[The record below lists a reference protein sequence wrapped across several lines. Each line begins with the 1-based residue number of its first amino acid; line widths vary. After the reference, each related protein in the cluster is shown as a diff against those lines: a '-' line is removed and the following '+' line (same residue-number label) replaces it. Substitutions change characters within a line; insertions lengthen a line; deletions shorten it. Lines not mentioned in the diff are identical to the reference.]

1 MRKRVISWLLTVVMV
16 VSMLPTSVLADTLA
30 ADQEQ
35 QTQQEQIA
43 PADTE
48 NTVPAGNEETQEQQ
62 EPAEEVPVSR
72 SARSGGAAP
81 MLAAAG
87 AVQNIG
93 TAEEFAAMEPGGNY
107 QLTADI
113 TVTAPYANEFTDF
126 SGTFDG
132 NGHTVTLAISGDSDY
147 QALFAKLAAGAVV
160 KNVMVD
166 GEVTGTDNIGGIAG
180 IATNATIIAC
190 ANKATVA
197 ATGRY
202 VGGLVGKGTG
212 LTMTSCYNQGAVSST
227 RTRPINMGGI
237 AGYVDGGASVENCYN
252 TGSITGSGSNT
263 AAVVGWD
270 AATVK
275 NCYYLESTYKVGA
288 CGNDG
293 YTDPT
298 VSKTDAEMRSGDIV
312 ALLGSAFMVKSGD
325 YPALSWETPTAA
337 VKFTVSPANA
347 VVEINGVKYTGSC
360 TVGLPVG
367 DYTYTVSCPGYTQQT
382 GSVTVTGED
391 NPVANPN
398 SVSVTLEKDAAKWVT
413 VTFTVTPENATLTL
427 KDGETQVTP
436 TEGTTYKLLKGV
448 TYTYTAVSD
457 DEGYEPASGEVTP
470 TADGTQ
476 TVALKKVQ
484 SIAVKNGST
493 HKTEFEQGDALDT
506 TGLTVTVTYS
516 DNSTKDITEGFTVT
530 GFNSV
535 NVAENQTLTVHY
547 KGAETTYSVK
557 INKKLF
563 PSKAFNALEGYATVE
578 YSHTGKYTAGDGKEF
593 VDDAQEGA
601 LRSNSAGMNSTTVTV
616 TITFLEN
623 APKMLLSF
631 DYKVS
636 SESNYD
642 KLLVAQNRET
652 KLTKSGTVAWTA
664 DNSLTVKGGDIVTL
678 TYSKDRST
686 ASGSDCIW
694 LKNFTVSPLYTLTI
708 APNQTDAT
716 VTLKDKEGKTVSG
729 SNGVFAVKA
738 AADYT
743 YTVTKK
749 GYEPAT
755 GKVTM
760 SAENQTVNV
769 TLVKLPVITLQFT
782 PDDAAVTLKQGNT
795 TVYKESAASST
806 GKNVYIAAKNT
817 DYTYTVSKFGY
828 ETATGMISVATGDVN
843 KTVTLTEAAKY
854 SVTFQITKP
863 EGVSASPTVTVEY
876 NGTKVYEGSGANC
889 TLPAGDYTY
898 KATLKDCDDLSG
910 SFTVAAAAVTVNLPF
925 EKKLTFA
932 DIFQGVEGIT
942 ASNGTKGFKPIKS
955 AAGNYLESNKSY
967 YGTTSL
973 TLTATKPCVISFEY
987 FAQGHEDNWDEDD
1000 SAFFT
1005 VKKGTTTLL
1014 TVYEENGWKTF
1025 STALNT
1031 GETLTLSFNEN
1042 GNSYYVRLKN
1052 FAVSPAY
1059 TITLTTTPTADKV
1072 ELKDESGNK
1081 LTGSGG
1087 KYAVA
1092 PGTYTYT
1099 VSKKDY
1105 ETATGEITVT
1115 DADVTQPVKLTAKPV
1130 ITLTA
1135 TPADATVKLEK
1146 GSLPA
1151 SPKTTDKETGVYTY
1165 VVEKGAEYTYTVS
1178 KFGYE
1183 TETGS
1188 ITVNADVNK
1197 TVTLSELAS
1206 CTLTFAVTPAENAKV
1221 TVTHPVGGTIKPEAD
1236 GGYKLY
1242 LGETYAYTVAKADYI
1257 TVSGSFTAAKNDT
1270 ITVTLTYAGAGWDG
1284 TTKTAPT
1291 QDKSGVYL
1299 IDTAAKLAWFADAV
1313 NGGQKAING
1322 KLTANINLNGK
1333 PWTAIGTSS
1342 NKFAG
1347 TLDGDNYTVSGLVTT
1362 GLVGELAEGGVVENL
1377 RVNCAIVS
1385 TSSLLG
1391 GVANSSAGTIRN
1403 CMVSGSITFSS
1414 EGHNGASAIGGIAG
1428 RTTGNGV
1435 ISGCVS
1441 RAVVK
1446 DAYDNSTYGTSA
1458 PLGGIAGYAY
1468 GVVENCYF
1476 TGTLAVKK
1484 TQPNKIIQQK
1494 RGGLVGELN
1503 ANAELKGSYVA
1514 GEFAIADE
1522 SKFGAV
1528 VGKVNSGATITNC
1541 AYLDTVAPQ
1550 AAADGTTSGMTA
1562 HTADYMRS
1570 AEFAVDMGMNQDD
1583 GTLNGGFPVL
1593 PWQGGTVL
1601 SADDLKAAAAAANAL
1616 ELRGMS
1622 AADAAKKAK
1631 ADWYAETVLGLY
1643 DLTDY
1648 NDKADLCE
1656 KYGIEAPGEAVTNLH
1671 DYFLNALQ
1679 KHFYKE
1685 LGLDAENADRLK
1697 ADATGVYQLR
1707 GLTPVSGDPEEEEET
1722 AQTYTACLTLP
1733 ASVTVPVEGS
1743 GEKIVSLTWTADNAL
1758 VNTATGALTAPAAD
1772 KVTVTLTATL
1782 QSGAATK
1789 TKTFTLCLWSENAEK
1804 VQTLEDIAAEF
1815 ARKNTAVQP
1824 LQGMGLYDETNITQ
1838 AFRRLLAEQGY
1849 ADVADNSEI
1858 TYVNGSA
1865 KANGFDG
1872 TKVQYIA
1879 DNGKITYFTGDGTAR
1894 QTVQYTGLKFNITY
1908 AGVTKEITLRA
1919 TVGRSADAVQ
1929 KLLES
1934 AAESLNWE
1942 LIRGENTN
1950 GATQS
1955 EVAGWTLYT
1964 VNDRITSNLT
1974 LPSSI
1979 AGRYDVKVQWGTRNT
1994 EWLYIT
2000 NGTNGTGVGTVNRPL
2015 QPADGTAL
2023 PEKSGKFRLIAR
2035 VTYDAF
2041 DDYTLAH
2048 ITGDNGVEVYADVF
2062 FDATVAPFDSSVTSE
2077 MQNALAEKYQGLL
2090 RDFVDKT
2097 KPVDLTAVS
2106 DDMQMPRPALLEEK
2120 GIMSDSYNQKV
2131 TMVSL
2136 TPDVLDFN
2144 GYHAMVY
2151 RPLPGEKPVEA
2162 KYVVTIT
2169 TRSSGLLLARQ
2180 EFSFTIQ
2187 PFTQPELDGAA
2198 AFMTEALTGDVYWD
2212 GIKNKNTVKTKV
2224 TSDLYPFAEI
2234 CKNEDGTLK
2243 YVRGTVNM
2251 TFDGIEAD
2259 DIPGWL
2265 DTEKY
2270 RCFRS
2275 SRPSVIENE
2284 LLRVHQPEYN
2294 TTVTLDSVLTYTKYA
2309 QYWEKFGINGTE
2321 ESKERYKDFAQFYK
2335 QPIHIDLTVI
2345 GEKNAADPNENQTL
2359 TVKVK
2364 VDGYNKNGHT
2374 FQGISDFTFTGKANE
2389 DPTAW
2394 DAVKACLDSAKYT
2407 YTGSGAYIKSITDAA
2422 GHTLKEKGD
2431 GKSSGWMFGIAV
2443 KGGNETLP
2451 KTTLDNTYLKD
2462 GDTLRLFFTD
2472 TYIPLDPTDP
2482 MVPGAEVPGFDE
2494 AYAGAKAYIQS
2505 AVSAPVVSYLF
2516 GEWAVLGQARAKVP
2530 LSEAYIA
2537 AYYEKV
2543 VAYVKANIGSD
2554 GILRKPDDKNTPVIT
2569 DNERIILALTAIGKD
2584 PTNVGDKNLLTALQD
2599 KDIMKVT
2606 DTSKTDINGLVM
2618 GLLALNSRNY
2628 TSDTSWLVQA
2638 VLEQQNKDGSWSA
2651 SADTKPVGD
2660 VDMTAMALQALA
2672 PYHKDGGNE
2681 TVNTAVEKALNWLS
2695 GKYRSGYDSSES
2707 CAQVVIALSALNLDA
2722 NTDARFTKT
2731 VEGKT
2736 LSVLG
2741 NLLQYRVA
2749 ENGGFKHQFADKA
2762 VNEMATE
2769 QALCAMAA
2777 YARFTEKANALYDMT
2792 DAACAHRFG
2801 EWKVTVAATCT
2812 KDGVSRR
2819 ICSICGVVEEKPVPA
2834 TGHKFS
2840 AWTVTKAATCTES
2853 GISTR
2858 KCSVCG
2864 TKETMIVPSLGH
2876 SMTATAGKA
2885 ATCTEAGNS
2894 AYWTCS
2900 RCHKYFSDAAGK
2912 TEIAKDSWIIAALGH
2927 DEATRAAVAAT
2938 CYASGHEADTYCK
2951 RCGIVITAGATIPAT
2966 GKHTYVDGVCTTCGT
2981 RNPAGGIKGDD
2992 LKVDSKDNTIVTGGG
3007 LTIKTDKPVTDEKLA
3022 EIKAAVENGSI
3033 VITVNN
3039 TPILQLTKEDKESD
3053 GGKKALMQAGAAASG
3068 ELKKELDKLAEKLDA
3083 LRGDKSRKNAQLE
3096 KVVDV
3101 TVALVKTEGNE
3112 IKTVAQLIELP
3123 HSVTLTIPITDEL
3136 YAALQGKHVC
3146 VVRSHTDSS
3155 GNVTTAELSAT
3166 LGGTKGN
3173 YVLTFQTDKASAFAI
3188 VSYETVSS
3196 GYYYGGSGTAD
3207 SGKKDSANTADDSQ
3221 MVLWLG
3227 SAVLAAAAVVV
3238 LTRKKRVSK

>member
-1 MRKRVISWLLTVVMV
+1 MKKRVISWLLTVVMV
-16 VSMLPTSVLADTLA
+16 VSLLPTSVLADTLA

-43 PADTE
+43 PVDTE
-48 NTVPAGNEETQEQQ
+48 NTVPAEDEETQEQQ
-62 EPAEEVPVSR
+62 EPAEEVPVSQM
-72 SARSGGAAP
+72 ARSGGTDSAP
-81 MLAAAG
+81 TAINDADDFRDMVAGGSYKLA
-87 AVQNIG
+87 
-93 TAEEFAAMEPGGNY
+93 
-107 QLTADI
+107 ADI
-113 TVTAPYANEFTDF
+113 TVTEPYANDF

-132 NGHTVTLAISGDSDY
+132 NGHTVTLDITASTANVG
-147 QALFAKLAAGAVV
+147 LFSKLAGGAVV
-160 KNVMVD
+160 KNVITAGSVTVD
-166 GEVTGTDNIGGIAG
+166 HTNKKSYVGGIAGYANAYENPILIENCKNTAAISGYKAVGGILGQGTNTNGITIYSCANTGTIAGANTQIGGIAG
-180 IATNATIIAC
+180 SITATATIE
-190 ANKATVA
+190 
-197 ATGRY
+197 
-202 VGGLVGKGTG
+202 
-212 LTMTSCYNQGAVSST
+212 S
-227 RTRPINMGGI
+227 
-237 AGYVDGGASVENCYN
+237 CYN
-252 TGSITGSGSNT
+252 TGDVNGFSNVAGIVGSGSSGT
-263 AAVVGWD
+263 SLQ
-270 AATVK
+270 VK
-275 NCYYLESTYKVGA
+275 NCYTTGQIGIIEGSSNLSYGLVGGGKNKCSVANSYALENTASSKALVPKANSSSYQIQI
-288 CGNDG
+288 D
-293 YTDPT
+293 D
-298 VSKTDAEMRSGDIV
+298 VSCFKPLDEMQSAEF
-312 ALLGSAFMVKSGD
+312 AATLGSAFQYNGGGYPTLKDPEPVVEKNVVSISVKSAKTTCCTGDELELSVTVTYDDNSSEVITKGFTVAGFDNTAPGKQTVTVTYKEKTDSIEIEVIKKPEFDDFFAGIVNSVEVTNDATYPYVVDMTDSDGLCLRSSNPVQGNTSSTSTITLKAKANVTLSFKYWGCNYDSSYAALTIVKNNSYNPEMRSWGSTQWKDFTIDLKKGDTLRLNLIKTYVSGD
-325 YPALSWETPTAA
+325 YY
-337 VKFTVSPANA
+337 VKLKDFTVSSLYEVKLTAEPEEADA
-347 VVEINGVKYTGSC
+347 VVALKDSTGAELKGTNGVYIVSAGE
-360 TVGLPVG
+360 
-367 DYTYTVSCPGYTQQT
+367 YTYTVSAYGYDTVTETINVAADVAKTVPLTKSAAYSVAFDISRPAGITADPTVTVKTNGKAVYTGDGTGCSLSNGSYAYTVACDGCDNAGGIFSVNGDKVNITVTLAKKAIFEDFFANCQGITVSGDKGKFTIEGAGKDSYLKTTETTTLALTATKNVKLSFSYIANAAGYVEGDWEYDEPDEYYYFTIKKNSTQVKRAYSETSWKDFSVELTQGDVLTISYDGYTRDYYAALKNFA
-382 GSVTVTGED
+382 TV
-391 NPVANPN
+391 P
-398 SVSVTLEKDAAKWVT
+398 
-413 VTFTVTPENATLTL
+413 FYTLTL
-427 KDGETQVTP
+427 KTP
-436 TEGTTYKLLKGV
+436 AG
-448 TYTYTAVSD
+448 
-457 DEGYEPASGEVTP
+457 
-470 TADGTQ
+470 
-476 TVALKKVQ
+476 
-484 SIAVKNGST
+484 
-493 HKTEFEQGDALDT
+493 
-506 TGLTVTVTYS
+506 
-516 DNSTKDITEGFTVT
+516 
-530 GFNSV
+530 
-535 NVAENQTLTVHY
+535 
-547 KGAETTYSVK
+547 
-557 INKKLF
+557 
-563 PSKAFNALEGYATVE
+563 ATV
-578 YSHTGKYTAGDGKEF
+578 
-593 VDDAQEGA
+593 V
-601 LRSNSAGMNSTTVTV
+601 L
-616 TITFLEN
+616 
-623 APKMLLSF
+623 
-631 DYKVS
+631 
-636 SESNYD
+636 
-642 KLLVAQNRET
+642 
-652 KLTKSGTVAWTA
+652 
-664 DNSLTVKGGDIVTL
+664 
-678 TYSKDRST
+678 KDRS
-686 ASGSDCIW
+686 G
-694 LKNFTVSPLYTLTI
+694 
-708 APNQTDAT
+708 
-716 VTLKDKEGKTVSG
+716 
-729 SNGVFAVKA
+729 
-738 AADYT
+738 
-743 YTVTKK
+743 
-749 GYEPAT
+749 
-755 GKVTM
+755 
-760 SAENQTVNV
+760 AE
-769 TLVKLPVITLQFT
+769 I
-782 PDDAAVTLKQGNT
+782 
-795 TVYKESAASST
+795 T
-806 GKNVYIAAKNT
+806 GKN
-817 DYTYTVSKFGY
+817 
-828 ETATGMISVATGDVN
+828 
-843 KTVTLTEAAKY
+843 
-854 SVTFQITKP
+854 
-863 EGVSASPTVTVEY
+863 
-876 NGTKVYEGSGANC
+876 GA
-889 TLPAGDYTY
+889 Y
-898 KATLKDCDDLSG
+898 
-910 SFTVAAAAVTVNLPF
+910 TVAA
-925 EKKLTFA
+925 
-932 DIFQGVEGIT
+932 
-942 ASNGTKGFKPIKS
+942 
-955 AAGNYLESNKSY
+955 
-967 YGTTSL
+967 
-973 TLTATKPCVISFEY
+973 
-987 FAQGHEDNWDEDD
+987 
-1000 SAFFT
+1000 
-1005 VKKGTTTLL
+1005 
-1014 TVYEENGWKTF
+1014 
-1025 STALNT
+1025 
-1031 GETLTLSFNEN
+1031 
-1042 GNSYYVRLKN
+1042 
-1052 FAVSPAY
+1052 
-1059 TITLTTTPTADKV
+1059 
-1072 ELKDESGNK
+1072 
-1081 LTGSGG
+1081 
-1087 KYAVA
+1087 
-1092 PGTYTYT
+1092 GTY
-1099 VSKKDY
+1099 
-1105 ETATGEITVT
+1105 A
-1115 DADVTQPVKLTAKPV
+1115 
-1130 ITLTA
+1130 
-1135 TPADATVKLEK
+1135 
-1146 GSLPA
+1146 
-1151 SPKTTDKETGVYTY
+1151 
-1165 VVEKGAEYTYTVS
+1165 YTVS

-1221 TVTHPVGGTIKPEAD
+1221 TVTHPVGGTIKPEAN

-1242 LGETYAYTVAKADYI
+1242 LGETYAYTVTKADY
-1257 TVSGSFTAAKNDT
+1257 VPVHGSITAAEDKT
-1270 ITVTLTYAGAGWDG
+1270 LSFTLTYAGEGWDG
-1284 TTKTAPT
+1284 TAKTAPT
-1291 QDKSGVYL
+1291 QDKNGVYQ
-1299 IDTAAKLAWFADAV
+1299 IGTAAELAWFADAV
-1313 NGGQKAING
+1313 QNGQTAISA

-1333 PWTAIGTSS
+1333 TWTAIGTSS

-1347 TLDGDNYTVSGLVTT
+1347 TLDGDSHTVSGLVTT

-1414 EGHNGASAIGGIAG
+1414 GGYNGASAIGGIAG
-1428 RTTGNGV
+1428 RNTGNGV

-1484 TQPNKIIQQK
+1484 TQPNKIINQK

-1601 SADDLKAAAAAANAL
+1601 SADDLRAVSQAQQSL
-1616 ELRGMS
+1616 SLRGMT

-1815 ARKNTAVQP
+1815 TRKNTAVQP
-1824 LQGMGLYDETNITQ
+1824 LQGVGLYDETNITQ

-1879 DNGKITYFTGDGTAR
+1879 DNGDIIYFTGDGTAR

-1934 AAESLNWE
+1934 AAGSLNWE

-1974 LPSSI
+1974 LPSGI

-2015 QPADGTAL
+2015 QPADGTPL
-2023 PEKSGKFRLIAR
+2023 PEKAGKFRLIAR

-2048 ITGDNGVEVYADVF
+2048 ITGDNGVEVYADVL

-2187 PFTQPELDGAA
+2187 PFTQQELDGAA

-2212 GIKNKNTVKTKV
+2212 GIKNENTDKTKV

-2431 GKSSGWMFGIAV
+2431 GKSSGWMFGLTLQ
-2443 KGGNETLP
+2443 GGTETLP

-2482 MVPGAEVPGFDE
+2482 AVPGAEVPGFDE

-2543 VAYVKANIGSD
+2543 VAYVQKNMGAD
-2554 GILRKPDDKNTPVIT
+2554 GVLVDPESRNPTVT

-2584 PTNVGDKNLLTALQD
+2584 PANVGGENLLKALQN
-2599 KDIMKVT
+2599 KDIMQVT
-2606 DTSKTDINGLVM
+2606 DTSNTDINGLVM

-2638 VLEQQNKDGSWSA
+2638 VLAQQNEDGSWRA

-2672 PYHKDGGNE
+2672 PYYKDGGNE

-2938 CYASGHEADTYCK
+2938 CYVSGRTAETYCK
-2951 RCGIVITAGATIPAT
+2951 RCGLVLVPSTSIPAT

-3022 EIKAAVENGSI
+3022 EIKAAVSDGA
-3033 VITVNN
+3033 ITV
-3039 TPILQLTKEDKESD
+3039 TVTDTLQLTNEQKAAD
-3053 GGKKALMQAGAAASG
+3053 GGKSALTEAAKTAGD
-3068 ELKKELDKLAEKLDA
+3068 EVKKELNKLAEKLDA

-3123 HSVTLTIPITDEL
+3123 HSVTVTIPITDEL
-3136 YAALQGKHVC
+3136 YAALQGKRVC
-3146 VVRSHTDSS
+3146 VMRSHTDSS

-3196 GYYYGGSGTAD
+3196 GNYYGGSGTAD

>member
-1 MRKRVISWLLTVVMV
+1 MKKRVISWLLTVVMV
-16 VSMLPTSVLADTLA
+16 VSLLPTSVLADTLA

-48 NTVPAGNEETQEQQ
+48 NTVPAEDEETQEQQ
-62 EPAEEVPVSR
+62 EQQEPAPETPASQM
-72 SARSGGAAP
+72 ARSGGTA
-81 MLAAAG
+81 LALAE
-87 AVQNIG
+87 G
-93 TAEEFAAMEPGGNY
+93 TVSSAKEFAEMVASGSY
-107 QLTADI
+107 TLTKDI
-113 TVTAPYANEFTDF
+113 IVTEPYASDF

-132 NGHTVTLAISGDSDY
+132 NGHTVTLNITSSSAKSYTG
-147 QALFAKLAAGAVV
+147 LFGTLAGGAVV
-160 KNVMVD
+160 KNVITA
-166 GEVTGTDNIGGIAG
+166 GKIEATGKDNVGGIAG
-180 IATNATIIAC
+180 FANTYSGDVTIENCKNTAAITGNNEVGGILGYCSGSAHSVTVTDC
-190 ANKATVA
+190 AN
-197 ATGRY
+197 TGTISGTRKL
-202 VGGLVGKGTG
+202 GGICGNLENAHFIKN
-212 LTMTSCYNQGAVSST
+212 CYNSGTVTGSAIGGILGRGARGYSST
-227 RTRPINMGGI
+227 TDTPIL
-237 AGYVDGGASVENCYN
+237 ENCYN
-252 TGSITGSGSNT
+252 VGDIVYSGTNGSAIVGTGY
-263 AAVVGWD
+263 AKKPVE
-270 AATVK
+270 VK
-275 NCYYLESTYKVGA
+275 NCYALKGSAQAFVVNGVNKDSASGFK
-288 CGNDG
+288 
-293 YTDPT
+293 
-298 VSKTDAEMRSGDIV
+298 SAEEMKS
-312 ALLGSAFMVKSGD
+312 AAFAATLGSAFQYNVGGYPTLKDPEPVVEKNVVSISVKSAKTTCYTGDELELSVTVTYDDNSSEVITKGFTVAGFDNTAPGKQTVTVTYKEKTDSIEIEVIKKPEFDDFFAGIVNSVEVTNDATYPYVVDMTDSDGLCLRSSNPNQGNTSSTSTITLKAKANVTLSFKYWGCNYDYSSAALTIVKNNSYNPEMRSWGSTQWKDFTIDLKKGDTLRLNLIKTYVSGD
-325 YPALSWETPTAA
+325 YY
-337 VKFTVSPANA
+337 VKLKDFTVSSLYEVKLTAEPEEADA
-347 VVEINGVKYTGSC
+347 VVALKDSTGAELKGTNGVYIVSAGE
-360 TVGLPVG
+360 
-367 DYTYTVSCPGYTQQT
+367 YTYTVSAYGYDTVTETINVAADVAKTVPLTKSAAYSVAFDISRPAGITADPTVTVKTNGKAVYTGDGTGCSLSNGSYAYTVACDGCDNAGGIFSVNGDKVNITVTLAKKAIFEDFFANCQGITVSGDKGKFTIEGAGKDSYLKTTETTTLALTATKNVKLSFSYIANAAGYVEGDWEYDEPDEYYYFTIKKNSTQVKRAYSETSWKDFSVELTQGDVLTISYDGYT
-382 GSVTVTGED
+382 SYYY
-391 NPVANPN
+391 
-398 SVSVTLEKDAAKWVT
+398 AALKNFAAVP
-413 VTFTVTPENATLTL
+413 FYTLTL
-427 KDGETQVTP
+427 KTPDG
-436 TEGTTYKLLKGV
+436 
-448 TYTYTAVSD
+448 
-457 DEGYEPASGEVTP
+457 
-470 TADGTQ
+470 
-476 TVALKKVQ
+476 
-484 SIAVKNGST
+484 
-493 HKTEFEQGDALDT
+493 
-506 TGLTVTVTYS
+506 
-516 DNSTKDITEGFTVT
+516 
-530 GFNSV
+530 
-535 NVAENQTLTVHY
+535 
-547 KGAETTYSVK
+547 
-557 INKKLF
+557 
-563 PSKAFNALEGYATVE
+563 ATV
-578 YSHTGKYTAGDGKEF
+578 
-593 VDDAQEGA
+593 V
-601 LRSNSAGMNSTTVTV
+601 L
-616 TITFLEN
+616 
-623 APKMLLSF
+623 
-631 DYKVS
+631 
-636 SESNYD
+636 
-642 KLLVAQNRET
+642 
-652 KLTKSGTVAWTA
+652 
-664 DNSLTVKGGDIVTL
+664 
-678 TYSKDRST
+678 KDRS
-686 ASGSDCIW
+686 G
-694 LKNFTVSPLYTLTI
+694 
-708 APNQTDAT
+708 
-716 VTLKDKEGKTVSG
+716 
-729 SNGVFAVKA
+729 
-738 AADYT
+738 
-743 YTVTKK
+743 
-749 GYEPAT
+749 
-755 GKVTM
+755 
-760 SAENQTVNV
+760 AE
-769 TLVKLPVITLQFT
+769 I
-782 PDDAAVTLKQGNT
+782 
-795 TVYKESAASST
+795 T
-806 GKNVYIAAKNT
+806 GKN
-817 DYTYTVSKFGY
+817 
-828 ETATGMISVATGDVN
+828 
-843 KTVTLTEAAKY
+843 
-854 SVTFQITKP
+854 
-863 EGVSASPTVTVEY
+863 
-876 NGTKVYEGSGANC
+876 GA
-889 TLPAGDYTY
+889 Y
-898 KATLKDCDDLSG
+898 
-910 SFTVAAAAVTVNLPF
+910 TVAA
-925 EKKLTFA
+925 
-932 DIFQGVEGIT
+932 
-942 ASNGTKGFKPIKS
+942 
-955 AAGNYLESNKSY
+955 
-967 YGTTSL
+967 
-973 TLTATKPCVISFEY
+973 
-987 FAQGHEDNWDEDD
+987 
-1000 SAFFT
+1000 
-1005 VKKGTTTLL
+1005 
-1014 TVYEENGWKTF
+1014 
-1025 STALNT
+1025 
-1031 GETLTLSFNEN
+1031 
-1042 GNSYYVRLKN
+1042 
-1052 FAVSPAY
+1052 
-1059 TITLTTTPTADKV
+1059 
-1072 ELKDESGNK
+1072 
-1081 LTGSGG
+1081 
-1087 KYAVA
+1087 
-1092 PGTYTYT
+1092 GTYTYT
-1099 VSKKDY
+1099 VSKY
-1105 ETATGEITVT
+1105 
-1115 DADVTQPVKLTAKPV
+1115 
-1130 ITLTA
+1130 
-1135 TPADATVKLEK
+1135 
-1146 GSLPA
+1146 
-1151 SPKTTDKETGVYTY
+1151 
-1165 VVEKGAEYTYTVS
+1165 
-1178 KFGYE
+1178 GYE
-1183 TETGS
+1183 TKTGTIKVEGGDVS
-1188 ITVNADVNK
+1188 KDVALTALTAYQVKFAADLADAS
-1197 TVTLSELAS
+1197 VTL
-1206 CTLTFAVTPAENAKV
+1206 
-1221 TVTHPVGGTIKPEAD
+1221 THPVGGTITAD
-1236 GGYKLY
+1236 ENGAYIVY
-1242 LGETYAYTVAKADYI
+1242 AGETYAYTVAKEGYI

-1270 ITVTLTYAGAGWDG
+1270 IKVTLTYAGAGWDG
-1284 TTKTAPT
+1284 TTKTEPKT
-1291 QDKSGVYL
+1291 ENGVYQ

-1313 NGGQKAING
+1313 QNGQTAISA

-1333 PWTAIGTSS
+1333 PWTAIGTDS

-1347 TLDGDNYTVSGLVTT
+1347 TLDGDSHTVSGLAGTG
-1362 GLVGELAEGGVVENL
+1362 GLVYYLSANGTVKSLCVD
-1377 RVNCAIVS
+1377 CAIDG
-1385 TSSLLG
+1385 TSN
-1391 GVANSSAGTIRN
+1391 V
-1403 CMVSGSITFSS
+1403 
-1414 EGHNGASAIGGIAG
+1414 GGIADKSEG
-1428 RTTGNGV
+1428 RIENCLVSGYIKGGDDAIFGVGGIVGHGVAGNV

-1441 RAVVK
+1441 TADILFKYSRYAVQNGAGGIVG
-1446 DAYDNSTYGTSA
+1446 YTYGT
-1458 PLGGIAGYAY
+1458 
-1468 GVVENCYF
+1468 VENCYF
-1476 TGTLAVKK
+1476 AGNVHTNAKSVMAGGF
-1484 TQPNKIIQQK
+1484 
-1494 RGGLVGELN
+1494 GGLVGCAYSN
-1503 ANAELKGSYVA
+1503 AVMKDCYTVGAVTGP
-1514 GEFAIADE
+1514 E
-1522 SKFGAV
+1522 SSFGAV

-1616 ELRGMS
+1616 QLRGMS

-1631 ADWYAETVLGLY
+1631 ADWYAEIVLEIY
-1643 DLTDY
+1643 DLNNY

-1656 KYGIEAPGEAVTNLH
+1656 KYGIEEPGEAVTDLH

-1685 LGLDAENADRLK
+1685 QGLDAENADLLK

-1722 AQTYTACLTLP
+1722 AQTYTGFLTLP
-1733 ASVTVPVEGS
+1733 ASVAVPVEDS
-1743 GEKIVSLTWTADNAL
+1743 GEKTVSLTWTADNAL

-1804 VQTLEDIAAEF
+1804 VQTLEDIAVEF
-1815 ARKNTAVQP
+1815 TRKNTAVQP
-1824 LQGMGLYDETNITQ
+1824 LQGVGLYDETNITQ

-1872 TKVQYIA
+1872 TKVKYIA
-1879 DNGKITYFTGDGTAR
+1879 DNGDITYFTGDGTAR

-1908 AGVTKEITLRA
+1908 AGATKEITLRA

-1929 KLLES
+1929 QLVES

-1974 LPSSI
+1974 LPSGI

-2023 PEKSGKFRLIAR
+2023 PEKAGKFRLIAR
-2035 VTYDAF
+2035 VTYDGF

-2097 KPVDLTAVS
+2097 KPVDTTAVS

-2151 RPLPGEKPVEA
+2151 RPLPGEEPVEA

-2198 AFMTEALTGDVYWD
+2198 AFMTEARTEDAYWD

-2345 GEKNAADPNENQTL
+2345 GEKNAVDPNENQTL

-2374 FQGISDFTFTGKANE
+2374 FTGISGFTFTGKANE

-2407 YTGSGAYIKSITDAA
+2407 YTGSGTYIKSITDAA
-2422 GHTLKEKGD
+2422 GNTLKEKGD
-2431 GKSSGWMFGIAV
+2431 GKSSGWMFGLTLQ
-2443 KGGNETLP
+2443 GGTETLP

-2482 MVPGAEVPGFDE
+2482 VVPGAEVPGFDE

-2516 GEWAVLGQARAKVP
+2516 GEWAVLGLARAKVP

-2543 VAYVKANIGSD
+2543 VAYVQKNMGAD
-2554 GILRKPDDKNTPVIT
+2554 GVLVDPESRNPTVT

-2584 PTNVGDKNLLTALQD
+2584 PANVGGKNLLTALQD

-2638 VLEQQNKDGSWSA
+2638 VLAQQNKDGSWSA
-2651 SADTKPVGD
+2651 SAETKSVGD

-2672 PYHKDGGNE
+2672 PYYKDGGNE

-2695 GKYRSGYDSSES
+2695 GKYQSGYDSSES

-2801 EWKVTVAATCT
+2801 EWQVTVAATCT

-2819 ICSICGVVEEKPVPA
+2819 ICSICGAVEEKSVPA
-2834 TGHKFS
+2834 TGHKFGE
-2840 AWTVTKAATCTES
+2840 WTTTKEPTCTET
-2853 GISTR
+2853 GTEKR
-2858 KCSVCG
+2858 TCSVCD
-2864 TKETMIVPSLGH
+2864 KVETRV
-2876 SMTATAGKA
+2876 
-2885 ATCTEAGNS
+2885 
-2894 AYWTCS
+2894 
-2900 RCHKYFSDAAGK
+2900 
-2912 TEIAKDSWIIAALGH
+2912 IAALGH
-2927 DEATRAAVAAT
+2927 TPGTEVSVDKEYHWNTCEVCHQPVNKTEHTYVNGIQCVCGVRKGAEGDADTTIKRVVVSDEITFVLEDNDKLNTPDKVKAELQLQITLKNSKSNKDNTVFMDVSLLVFENNGWRPATKADLVNGKITVLLPYPEAVAAK
-2938 CYASGHEADTYCK
+2938 YGQY
-2951 RCGIVITAGATIPAT
+2951 
-2966 GKHTYVDGVCTTCGT
+2966 
-2981 RNPAGGIKGDD
+2981 NF
-2992 LKVDSKDNTIVTGGG
+2992 
-3007 LTIKTDKPVTDEKLA
+3007 
-3022 EIKAAVENGSI
+3022 
-3033 VITVNN
+3033 
-3039 TPILQLTKEDKESD
+3039 
-3053 GGKKALMQAGAAASG
+3053 
-3068 ELKKELDKLAEKLDA
+3068 
-3083 LRGDKSRKNAQLE
+3083 
-3096 KVVDV
+3096 
-3101 TVALVKTEGNE
+3101 TVAHIVAMADCGLDVGTVEFPAVTKTPSG
-3112 IKTVAQLIELP
+3112 LL
-3123 HSVTLTIPITDEL
+3123 VTLT
-3136 YAALQGKHVC
+3136 G
-3146 VVRSHTDSS
+3146 
-3155 GNVTTAELSAT
+3155 LSP
-3166 LGGTKGN
+3166 
-3173 YVLTFQTDKASAFAI
+3173 VAI
-3188 VSYETVSS
+3188 SWTESTNH
-3196 GYYYGGSGTAD
+3196 YYYNPATTPD
-3207 SGKKDSANTADDSQ
+3207 KTDSANTADDSQ

>member
-1 MRKRVISWLLTVVMV
+1 MKKRVISWLLTVVMV

-43 PADTE
+43 PVDTE
-48 NTVPAGNEETQEQQ
+48 NTVPAEDEETQEQQ

-87 AVQNIG
+87 AVQDIG
-93 TAEEFAAMEPGGNY
+93 TAEAFAAMEPGGNY

-113 TVTAPYANEFTDF
+113 IVTAPYAKDYFT
-126 SGTFDG
+126 GTFDG
-132 NGHTVTLAISGDSDY
+132 NGHTVTLDITASTANVG
-147 QALFAKLAAGAVV
+147 LFSKLAGGAVV
-160 KNVMVD
+160 KNVITA
-166 GEVTGTDNIGGIAG
+166 GSVTTTGKK
-180 IATNATIIAC
+180 C
-190 ANKATVA
+190 VA
-197 ATGRY
+197 
-202 VGGLVGKGTG
+202 
-212 LTMTSCYNQGAVSST
+212 
-227 RTRPINMGGI
+227 GI
-237 AGYVDGGASVENCYN
+237 AGYATDNVKIENCKN
-252 TGSITGSGSNT
+252 TASITGNKNVGGILGEAYNNEESISVGIKNCANEGAVNGTGS
-263 AAVVGWD
+263 AVGGIVGKMEGQNSIID
-270 AATVK
+270 CYNRGNITGFNNYAGIVGQSTGALVATIK
-275 NCYYLESTYKVGA
+275 NCYSVGA
-288 CGNDG
+288 VTAYGASTNAGYALIGGGKNYALTNCYAIKQDG
-293 YTDPT
+293 LNLAYKGTNATTEECDLK
-298 VSKTDAEMRSGDIV
+298 SADDMKSAEF
-312 ALLGSAFMVKSGD
+312 AATLGSAFQYNVGGYPTLKDPEPVVEKNVVSISVKSAKTTCYTGDELELSVTVTYDDNSSEVITKGFTVAGFDNTAPGKQTVTVTYKEKTDSIEIEVIKKPEFDDFFAGIVNSVEVTNDATYPYVVDMTDSDGLCLRSSNPDQGNTSSTSTITLKAKANVTLSFKYWGCNYDSSYAALTIVKNNSYNPEMRSWGSTQWKDFTIDLKKGDTLRLNLIKTYVSGD
-325 YPALSWETPTAA
+325 YY
-337 VKFTVSPANA
+337 VKLKDFTVSSLYEVKLTAEPKEADA
-347 VVEINGVKYTGSC
+347 VVALKDSTGAELKGTNGVYIVSAGE
-360 TVGLPVG
+360 
-367 DYTYTVSCPGYTQQT
+367 YTYTVSAYGYDTVTETINVAADVAKTVPLTKSAAYSVAFDISRPAGITADPTVTVKTNGKAVYTGDGTGCSLSNGSYAYTVACDGCDNAGGIFSVNGDKVNITVTLAKKAIFEDFFANCQGITVSGDKGKFTIEGAGKDSYLKTTETTTLALTATKNVKLSFSYIANAAGYVEGDWDYDEPDEYYYFTIKKNSTQVKRADSETSWKDFSVELTQGDVLTISYDGYT
-382 GSVTVTGED
+382 SYYY
-391 NPVANPN
+391 
-398 SVSVTLEKDAAKWVT
+398 AALKNFAAVP
-413 VTFTVTPENATLTL
+413 FYTLTL
-427 KDGETQVTP
+427 KTPDG
-436 TEGTTYKLLKGV
+436 
-448 TYTYTAVSD
+448 
-457 DEGYEPASGEVTP
+457 
-470 TADGTQ
+470 
-476 TVALKKVQ
+476 
-484 SIAVKNGST
+484 
-493 HKTEFEQGDALDT
+493 
-506 TGLTVTVTYS
+506 
-516 DNSTKDITEGFTVT
+516 
-530 GFNSV
+530 
-535 NVAENQTLTVHY
+535 
-547 KGAETTYSVK
+547 
-557 INKKLF
+557 
-563 PSKAFNALEGYATVE
+563 ATV
-578 YSHTGKYTAGDGKEF
+578 
-593 VDDAQEGA
+593 V
-601 LRSNSAGMNSTTVTV
+601 L
-616 TITFLEN
+616 
-623 APKMLLSF
+623 
-631 DYKVS
+631 
-636 SESNYD
+636 
-642 KLLVAQNRET
+642 
-652 KLTKSGTVAWTA
+652 
-664 DNSLTVKGGDIVTL
+664 
-678 TYSKDRST
+678 KDRS
-686 ASGSDCIW
+686 G
-694 LKNFTVSPLYTLTI
+694 
-708 APNQTDAT
+708 
-716 VTLKDKEGKTVSG
+716 
-729 SNGVFAVKA
+729 
-738 AADYT
+738 
-743 YTVTKK
+743 
-749 GYEPAT
+749 
-755 GKVTM
+755 
-760 SAENQTVNV
+760 AE
-769 TLVKLPVITLQFT
+769 I
-782 PDDAAVTLKQGNT
+782 
-795 TVYKESAASST
+795 T
-806 GKNVYIAAKNT
+806 GKNGAYTVAAGT
-817 DYTYTVSKFGY
+817 YAYTVSKFGY
-828 ETATGMISVATGDVN
+828 ETKTGN
-843 KTVTLTEAAKY
+843 
-854 SVTFQITKP
+854 IT
-863 EGVSASPTVTVEY
+863 VSA
-876 NGTKVYEGSGANC
+876 
-889 TLPAGDYTY
+889 D
-898 KATLKDCDDLSG
+898 
-910 SFTVAAAAVTVNLPF
+910 
-925 EKKLTFA
+925 
-932 DIFQGVEGIT
+932 
-942 ASNGTKGFKPIKS
+942 
-955 AAGNYLESNKSY
+955 
-967 YGTTSL
+967 
-973 TLTATKPCVISFEY
+973 
-987 FAQGHEDNWDEDD
+987 
-1000 SAFFT
+1000 
-1005 VKKGTTTLL
+1005 VK
-1014 TVYEENGWKTF
+1014 E
-1025 STALNT
+1025 
-1031 GETLTLSFNEN
+1031 
-1042 GNSYYVRLKN
+1042 
-1052 FAVSPAY
+1052 
-1059 TITLTTTPTADKV
+1059 
-1072 ELKDESGNK
+1072 
-1081 LTGSGG
+1081 
-1087 KYAVA
+1087 
-1092 PGTYTYT
+1092 
-1099 VSKKDY
+1099 
-1105 ETATGEITVT
+1105 
-1115 DADVTQPVKLTAKPV
+1115 
-1130 ITLTA
+1130 
-1135 TPADATVKLEK
+1135 
-1146 GSLPA
+1146 
-1151 SPKTTDKETGVYTY
+1151 
-1165 VVEKGAEYTYTVS
+1165 
-1178 KFGYE
+1178 
-1183 TETGS
+1183 
-1188 ITVNADVNK
+1188 
-1197 TVTLSELAS
+1197 TVTLSELATR
-1206 CTLTFAVTPAENAKV
+1206 TLTFAVTPADATV
-1221 TVTHPVGGTIKPEAD
+1221 TVTHPVGGTITAD
-1236 GGYKLY
+1236 ENGAYIVY
-1242 LGETYAYTVAKADYI
+1242 AGETYAYTVAKAEYI

-1270 ITVTLTYAGAGWDG
+1270 IKVTLTYAGEGWDG
-1284 TTKTAPT
+1284 TAKTAPT
-1291 QDKSGVYL
+1291 QDKNGVYQ
-1299 IDTAAKLAWFADAV
+1299 IGTAAELAWFADAV
-1313 NGGQKAING
+1313 QNGQTAISA

-1333 PWTAIGTSS
+1333 TWTAFGKYDYKLEGKSG
-1342 NKFAG
+1342 FAG
-1347 TLDGDNYTVSGLVTT
+1347 TLDGDRHIVSGLKSTE
-1362 GLVGELAEGGVVENL
+1362 GLVSCL
-1377 RVNCAIVS
+1377 
-1385 TSSLLG
+1385 
-1391 GVANSSAGTIRN
+1391 SSAGTVKNLTVIGT
-1403 CMVSGSITFSS
+1403 VSGSSHVGGIAATSYGAVENCLFDGTVTTSS
-1414 EGHNGASAIGGIAG
+1414 GSASAGGIVGRAQKGNRIVNCVNTGDIKNTCAYYNSTLNIGGIMGYTYGTVENCYSTGNVSARADRGTNKGIGGIAG
-1428 RTTGNGV
+1428 QVYASAVLRNCYVTGAVTGPKAG
-1435 ISGCVS
+1435 ISP
-1441 RAVVK
+1441 VVNLV
-1446 DAYDNSTYGTSA
+1446 ASGAT
-1458 PLGGIAGYAY
+1458 
-1468 GVVENCYF
+1468 VENCYYLHAAG
-1476 TGTLAVKK
+1476 TGAAIVGTAQK
-1484 TQPNKIIQQK
+1484 T
-1494 RGGLVGELN
+1494 
-1503 ANAELKGSYVA
+1503 AEEMRTP
-1514 GEFAIADE
+1514 EFA
-1522 SKFGAV
+1522 
-1528 VGKVNSGATITNC
+1528 
-1541 AYLDTVAPQ
+1541 
-1550 AAADGTTSGMTA
+1550 
-1562 HTADYMRS
+1562 
-1570 AEFAVDMGMNQDD
+1570 AEMGMHLDSGNS
-1583 GTLNGGFPVL
+1583 NGGFPVL
-1593 PWQGGTVL
+1593 PWQGGTPVNN
-1601 SADDLKAAAAAANAL
+1601 ADLKAAADAASAL

-1631 ADWYAETVLGLY
+1631 ADWYAETVLRFY

-1656 KYGIEAPGEAVTNLH
+1656 KYGIEEPGEAVTDLH

-1685 LGLDAENADRLK
+1685 LGLDAENADLLK

-1707 GLTPVSGDPEEEEET
+1707 GLTPVSSDPEEEEEI
-1722 AQTYTACLTLP
+1722 AQTYTGFLTLP

-1743 GEKIVSLTWTADNAL
+1743 GEKTVSLAWTADNAL

-1815 ARKNTAVQP
+1815 TRKNTAVQP
-1824 LQGMGLYDETNITQ
+1824 LEGVGLYYETNITQ

-1934 AAESLNWE
+1934 AAGSLNWE

-2015 QPADGTAL
+2015 QPTDGTPL
-2023 PEKSGKFRLIAR
+2023 PEKAGKFRLIAR

-2151 RPLPGEKPVEA
+2151 RPLPGEEPVKA

-2187 PFTQPELDGAA
+2187 PFTQPELNGAA
-2198 AFMTEALTGDVYWD
+2198 DFMTEALTGDVYWD
-2212 GIKNKNTVKTKV
+2212 GIKNENTDKTKV

-2321 ESKERYKDFAQFYK
+2321 ETKERYKDFAQFYK

-2422 GHTLKEKGD
+2422 GNTLKEKGD
-2431 GKSSGWMFGIAV
+2431 GKSSGWMFGLTLQ
-2443 KGGNETLP
+2443 GGTETLP

-2482 MVPGAEVPGFDE
+2482 AVPGAEVPGFDE

-2543 VAYVKANIGSD
+2543 VAYVQKNMGAD
-2554 GILRKPDDKNTPVIT
+2554 GVLVDPESRNPTVT

-2584 PTNVGDKNLLTALQD
+2584 PANVGGENLLKALQD

-2606 DTSKTDINGLVM
+2606 DTSNTDINGLVM

-2638 VLEQQNKDGSWSA
+2638 VLAQQNEDGSWSA
-2651 SADTKPVGD
+2651 SADTKSVGD

-2801 EWKVTVAATCT
+2801 EWQVTVAATCT

-2819 ICSICGVVEEKPVPA
+2819 ICSICGAVEEKPVPA
-2834 TGHKFS
+2834 TGHKFG

-2864 TKETMIVPSLGH
+2864 TEETMIVPSLGH

-2900 RCHKYFSDAAGK
+2900 RCHKFFSDAAGK
-2912 TEIAKDSWIIAALGH
+2912 TEIAKDSWVIAALGH

-3022 EIKAAVENGSI
+3022 EIKAAVSDGA
-3033 VITVNN
+3033 ITV
-3039 TPILQLTKEDKESD
+3039 TVTDTLQLTNEQKAAD
-3053 GGKKALMQAGAAASG
+3053 GGKSALTEAAKTAGD
-3068 ELKKELDKLAEKLDA
+3068 EVKKELNKLAEKLDA

-3123 HSVTLTIPITDEL
+3123 HSVTVTIPITDEL
-3136 YAALQGKHVC
+3136 YAALQGKRVC
-3146 VVRSHTDSS
+3146 VMRSHTDSS

>member
-1 MRKRVISWLLTVVMV
+1 MKKRVISWLLTVVMV
-16 VSMLPTSVLADTLA
+16 VSLLPTSVLADTLA

-43 PADTE
+43 PVDTE

-62 EPAEEVPVSR
+62 EPAPETPVSR

-87 AVQNIG
+87 AVQDIG
-93 TAEEFAAMEPGGNY
+93 TAEAFAAMEPDGNY

-113 TVTAPYANEFTDF
+113 TVTAPYGNDITGFTGF
-126 SGTFDG
+126 TGTFDG
-132 NGHTVTLAISGDSDY
+132 NGHTVTLNITDSTADVG
-147 QALFAKLAAGAVV
+147 LFSKLAGGAVV
-160 KNVMVD
+160 RNVITAGSVTATGKNNVGGIAGVAD
-166 GEVTGTDNIGGIAG
+166 TELGAITISNCKNEAAIKGNKVVGGILGGCTEDDYALTISACANEGNISGTRNIGGICG
-180 IATNATIIAC
+180 TLENAHFIK
-190 ANKATVA
+190 N
-197 ATGRY
+197 
-202 VGGLVGKGTG
+202 
-212 LTMTSCYNQGAVSST
+212 CYNSGAVTGSTIGGILGRGARGYSST
-227 RTRPINMGGI
+227 TDTPIL
-237 AGYVDGGASVENCYN
+237 ENCYN
-252 TGSITGSGSNT
+252 VGNIVYSGTNGSAIVGTGY
-263 AAVVGWD
+263 AKKPVE
-270 AATVK
+270 VK
-275 NCYYLESTYKVGA
+275 NCYALEGSAQAFV
-288 CGNDG
+288 
-293 YTDPT
+293 
-298 VSKTDAEMRSGDIV
+298 VSGVNADSNSDFKSAEEMQS
-312 ALLGSAFMVKSGD
+312 AEFAATLGSAFQYNGGGYPTLKDPEPVVEKNVVSISVKSAKTTCYTGDELELSVTVTYDDNSSEVITKGFTVAGFDNTAPGKQTVTVTYKEKTDSIEIEVIKKPEFDDFFAGIVNSVEVTNDATYPYVVDMTDSDGLCLRSSNPAQGNTSSTSTITLKAKANVTLSFKYWGCNYDSSYAALTIVKNNSYNPEMRSWGSTQWKDFTIDLKKGDTLRLNLIKTYVSGD
-325 YPALSWETPTAA
+325 YY
-337 VKFTVSPANA
+337 VKLKDFTVSSLYEVKLTAEPEEADA
-347 VVEINGVKYTGSC
+347 VVALKDSTGAELKGTNGVYIVSAGE
-360 TVGLPVG
+360 
-367 DYTYTVSCPGYTQQT
+367 YTYTVSAYGYDTVTETINVAADVAKTVPLTKSAAYSVAFDISRPAGITADPTVTVRTNGKAVYTGDGTGCSLSNGSYAYTVACDGCDNAGGIFSVNGDKVNITVTLAKKAIFEDFFANCQGITVSGDKGKFTIEGAGKDSYLKTTETTTLALTATKNVKLSFSYIANAAGCVEGDWYDEPDEYYYFTIKKNSKQVKLADRETSWKDFSVELTQGDVLTISYDGYT
-382 GSVTVTGED
+382 SYYY
-391 NPVANPN
+391 
-398 SVSVTLEKDAAKWVT
+398 AALKNFAAVP
-413 VTFTVTPENATLTL
+413 FYTLTL
-427 KDGETQVTP
+427 KTPDG
-436 TEGTTYKLLKGV
+436 
-448 TYTYTAVSD
+448 
-457 DEGYEPASGEVTP
+457 
-470 TADGTQ
+470 
-476 TVALKKVQ
+476 
-484 SIAVKNGST
+484 
-493 HKTEFEQGDALDT
+493 
-506 TGLTVTVTYS
+506 
-516 DNSTKDITEGFTVT
+516 
-530 GFNSV
+530 
-535 NVAENQTLTVHY
+535 
-547 KGAETTYSVK
+547 
-557 INKKLF
+557 
-563 PSKAFNALEGYATVE
+563 ATV
-578 YSHTGKYTAGDGKEF
+578 
-593 VDDAQEGA
+593 V
-601 LRSNSAGMNSTTVTV
+601 L
-616 TITFLEN
+616 
-623 APKMLLSF
+623 
-631 DYKVS
+631 
-636 SESNYD
+636 
-642 KLLVAQNRET
+642 
-652 KLTKSGTVAWTA
+652 
-664 DNSLTVKGGDIVTL
+664 
-678 TYSKDRST
+678 KDRS
-686 ASGSDCIW
+686 G
-694 LKNFTVSPLYTLTI
+694 
-708 APNQTDAT
+708 
-716 VTLKDKEGKTVSG
+716 
-729 SNGVFAVKA
+729 
-738 AADYT
+738 
-743 YTVTKK
+743 
-749 GYEPAT
+749 
-755 GKVTM
+755 
-760 SAENQTVNV
+760 AE
-769 TLVKLPVITLQFT
+769 I
-782 PDDAAVTLKQGNT
+782 
-795 TVYKESAASST
+795 T
-806 GKNVYIAAKNT
+806 GKNGAYTVAAGT
-817 DYTYTVSKFGY
+817 YAYTVSKFGY
-828 ETATGMISVATGDVN
+828 ETKTGNI
-843 KTVTLTEAAKY
+843 
-854 SVTFQITKP
+854 
-863 EGVSASPTVTVEY
+863 
-876 NGTKVYEGSGANC
+876 
-889 TLPAGDYTY
+889 
-898 KATLKDCDDLSG
+898 
-910 SFTVAAAAVTVNLPF
+910 
-925 EKKLTFA
+925 
-932 DIFQGVEGIT
+932 
-942 ASNGTKGFKPIKS
+942 
-955 AAGNYLESNKSY
+955 
-967 YGTTSL
+967 
-973 TLTATKPCVISFEY
+973 
-987 FAQGHEDNWDEDD
+987 
-1000 SAFFT
+1000 
-1005 VKKGTTTLL
+1005 
-1014 TVYEENGWKTF
+1014 
-1025 STALNT
+1025 
-1031 GETLTLSFNEN
+1031 
-1042 GNSYYVRLKN
+1042 
-1052 FAVSPAY
+1052 
-1059 TITLTTTPTADKV
+1059 
-1072 ELKDESGNK
+1072 
-1081 LTGSGG
+1081 
-1087 KYAVA
+1087 
-1092 PGTYTYT
+1092 T
-1099 VSKKDY
+1099 VS
-1105 ETATGEITVT
+1105 
-1115 DADVTQPVKLTAKPV
+1115 
-1130 ITLTA
+1130 
-1135 TPADATVKLEK
+1135 
-1146 GSLPA
+1146 
-1151 SPKTTDKETGVYTY
+1151 
-1165 VVEKGAEYTYTVS
+1165 
-1178 KFGYE
+1178 
-1183 TETGS
+1183 
-1188 ITVNADVNK
+1188 ADVNE

-1221 TVTHPVGGTIKPEAD
+1221 TVTHPVGGTIKPEAN

-1242 LGETYAYTVAKADYI
+1242 LGETYAYTVTKADY
-1257 TVSGSFTAAKNDT
+1257 VPVHGSITAAEDKT
-1270 ITVTLTYAGAGWDG
+1270 LSFTLTYAGEGWDG
-1284 TTKTAPT
+1284 TAKTAPT
-1291 QDKSGVYL
+1291 QDKNGVYQ
-1299 IDTAAKLAWFADAV
+1299 IGTAAKLAWFADAV
-1313 NGGQKAING
+1313 NKGDTTISG
-1322 KLTANINLNGK
+1322 KLTANINLNDK
-1333 PWTAIGTSS
+1333 AWTAIGTDS

-1347 TLDGDNYTVSGLVTT
+1347 TLDGDNYTVSGLAGTG
-1362 GLVGELAEGGVVENL
+1362 GLVYYLSANGTVKSLCVD
-1377 RVNCAIVS
+1377 CAIDG
-1385 TSSLLG
+1385 TSN
-1391 GVANSSAGTIRN
+1391 V
-1403 CMVSGSITFSS
+1403 
-1414 EGHNGASAIGGIAG
+1414 GGIADKSEG
-1428 RTTGNGV
+1428 RIENCLVSGYIKGGDDVIFGVGGIVGHGVAGNV

-1441 RAVVK
+1441 TADILFKYSRYAVQNGAGGIVG
-1446 DAYDNSTYGTSA
+1446 YTYGT
-1458 PLGGIAGYAY
+1458 
-1468 GVVENCYF
+1468 VENCYF
-1476 TGTLAVKK
+1476 AGNVHTNAKSVSAGGF
-1484 TQPNKIIQQK
+1484 
-1494 RGGLVGELN
+1494 GGLVGCARSN
-1503 ANAELKGSYVA
+1503 AVMKDCYTVGAVTGP
-1514 GEFAIADE
+1514 E
-1522 SKFGAV
+1522 SSFGAV

-1562 HTADYMRS
+1562 RTADYMRTP
-1570 AEFAVDMGMNQDD
+1570 EFAAEMGMHLDSGNS
-1583 GTLNGGFPVL
+1583 NGGFPVL
-1593 PWQGGTVL
+1593 PWQGGTPVDN
-1601 SADDLKAAAAAANAL
+1601 ADLKAAAAAANAL

-1631 ADWYAETVLGLY
+1631 ADWYAETVLRFY

-1656 KYGIEAPGEAVTNLH
+1656 KYGIEEPGEAVTDLH

-1685 LGLDAENADRLK
+1685 LGLDAENADLLK

-1707 GLTPVSGDPEEEEET
+1707 GLTPVSSDPEEEEEI
-1722 AQTYTACLTLP
+1722 AQTYTGFLTLP

-1743 GEKIVSLTWTADNAL
+1743 GEKTVSLAWTADNAL

-1789 TKTFTLCLWSENAEK
+1789 VKTFTLCLWSEKAEK
-1804 VQTLEDIAAEF
+1804 AQTLEDIAAEF
-1815 ARKNTAVQP
+1815 TRKNTAVQP
-1824 LQGMGLYDETNITQ
+1824 LEGVGLYDETNITQ

-1934 AAESLNWE
+1934 AAGSLNWE

-2015 QPADGTAL
+2015 QPTDGTAL
-2023 PEKSGKFRLIAR
+2023 PEKAGKFRLIAR

-2187 PFTQPELDGAA
+2187 PFTQQELNGAA
-2198 AFMTEALTGDVYWD
+2198 VFMTEARTENAYWD

-2321 ESKERYKDFAQFYK
+2321 ESKERYKNFAQFYK
-2335 QPIHIDLTVI
+2335 QPIQIDLTVP
-2345 GEKNAADPNENQTL
+2345 GTTGQNDPNENQTL

-2374 FQGISDFTFTGKANE
+2374 FTGISGFTFTGKANE

-2431 GKSSGWMFGIAV
+2431 GKSSGWMFGLTLQ
-2443 KGGNETLP
+2443 GGTETLP

-2482 MVPGAEVPGFDE
+2482 AVPGAEVPGFDE

-2554 GILRKPDDKNTPVIT
+2554 GILRAPDDKNTPVIT
-2569 DNERIILALTAIGKD
+2569 DNERIALALTAIGKD
-2584 PTNVGDKNLLTALQD
+2584 PANVGGENLLKALQN
-2599 KDIMKVT
+2599 KDIMQVT
-2606 DTSKTDINGLVM
+2606 DTSNTDINGLVM

-2638 VLEQQNKDGSWSA
+2638 VLAQQNEDGSWRA

-2672 PYHKDGGNE
+2672 PYYKDGGNE

-2762 VNEMATE
+2762 VNEIATE

-2801 EWKVTVAATCT
+2801 EWQVTVAATCT

-2819 ICSICGVVEEKPVPA
+2819 ICSICGAVEEKSVPA
-2834 TGHKFS
+2834 TGHNFG

-2864 TKETMIVPSLGH
+2864 TEETMIVPSLGH

-2912 TEIAKDSWIIAALGH
+2912 TEIAKDSWVIAALGH

-2966 GKHTYVDGVCTTCGT
+2966 GKHTYVNGVCTVCGVK
-2981 RNPAGGIKGDD
+2981 NPMANVKGDD
-2992 LKVDSKDNTIVTGGG
+2992 IKVDSKDNTIVTGGG

-3022 EIKAAVENGSI
+3022 DIKAAVSDGA
-3033 VITVNN
+3033 ITV
-3039 TPILQLTKEDKESD
+3039 TVTDTLRLTNEQKAAD
-3053 GGKKALMQAGAAASG
+3053 GGKSALTEAAKTAGD
-3068 ELKKELDKLAEKLDA
+3068 EVKKELNKLAEKLDA

-3123 HSVTLTIPITDEL
+3123 HSVTVTIPITDEL

-3207 SGKKDSANTADDSQ
+3207 SGKTDSANTADDSQ

>member
-1 MRKRVISWLLTVVMV
+1 MKKRVISWLLTVVMV
-16 VSMLPTSVLADTLA
+16 VSLLPTSVLADTLA

-43 PADTE
+43 PVDTE

-62 EPAEEVPVSR
+62 EPAPETP
-72 SARSGGAAP
+72 APQMTRSGGAA
-81 MLAAAG
+81 LALAE
-87 AVQNIG
+87 G
-93 TAEEFAAMEPGGNY
+93 TVSSAKEFAAMDASGSY
-107 QLTADI
+107 TLTKDI
-113 TVTAPYANEFTDF
+113 IVTEPYAYDF
-126 SGTFDG
+126 IGTFDG
-132 NGHTVTLAISGDSDY
+132 NGHTVTLDITASTANVG
-147 QALFAKLAAGAVV
+147 LFSKLAGGAVV
-160 KNVMVD
+160 KNVITAGSISGKVNN
-166 GEVTGTDNIGGIAG
+166 VGGIAG
-180 IATNATIIAC
+180 TADGNVTIENCKNTASIKGGKGAGGILGYSEPGSGFVTISSC
-190 ANKATVA
+190 ANMGSVSGTRKQ
-197 ATGRY
+197 
-202 VGGLVGKGTG
+202 VGGIAGNVVGTHIIRN
-212 LTMTSCYNQGAVSST
+212 CYNQGDISDGA
-227 RTRPINMGGI
+227 GI
-237 AGYVDGGASVENCYN
+237 LGRGTKGVLVENCY
-252 TGSITGSGSNT
+252 TVGSVETNGAIIAVSSSSYSSDEPCRIVNCYAPSETVTALVPSTVKISNSGTKSS
-263 AAVVGWD
+263 AEMQSAEF
-270 AATVK
+270 AAT
-275 NCYYLESTYKVGA
+275 
-288 CGNDG
+288 
-293 YTDPT
+293 
-298 VSKTDAEMRSGDIV
+298 
-312 ALLGSAFMVKSGD
+312 LGSAFQYNGGGYPTLKDPEPVVEKNVVSISVKSAKTTCYTGDELELSVTVTYDDNSSEVITKGFTVEGFDNTAPGKQTVTVTYKEKTDSIEIEVIKKPEFDDFFAGIVNSVEVTNDATYPYVVDMTDSDGLCLRSSNPVQGNTSSTSTITLKAKANVTLSFKYWGCNYDSSYAALTIVKNNSYNPEMRSWGSTQWKDFTIDLKKGDTLRLNLIKTYVSGD
-325 YPALSWETPTAA
+325 YY
-337 VKFTVSPANA
+337 VKLKDFTVSSLYEVKLTAEPEEADA
-347 VVEINGVKYTGSC
+347 VVALKDSTGAELKGTNGVYIVSAGE
-360 TVGLPVG
+360 
-367 DYTYTVSCPGYTQQT
+367 YTYTVSAYGYD
-382 GSVTVTGED
+382 TVT
-391 NPVANPN
+391 
-398 SVSVTLEKDAAKWVT
+398 
-413 VTFTVTPENATLTL
+413 
-427 KDGETQVTP
+427 ET
-436 TEGTTYKLLKGV
+436 
-448 TYTYTAVSD
+448 
-457 DEGYEPASGEVTP
+457 
-470 TADGTQ
+470 
-476 TVALKKVQ
+476 
-484 SIAVKNGST
+484 I
-493 HKTEFEQGDALDT
+493 
-506 TGLTVTVTYS
+506 
-516 DNSTKDITEGFTVT
+516 
-530 GFNSV
+530 
-535 NVAENQTLTVHY
+535 NVAADVAKTV
-547 KGAETTYSVK
+547 
-557 INKKLF
+557 
-563 PSKAFNALEGYATVE
+563 P
-578 YSHTGKYTAGDGKEF
+578 
-593 VDDAQEGA
+593 
-601 LRSNSAGMNSTTVTV
+601 
-616 TITFLEN
+616 
-623 APKMLLSF
+623 
-631 DYKVS
+631 
-636 SESNYD
+636 
-642 KLLVAQNRET
+642 
-652 KLTKSGTVAWTA
+652 LTKSAAYSVAFDISRPAGITA
-664 DNSLTVKGGDIVTL
+664 D
-678 TYSKDRST
+678 
-686 ASGSDCIW
+686 
-694 LKNFTVSPLYTLTI
+694 
-708 APNQTDAT
+708 
-716 VTLKDKEGKTVSG
+716 
-729 SNGVFAVKA
+729 
-738 AADYT
+738 
-743 YTVTKK
+743 
-749 GYEPAT
+749 
-755 GKVTM
+755 
-760 SAENQTVNV
+760 
-769 TLVKLPVITLQFT
+769 
-782 PDDAAVTLKQGNT
+782 
-795 TVYKESAASST
+795 
-806 GKNVYIAAKNT
+806 
-817 DYTYTVSKFGY
+817 
-828 ETATGMISVATGDVN
+828 
-843 KTVTLTEAAKY
+843 
-854 SVTFQITKP
+854 
-863 EGVSASPTVTVEY
+863 PTVTVKT
-876 NGTKVYEGSGANC
+876 NGKAVYTGDGTGCSLSNGSYAYTVACDGCDNAGGIFSVNGDKVNITVTLAKKAIFEDFFANC
-889 TLPAGDYTY
+889 
-898 KATLKDCDDLSG
+898 
-910 SFTVAAAAVTVNLPF
+910 
-925 EKKLTFA
+925 
-932 DIFQGVEGIT
+932 QGIT
-942 ASNGTKGFKPIKS
+942 VSGDKGKFTIEG
-955 AAGNYLESNKSY
+955 AGKDSYLK
-967 YGTTSL
+967 TTETTTL
-973 TLTATKPCVISFEY
+973 ALTATK
-987 FAQGHEDNWDEDD
+987 N
-1000 SAFFT
+1000 
-1005 VKKGTTTLL
+1005 VK
-1014 TVYEENGWKTF
+1014 
-1025 STALNT
+1025 
-1031 GETLTLSFNEN
+1031 LSFSYIANAAGYVEGDWYYDEPDEYYYFTIKKN
-1042 GNSYYVRLKN
+1042 STQVKRAYSETSWKDFSVELTQGDVLTISYDGYTSYYYAALKN
-1052 FAVSPAY
+1052 FAAVPFYTLTLNTPDGATVVLKDRSGAEITGKNGAY
-1059 TITLTTTPTADKV
+1059 T
-1072 ELKDESGNK
+1072 
-1081 LTGSGG
+1081 
-1087 KYAVA
+1087 VA
-1092 PGTYTYT
+1092 AGTY
-1099 VSKKDY
+1099 
-1105 ETATGEITVT
+1105 A
-1115 DADVTQPVKLTAKPV
+1115 
-1130 ITLTA
+1130 
-1135 TPADATVKLEK
+1135 
-1146 GSLPA
+1146 
-1151 SPKTTDKETGVYTY
+1151 
-1165 VVEKGAEYTYTVS
+1165 YTVS

-1221 TVTHPVGGTIKPEAD
+1221 TVTHPVGGTIKPETD

-1242 LGETYAYTVAKADYI
+1242 LGETYAYTVTKADYI
-1257 TVSGSFTAAKNDT
+1257 PVHGSITAAEDKT
-1270 ITVTLTYAGAGWDG
+1270 LSFTLTYAGEGWDG
-1284 TTKTAPT
+1284 TAKTAPT
-1291 QDKSGVYL
+1291 QDKNGVYQ
-1299 IDTAAKLAWFADAV
+1299 IGTAAELAWFADAV
-1313 NGGQKAING
+1313 NKDGTTISG

-1333 PWTAIGTSS
+1333 TWTAIGTDS

-1347 TLDGDNYTVSGLVTT
+1347 TLDGDNYTVSGLAGTG
-1362 GLVGELAEGGVVENL
+1362 GLVYYLSANGTVKSLCVD
-1377 RVNCAIVS
+1377 CAIDG
-1385 TSSLLG
+1385 TSN
-1391 GVANSSAGTIRN
+1391 V
-1403 CMVSGSITFSS
+1403 
-1414 EGHNGASAIGGIAG
+1414 GGIADKSEG
-1428 RTTGNGV
+1428 RIENCLVSGYIKGGDDVIFGVGGIVGHGVAGNV

-1441 RAVVK
+1441 TADILFKYSRYAVQNGAGGIVG
-1446 DAYDNSTYGTSA
+1446 YTYGT
-1458 PLGGIAGYAY
+1458 
-1468 GVVENCYF
+1468 VENCYF
-1476 TGTLAVKK
+1476 AGNVHTNAKSVSAGGF
-1484 TQPNKIIQQK
+1484 
-1494 RGGLVGELN
+1494 GGLVGCARSN
-1503 ANAELKGSYVA
+1503 AVMKDCYTVGAVTGP
-1514 GEFAIADE
+1514 E
-1522 SKFGAV
+1522 SSFGAV

-1562 HTADYMRS
+1562 RTADYMRTP
-1570 AEFAVDMGMNQDD
+1570 EFAAEMGMHLDSGNS
-1583 GTLNGGFPVL
+1583 NGGFPVL
-1593 PWQGGTVL
+1593 PWQGGTPVDN
-1601 SADDLKAAAAAANAL
+1601 ADLKAAAAAANAL

-1631 ADWYAETVLGLY
+1631 ADWYAETVLGFY

-1656 KYGIEAPGEAVTNLH
+1656 KYGIEEPGEAVTDLH

-1685 LGLDAENADRLK
+1685 LGLDAENADLLK

-1707 GLTPVSGDPEEEEET
+1707 GLTPVSSDPEEEEEI
-1722 AQTYTACLTLP
+1722 AQTYTGFLTLP

-1743 GEKIVSLTWTADNAL
+1743 GEKTVSLAWTADNAL

-1789 TKTFTLCLWSENAEK
+1789 VKTFTLCLWSEKAEK
-1804 VQTLEDIAAEF
+1804 AQTLEDIAAEF
-1815 ARKNTAVQP
+1815 TRKNTAVQP
-1824 LQGMGLYDETNITQ
+1824 LEGVGLYDETNITQ

-1934 AAESLNWE
+1934 AAGSLNWE

-2000 NGTNGTGVGTVNRPL
+2000 NGTGVGTVNRPL
-2015 QPADGTAL
+2015 QPADGTPL
-2023 PEKSGKFRLIAR
+2023 PEKAGKFRLIAR

-2187 PFTQPELDGAA
+2187 PFTQQELDDAA
-2198 AFMTEALTGDVYWD
+2198 DFMTAARTEDAYWD

-2309 QYWEKFGINGTE
+2309 QYWEKFGINGTK
-2321 ESKERYKDFAQFYK
+2321 ESKERYKNFAQFYK
-2335 QPIHIDLTVI
+2335 QPIQIDLTVP
-2345 GEKNAADPNENQTL
+2345 GTTGQNDPNENQTL

-2374 FQGISDFTFTGKANE
+2374 FTGISGFTFTGKANE

-2431 GKSSGWMFGIAV
+2431 GKSSGWMFGLTLQ
-2443 KGGNETLP
+2443 GGTETLP

-2482 MVPGAEVPGFDE
+2482 AVPGAEVPGFDE

-2554 GILRKPDDKNTPVIT
+2554 GILRAPDDKNTPVIT
-2569 DNERIILALTAIGKD
+2569 DNERIALALTAIGKD
-2584 PTNVGDKNLLTALQD
+2584 PANVGGENLLKALQN
-2599 KDIMKVT
+2599 KDIMQVT
-2606 DTSKTDINGLVM
+2606 DTSNTDINGLVM

-2638 VLEQQNKDGSWSA
+2638 VLAQQNEDGSWRA

-2672 PYHKDGGNE
+2672 PYYKDGGNE

-2801 EWKVTVAATCT
+2801 EWQVTVAATCT

-2819 ICSICGVVEEKPVPA
+2819 ICSICGAVEEKSVPA
-2834 TGHKFS
+2834 TGHNFG

-2864 TKETMIVPSLGH
+2864 TEETMIVPSLGH

-2912 TEIAKDSWIIAALGH
+2912 TEIAKDSWVIAALGH

-2966 GKHTYVDGVCTTCGT
+2966 GKHTYVNGVCTVCGVK
-2981 RNPAGGIKGDD
+2981 NPMANVKGDD
-2992 LKVDSKDNTIVTGGG
+2992 IKVDSKDNTIVTGGG

-3022 EIKAAVENGSI
+3022 DIKAAVSDGA
-3033 VITVNN
+3033 ITV
-3039 TPILQLTKEDKESD
+3039 TVTDTLQLTNEQKAAD
-3053 GGKKALMQAGAAASG
+3053 GGKSALTEAAKTAGD
-3068 ELKKELDKLAEKLDA
+3068 EVKKELNKLAEKLDA

-3123 HSVTLTIPITDEL
+3123 HSVTVTIPITDEL
-3136 YAALQGKHVC
+3136 YAALQGKRVC

>member
-1 MRKRVISWLLTVVMV
+1 MKKRVISWLLTVVMV

-30 ADQEQ
+30 TDQEQ

-43 PADTE
+43 PVDTE

-62 EPAEEVPVSR
+62 EPAPETPASQM
-72 SARSGGAAP
+72 ARSGGAAP
-81 MLAAAG
+81 MLAVAG

-93 TAEEFAAMEPGGNY
+93 TAEAFAAMEPGGNY

-113 TVTAPYANEFTDF
+113 TVTAPYANDFT
-126 SGTFDG
+126 GTFDG
-132 NGHTVTLAISGDSDY
+132 DGHTVTLEITAKTNYVG
-147 QALFAKLAAGAVV
+147 LFKTLAGGAVV
-160 KNVMVD
+160 KNVITA
-166 GEVTGTDNIGGIAG
+166 GSVTTTGKK
-180 IATNATIIAC
+180 C
-190 ANKATVA
+190 VA
-197 ATGRY
+197 
-202 VGGLVGKGTG
+202 
-212 LTMTSCYNQGAVSST
+212 
-227 RTRPINMGGI
+227 GI
-237 AGYVDGGASVENCYN
+237 AGYATDNVKIENCKN
-252 TGSITGSGSNT
+252 TASITGNKNVGGILGEAYNNEESISVGIKNCANEGAVNGTGS
-263 AAVVGWD
+263 AVGGIVGKMEGQNSIID
-270 AATVK
+270 CYNRGNITGFNNYAGIVGQSTGALVATIK
-275 NCYYLESTYKVGA
+275 NCYSVGA
-288 CGNDG
+288 VTAYGASTNAGYALIGGGKNYALTNCYAIKQDG
-293 YTDPT
+293 LNLAYNGTNATTEECDLK
-298 VSKTDAEMRSGDIV
+298 SADDMKSAEF
-312 ALLGSAFMVKSGD
+312 AATLGSAFQYNGGGYPTLKDPEPVVEKNVVSISVKSAKTTCYTGDELELSVTVTYDDNSSEVITKGFTVAGFDNTAPGKQTVTVTYKEKTDSIEIEVIKKPEFDDFFAGIVNSVEVTNDATYPYVVDMTDSDGLCLRSSNPVQGNTSSTSTITLKAKANVTLSFKYWGCNYDSSSAALTIVKNNSYNPEMRSWGSTQWKDFTIDLKKGDTLRLNLIKTYVLGD
-325 YPALSWETPTAA
+325 YY
-337 VKFTVSPANA
+337 VKLKDFTVSSLYEVKLTAEPKEADA
-347 VVEINGVKYTGSC
+347 VVALKDSTGAELKGTNGVYIVSAGE
-360 TVGLPVG
+360 
-367 DYTYTVSCPGYTQQT
+367 YTYTVSAYGYDTVTETINVAADVAKTVPLTKSAAYSVAFDISRPAGITADPTVTVKTNGKAVYTGDGTGCSLSNGSYAYTVACDGCDNAGGIFSVNGDKVNITVTLAKKAIFEDFFANCQGITVSGDKGKFTIEGAGKDSYLKTTETTTLALTATKNVKLSFSYIANAAGYVEGDWDYDEPDEYYYFTIKKNSTQVKRADSETSWKDFSVELTQGDVLTISYDGYT
-382 GSVTVTGED
+382 SYYY
-391 NPVANPN
+391 
-398 SVSVTLEKDAAKWVT
+398 AALKNFAAVP
-413 VTFTVTPENATLTL
+413 FYTLTL
-427 KDGETQVTP
+427 KTPDG
-436 TEGTTYKLLKGV
+436 
-448 TYTYTAVSD
+448 
-457 DEGYEPASGEVTP
+457 
-470 TADGTQ
+470 
-476 TVALKKVQ
+476 
-484 SIAVKNGST
+484 
-493 HKTEFEQGDALDT
+493 
-506 TGLTVTVTYS
+506 
-516 DNSTKDITEGFTVT
+516 
-530 GFNSV
+530 
-535 NVAENQTLTVHY
+535 
-547 KGAETTYSVK
+547 
-557 INKKLF
+557 
-563 PSKAFNALEGYATVE
+563 ATV
-578 YSHTGKYTAGDGKEF
+578 
-593 VDDAQEGA
+593 V
-601 LRSNSAGMNSTTVTV
+601 L
-616 TITFLEN
+616 
-623 APKMLLSF
+623 
-631 DYKVS
+631 
-636 SESNYD
+636 
-642 KLLVAQNRET
+642 
-652 KLTKSGTVAWTA
+652 
-664 DNSLTVKGGDIVTL
+664 
-678 TYSKDRST
+678 KDRS
-686 ASGSDCIW
+686 G
-694 LKNFTVSPLYTLTI
+694 
-708 APNQTDAT
+708 
-716 VTLKDKEGKTVSG
+716 
-729 SNGVFAVKA
+729 
-738 AADYT
+738 
-743 YTVTKK
+743 
-749 GYEPAT
+749 
-755 GKVTM
+755 
-760 SAENQTVNV
+760 AE
-769 TLVKLPVITLQFT
+769 I
-782 PDDAAVTLKQGNT
+782 
-795 TVYKESAASST
+795 T
-806 GKNVYIAAKNT
+806 GKNGAYTVAAGT
-817 DYTYTVSKFGY
+817 YTYTVSKFGY
-828 ETATGMISVATGDVN
+828 ETKTGNI
-843 KTVTLTEAAKY
+843 
-854 SVTFQITKP
+854 
-863 EGVSASPTVTVEY
+863 
-876 NGTKVYEGSGANC
+876 
-889 TLPAGDYTY
+889 
-898 KATLKDCDDLSG
+898 
-910 SFTVAAAAVTVNLPF
+910 
-925 EKKLTFA
+925 
-932 DIFQGVEGIT
+932 
-942 ASNGTKGFKPIKS
+942 
-955 AAGNYLESNKSY
+955 
-967 YGTTSL
+967 
-973 TLTATKPCVISFEY
+973 
-987 FAQGHEDNWDEDD
+987 
-1000 SAFFT
+1000 
-1005 VKKGTTTLL
+1005 
-1014 TVYEENGWKTF
+1014 
-1025 STALNT
+1025 
-1031 GETLTLSFNEN
+1031 
-1042 GNSYYVRLKN
+1042 
-1052 FAVSPAY
+1052 
-1059 TITLTTTPTADKV
+1059 
-1072 ELKDESGNK
+1072 
-1081 LTGSGG
+1081 
-1087 KYAVA
+1087 
-1092 PGTYTYT
+1092 T
-1099 VSKKDY
+1099 VS
-1105 ETATGEITVT
+1105 
-1115 DADVTQPVKLTAKPV
+1115 
-1130 ITLTA
+1130 
-1135 TPADATVKLEK
+1135 
-1146 GSLPA
+1146 
-1151 SPKTTDKETGVYTY
+1151 
-1165 VVEKGAEYTYTVS
+1165 
-1178 KFGYE
+1178 
-1183 TETGS
+1183 
-1188 ITVNADVNK
+1188 ADVNE
-1197 TVTLSELAS
+1197 TVTLSELATR
-1206 CTLTFAVTPAENAKV
+1206 TLTFAVTPAENAKV

-1242 LGETYAYTVAKADYI
+1242 LGETYAYTVTKADY
-1257 TVSGSFTAAKNDT
+1257 VPVHGSITAAEDKT
-1270 ITVTLTYAGAGWDG
+1270 LSFTLTYAGEGWDG
-1284 TTKTAPT
+1284 TAKTAPT
-1291 QDKSGVYL
+1291 QDKNGVYQ
-1299 IDTAAKLAWFADAV
+1299 IGTAAELAWFADAV
-1313 NGGQKAING
+1313 QTGQTAISA

-1333 PWTAIGTSS
+1333 TWTAFGKYDYKLEGKSG
-1342 NKFAG
+1342 FAG
-1347 TLDGDNYTVSGLVTT
+1347 TLDGDRHIVSGLKSTE
-1362 GLVGELAEGGVVENL
+1362 GLVSCL
-1377 RVNCAIVS
+1377 
-1385 TSSLLG
+1385 
-1391 GVANSSAGTIRN
+1391 SSAGTVKNLTVIGT
-1403 CMVSGSITFSS
+1403 VSGSSHVGGIAATSS
-1414 EGHNGASAIGGIAG
+1414 GTVENCLFDGTVTTSSSSASAGGIVGRASKGNRIVNCVNTGDIKNTCTSYSSTLNIGGIVGYTYGTVENCYSTGNVSARTDRDTNKGIGGIAG
-1428 RTTGNGV
+1428 QVYASAVLRNCYVTGAVTGPKAG
-1435 ISGCVS
+1435 ISP
-1441 RAVVK
+1441 VVNLV
-1446 DAYDNSTYGTSA
+1446 ASGAT
-1458 PLGGIAGYAY
+1458 
-1468 GVVENCYF
+1468 VENCYYLHAAGIGAS
-1476 TGTLAVKK
+1476 TAGALQK
-1484 TQPNKIIQQK
+1484 T
-1494 RGGLVGELN
+1494 
-1503 ANAELKGSYVA
+1503 AEEMRTP
-1514 GEFAIADE
+1514 EFA
-1522 SKFGAV
+1522 
-1528 VGKVNSGATITNC
+1528 
-1541 AYLDTVAPQ
+1541 
-1550 AAADGTTSGMTA
+1550 
-1562 HTADYMRS
+1562 
-1570 AEFAVDMGMNQDD
+1570 AEMGMHLDSGNS
-1583 GTLNGGFPVL
+1583 NGGFPVL
-1593 PWQGGTVL
+1593 PWQGGTPVDN
-1601 SADDLKAAAAAANAL
+1601 ADLKAAAAAANAL

-1631 ADWYAETVLGLY
+1631 ADWYAKIVLEPY
-1643 DLTDY
+1643 DLNNY

-1656 KYGIEAPGEAVTNLH
+1656 QYGIEAPGEAVANLY

-1685 LGLDAENADRLK
+1685 LGLDAENADLLK

-1722 AQTYTACLTLP
+1722 AQTYTGFLTLP
-1733 ASVTVPVEGS
+1733 ASVTVPVD
-1743 GEKIVSLTWTADNAL
+1743 GEEKTVSLAWTADNAL

-1772 KVTVTLTATL
+1772 KVTVTLIATL

-1824 LQGMGLYDETNITQ
+1824 LQGVGLYDETNITQ

-1879 DNGKITYFTGDGTAR
+1879 DNGDIIYFTGDGTAR

-1934 AAESLNWE
+1934 AAGSLNWE

-1974 LPSSI
+1974 LPSGI

-2015 QPADGTAL
+2015 QPTDGTAL
-2023 PEKSGKFRLIAR
+2023 PEKAGKFRLIAR

-2048 ITGDNGVEVYADVF
+2048 ITGDNGVEVYADVL

-2097 KPVDLTAVS
+2097 KPVDTTAVS
-2106 DDMQMPRPALLEEK
+2106 DDLQMPRPALLEEK

-2198 AFMTEALTGDVYWD
+2198 AFMTEARTENAYWN
-2212 GIKNKNTVKTKV
+2212 GIRNENTDKTKV

-2321 ESKERYKDFAQFYK
+2321 ETKERYKDFAQFYK

-2364 VDGYNKNGHT
+2364 VDGYDKNGHT

-2431 GKSSGWMFGIAV
+2431 GKSSGWMFGLTLQ
-2443 KGGNETLP
+2443 GGTEILP

-2482 MVPGAEVPGFDE
+2482 AVPGAEVPGFDE

-2543 VAYVKANIGSD
+2543 VAYVQKNMGAD
-2554 GILRKPDDKNTPVIT
+2554 GVLVDPESHNPTVT

-2584 PTNVGDKNLLTALQD
+2584 PANVGGKNLLTALQD

-2606 DTSKTDINGLVM
+2606 DTSNTDINGLVM

-2638 VLEQQNKDGSWSA
+2638 VLAQQNEDGSWRA

-2672 PYHKDGGNE
+2672 PYYKDGGNE

-2801 EWKVTVAATCT
+2801 EWQVTVAATCT

-2819 ICSICGVVEEKPVPA
+2819 ICSICGAVEEKSVPA
-2834 TGHKFS
+2834 TGHNFG

-2858 KCSVCG
+2858 KCSVCS
-2864 TKETMIVPSLGH
+2864 TEETMIVPSLGH

-2894 AYWTCS
+2894 AYWSCS
-2900 RCHKYFSDAAGK
+2900 RCGKFFSDAAGK
-2912 TEIAKDSWIIAALGH
+2912 TEIAKDSWVIAALGH

-2966 GKHTYVDGVCTTCGT
+2966 GKHTYVNGVCTVCGVK
-2981 RNPAGGIKGDD
+2981 NPMANVKGDD
-2992 LKVDSKDNTIVTGGG
+2992 IKVDSKDNKTAAGDGLVIKADDTITGE
-3007 LTIKTDKPVTDEKLA
+3007 VLA
-3022 EIKAAVENGSI
+3022 DIKAAVSDGA
-3033 VITVNN
+3033 ITV
-3039 TPILQLTKEDKESD
+3039 TVTDTLQLTNEQKAAD
-3053 GGKKALMQAGAAASG
+3053 GGKSALTEAAKTAGD
-3068 ELKKELDKLAEKLDA
+3068 EVKKELNKLAEKLDA

-3123 HSVTLTIPITDEL
+3123 HSVTVTIPITDEL

>member
-1 MRKRVISWLLTVVMV
+1 MKKRVISWLLTVVMV
-16 VSMLPTSVLADTLA
+16 VSLLPTSVLADTLA

-43 PADTE
+43 PVDME
-48 NTVPAGNEETQEQQ
+48 NTVLAEDEETQEQQ
-62 EPAEEVPVSR
+62 EQQEPAPETPASQM
-72 SARSGGAAP
+72 ARRGGAAP

-87 AVQNIG
+87 AVQDIG
-93 TAEEFAAMEPGGNY
+93 TAEAFAAMEPDGNY

-113 TVTAPYANEFTDF
+113 TVTAPYGNDITGFTGF
-126 SGTFDG
+126 TGTFDG
-132 NGHTVTLAISGDSDY
+132 NGHTVTLDITASTANVG
-147 QALFAKLAAGAVV
+147 LFSKLAGGAVV
-160 KNVMVD
+160 KNVITAGSVTVD
-166 GEVTGTDNIGGIAG
+166 HTNKKSYVGGIAGYANAYENPILIENCKNTAAISGYKAVGGILGQGTNTNGITIYSCANTGTIAGANTQIGGIAG
-180 IATNATIIAC
+180 SITATATIE
-190 ANKATVA
+190 
-197 ATGRY
+197 
-202 VGGLVGKGTG
+202 
-212 LTMTSCYNQGAVSST
+212 S
-227 RTRPINMGGI
+227 
-237 AGYVDGGASVENCYN
+237 CYN
-252 TGSITGSGSNT
+252 TGDVNGFSNVAGIVGSGSSGT
-263 AAVVGWD
+263 SLQ
-270 AATVK
+270 VK
-275 NCYYLESTYKVGA
+275 NCYTTGQIGIIEGSSNLSYGLVGGGKNKCSVANSYALENTASSKALVPKANSSSYQIQI
-288 CGNDG
+288 D
-293 YTDPT
+293 D
-298 VSKTDAEMRSGDIV
+298 VSCFKPLDEMQSAEF
-312 ALLGSAFMVKSGD
+312 AATLGSAFQYNVGGYPTLKDPEPVVEKNVVSISVKSAKTTCYTGDELELSVTVTYDDNSSEVITKGFTVAGFDSTAPGKQTVTVTYKEKTDSIKIEVIKKPEFDDFFAGIVNSVEVTNDATYPYVVDMTDSDGLCLRSSNPVQGNTSSTSTITLKAKANVTLSFKYWGCNYDSSYAALTIVKNNSYNPEMRSWGSTQWKDFTIDLKKGDTLRLNLIKTYVLGD
-325 YPALSWETPTAA
+325 YY
-337 VKFTVSPANA
+337 VKLKDFTVSSLYEVKLTAEPEEADA
-347 VVEINGVKYTGSC
+347 VVALKDSTGAELKGTNGVYIVSAGE
-360 TVGLPVG
+360 
-367 DYTYTVSCPGYTQQT
+367 YTYTVSAYGYDTVTETINVAADVAKTVPLTKSAAYSVAFDISRPAGITADPTVTVRTNGKAVYTGDGTGCSLSNGSYAYTVACDGCDNAGGIFSVNGDKVNITVTLAKKAIFEDFFANCQGITVSGDKGKFTIEGAGKDSYLKTTETTTLALTATKNMKLSFSYIANAAGYVEGDWYDDEPDAYYYFTIKKNSTQVKRADRETSWKDFSVELTQGDVLTISYDGYTRYYY
-382 GSVTVTGED
+382 
-391 NPVANPN
+391 
-398 SVSVTLEKDAAKWVT
+398 AALKNFAAVP
-413 VTFTVTPENATLTL
+413 FYTLTL
-427 KDGETQVTP
+427 KTPDG
-436 TEGTTYKLLKGV
+436 
-448 TYTYTAVSD
+448 
-457 DEGYEPASGEVTP
+457 
-470 TADGTQ
+470 
-476 TVALKKVQ
+476 
-484 SIAVKNGST
+484 
-493 HKTEFEQGDALDT
+493 
-506 TGLTVTVTYS
+506 
-516 DNSTKDITEGFTVT
+516 
-530 GFNSV
+530 
-535 NVAENQTLTVHY
+535 
-547 KGAETTYSVK
+547 
-557 INKKLF
+557 
-563 PSKAFNALEGYATVE
+563 ATV
-578 YSHTGKYTAGDGKEF
+578 
-593 VDDAQEGA
+593 V
-601 LRSNSAGMNSTTVTV
+601 L
-616 TITFLEN
+616 
-623 APKMLLSF
+623 
-631 DYKVS
+631 
-636 SESNYD
+636 
-642 KLLVAQNRET
+642 
-652 KLTKSGTVAWTA
+652 
-664 DNSLTVKGGDIVTL
+664 
-678 TYSKDRST
+678 KDRS
-686 ASGSDCIW
+686 G
-694 LKNFTVSPLYTLTI
+694 
-708 APNQTDAT
+708 
-716 VTLKDKEGKTVSG
+716 
-729 SNGVFAVKA
+729 
-738 AADYT
+738 
-743 YTVTKK
+743 
-749 GYEPAT
+749 
-755 GKVTM
+755 
-760 SAENQTVNV
+760 AE
-769 TLVKLPVITLQFT
+769 I
-782 PDDAAVTLKQGNT
+782 
-795 TVYKESAASST
+795 T
-806 GKNVYIAAKNT
+806 GKN
-817 DYTYTVSKFGY
+817 
-828 ETATGMISVATGDVN
+828 
-843 KTVTLTEAAKY
+843 
-854 SVTFQITKP
+854 
-863 EGVSASPTVTVEY
+863 
-876 NGTKVYEGSGANC
+876 GA
-889 TLPAGDYTY
+889 Y
-898 KATLKDCDDLSG
+898 
-910 SFTVAAAAVTVNLPF
+910 TVAA
-925 EKKLTFA
+925 
-932 DIFQGVEGIT
+932 
-942 ASNGTKGFKPIKS
+942 
-955 AAGNYLESNKSY
+955 
-967 YGTTSL
+967 
-973 TLTATKPCVISFEY
+973 
-987 FAQGHEDNWDEDD
+987 
-1000 SAFFT
+1000 
-1005 VKKGTTTLL
+1005 
-1014 TVYEENGWKTF
+1014 
-1025 STALNT
+1025 
-1031 GETLTLSFNEN
+1031 
-1042 GNSYYVRLKN
+1042 
-1052 FAVSPAY
+1052 
-1059 TITLTTTPTADKV
+1059 
-1072 ELKDESGNK
+1072 
-1081 LTGSGG
+1081 
-1087 KYAVA
+1087 
-1092 PGTYTYT
+1092 GTYTYT
-1099 VSKKDY
+1099 VSKYGY
-1105 ETATGEITVT
+1105 ETKTGTIKVEGG
-1115 DADVTQPVKLTAKPV
+1115 DVSKDVALTA
-1130 ITLTA
+1130 LTA
-1135 TPADATVKLEK
+1135 YQVKFVADPADA
-1146 GSLPA
+1146 S
-1151 SPKTTDKETGVYTY
+1151 
-1165 VVEKGAEYTYTVS
+1165 
-1178 KFGYE
+1178 
-1183 TETGS
+1183 
-1188 ITVNADVNK
+1188 
-1197 TVTLSELAS
+1197 VTL
-1206 CTLTFAVTPAENAKV
+1206 
-1221 TVTHPVGGTIKPEAD
+1221 THPVGGTIKPGAD

-1313 NGGQKAING
+1313 NGGQKAISG

-1333 PWTAIGTSS
+1333 TWTAIGTDS

-1347 TLDGDNYTVSGLVTT
+1347 TLDGDNYTVSGLAGTG
-1362 GLVGELAEGGVVENL
+1362 GLVYYLSANGTVKSLCVD
-1377 RVNCAIVS
+1377 CAIDG
-1385 TSSLLG
+1385 TSN
-1391 GVANSSAGTIRN
+1391 V
-1403 CMVSGSITFSS
+1403 
-1414 EGHNGASAIGGIAG
+1414 GGIADKSEG
-1428 RTTGNGV
+1428 RIENCLVSGYIKGGDDVIFGVGGIVGHGVAGNV

-1441 RAVVK
+1441 TADILFKYSRYAVQNGAGGIVG
-1446 DAYDNSTYGTSA
+1446 YTYGT
-1458 PLGGIAGYAY
+1458 
-1468 GVVENCYF
+1468 VENCYF
-1476 TGTLAVKK
+1476 AGNVHTNAKSVSAGGF
-1484 TQPNKIIQQK
+1484 
-1494 RGGLVGELN
+1494 GGLVGCARSN
-1503 ANAELKGSYVA
+1503 AVMKDCYTVGAVTGP
-1514 GEFAIADE
+1514 E
-1522 SKFGAV
+1522 SSFGAV

-1562 HTADYMRS
+1562 RTADYMRTP
-1570 AEFAVDMGMNQDD
+1570 EFAAEMGMHLDSGNS
-1583 GTLNGGFPVL
+1583 NGGFPVL
-1593 PWQGGTVL
+1593 PWQGGTPVDN
-1601 SADDLKAAAAAANAL
+1601 ADLKAAAAAANAL
-1616 ELRGMS
+1616 QLRGMS

-1631 ADWYAETVLGLY
+1631 ADWNAENVLGLY

-1648 NDKADLCE
+1648 SDKADLCE
-1656 KYGIEAPGEAVTNLH
+1656 KYGIEAPGEAVTDLH
-1671 DYFLNALQ
+1671 GYFLNALQ
-1679 KHFYKE
+1679 KHFYEE
-1685 LGLDAENADRLK
+1685 LGLDAENADLLK
-1697 ADATGVYQLR
+1697 VDANGVYQLR
-1707 GLTPVSGDPEEEEET
+1707 GLTPVSSDPEEEEEI
-1722 AQTYTACLTLP
+1722 AQTHTACLTLP
-1733 ASVTVPVEGS
+1733 ASVTVPVD
-1743 GEKIVSLTWTADNAL
+1743 GEEKTVSLTWTADNAL
-1758 VNTATGALTAPAAD
+1758 VNTATGALTAPAEG

-1789 TKTFTLCLWSENAEK
+1789 VKTFTLCLWSENAEK

-1815 ARKNTAVQP
+1815 TRKNTAVQP
-1824 LQGMGLYDETNITQ
+1824 LQGVGLYNETNITQ

-1865 KANGFDG
+1865 KANGFDD
-1872 TKVQYIA
+1872 TKVKYIA
-1879 DNGKITYFTGDGTAR
+1879 DNGNITYFTGDGTAR

-1934 AAESLNWE
+1934 AAGSLNWE

-1974 LPSSI
+1974 LPSGI

-2023 PEKSGKFRLIAR
+2023 PEKAGKFRLIAR

-2106 DDMQMPRPALLEEK
+2106 DDMQMPRPALLEK
-2120 GIMSDSYNQKV
+2120 AGIMTDSYNQKV

-2187 PFTQPELDGAA
+2187 PFTKQELDDAA
-2198 AFMTEALTGDVYWD
+2198 DFMTAALTENAYWN
-2212 GIKNKNTVKTKV
+2212 GIKNENTDKTKV

-2335 QPIHIDLTVI
+2335 QPIQIDLTVP
-2345 GEKNAADPNENQTL
+2345 GTTGQNDPNENQTL

-2374 FQGISDFTFTGKANE
+2374 FRGISDFTFTGKANE

-2482 MVPGAEVPGFDE
+2482 AVPGAEVPGFDE

-2554 GILRKPDDKNTPVIT
+2554 GILRAPDDKNTPVIT
-2569 DNERIILALTAIGKD
+2569 DNERIALALTAIGKD
-2584 PTNVGDKNLLTALQD
+2584 PANVGGENLLKALQN
-2599 KDIMKVT
+2599 KDIMQVT
-2606 DTSKTDINGLVM
+2606 DTSNTDINGLVM

-2638 VLEQQNKDGSWSA
+2638 VLAQQNEDGSWRA

-2672 PYHKDGGNE
+2672 PYYKDGGNE

-2801 EWKVTVAATCT
+2801 EWQVTVAATCT

-2819 ICSICGVVEEKPVPA
+2819 ICSICGAVEEKSVPA
-2834 TGHKFS
+2834 TGHNFG

-2900 RCHKYFSDAAGK
+2900 RCHKFFSDAAGK
-2912 TEIAKDSWIIAALGH
+2912 TEIAKDSWVIAALGH

-2966 GKHTYVDGVCTTCGT
+2966 GKHTYVNGVCTVCGVK
-2981 RNPAGGIKGDD
+2981 NPMANVKGDD
-2992 LKVDSKDNTIVTGGG
+2992 IKVDSKDNKTAAGDGLVIKADDTITGE
-3007 LTIKTDKPVTDEKLA
+3007 VLA
-3022 EIKAAVENGSI
+3022 DIKAAVSDGA
-3033 VITVNN
+3033 ITV
-3039 TPILQLTKEDKESD
+3039 TVTDTLQLTNEQKAAD
-3053 GGKKALMQAGAAASG
+3053 GGKSALTEAAKTAGD
-3068 ELKKELDKLAEKLDA
+3068 EVKKELNKLAEKLDA

-3123 HSVTLTIPITDEL
+3123 HSVTVTIPITDEL

-3207 SGKKDSANTADDSQ
+3207 SGKTDSANTADDSQ

>member
-35 QTQQEQIA
+35 QIQQEQIA
-43 PADTE
+43 PVDTE
-48 NTVPAGNEETQEQQ
+48 NTVPAEDEETQEQQ
-62 EPAEEVPVSR
+62 EPAPETPASQM
-72 SARSGGAAP
+72 ARSGGTA
-81 MLAAAG
+81 LALAE
-87 AVQNIG
+87 G
-93 TAEEFAAMEPGGNY
+93 TVSSAKEFAEMVASGSY
-107 QLTADI
+107 TLTKDI
-113 TVTAPYANEFTDF
+113 IVTDPYASDF

-132 NGHTVTLAISGDSDY
+132 NGHTVTLNITASTANVG
-147 QALFAKLAAGAVV
+147 LFSKLAGGAVV
-160 KNVMVD
+160 KNVITAGSISGKVNN
-166 GEVTGTDNIGGIAG
+166 VGGIAG
-180 IATNATIIAC
+180 TADGNVTIENCKNTASIKGGKGAGGILGYSEPGSGFVTISSC
-190 ANKATVA
+190 ANMGSVSGTRKQ
-197 ATGRY
+197 
-202 VGGLVGKGTG
+202 VGGIAGNVVGTHIIRN
-212 LTMTSCYNQGAVSST
+212 CYNQGDISDGA
-227 RTRPINMGGI
+227 GI
-237 AGYVDGGASVENCYN
+237 LGRGTKGVLVENCY
-252 TGSITGSGSNT
+252 TVGSVETNGAIIAVSSSSYSSDEPCRIVNCYAPSETVTALVPSTVKISNSGTKSS
-263 AAVVGWD
+263 AEMQSAEF
-270 AATVK
+270 AAT
-275 NCYYLESTYKVGA
+275 
-288 CGNDG
+288 
-293 YTDPT
+293 
-298 VSKTDAEMRSGDIV
+298 
-312 ALLGSAFMVKSGD
+312 LGSAFQYNGGGYPTLKDPEPVVEKNVVSISVKSAKTTCYTGDELELSVTVTYDDNSSEVITKGFTVAGFDNTAPGKQTVTVTYKEKTDSIEIEVIKKPEFDDFFAGIVNSVEVTNDATYPYVVDMTDSDGLCLRSSNPVQGNTSSTSTITLKAKANVTLSFKYWGCNYDSSYAALTIVKNNSYNPEMRSWGSTQWKDFTIDLKKGDTLRLNLIKTYVLGD
-325 YPALSWETPTAA
+325 YY
-337 VKFTVSPANA
+337 VKLKDFTVSSLYEVKLTAEPEEADA
-347 VVEINGVKYTGSC
+347 VVALKDSTGAELKGTNGVYIVSAGE
-360 TVGLPVG
+360 
-367 DYTYTVSCPGYTQQT
+367 YTYTVSAYGYDTVTETINVAADVAKTVPLTKSAAYSVAFDISRPAGITADPTVTVKTNGKAVYTGDGTGCSLSNGSYAYTVACDGCDNAGGVFSVNGDKMNITVTLAKKAIFEDFFANCQGITVSGDKGKFTIEGAGKDSYLKTTETTTLALTATKNVKLSFSYIANAAGYVEGDWYYDEPDEYYYFTIKKNSTQVKRAYSETSWKDFSVELTQGDVLTISYDGYTR
-382 GSVTVTGED
+382 D
-391 NPVANPN
+391 YY
-398 SVSVTLEKDAAKWVT
+398 AALKNFAAVP
-413 VTFTVTPENATLTL
+413 FYTLTL
-427 KDGETQVTP
+427 KTPDG
-436 TEGTTYKLLKGV
+436 
-448 TYTYTAVSD
+448 
-457 DEGYEPASGEVTP
+457 
-470 TADGTQ
+470 
-476 TVALKKVQ
+476 
-484 SIAVKNGST
+484 
-493 HKTEFEQGDALDT
+493 
-506 TGLTVTVTYS
+506 
-516 DNSTKDITEGFTVT
+516 
-530 GFNSV
+530 
-535 NVAENQTLTVHY
+535 
-547 KGAETTYSVK
+547 
-557 INKKLF
+557 
-563 PSKAFNALEGYATVE
+563 ATV
-578 YSHTGKYTAGDGKEF
+578 
-593 VDDAQEGA
+593 V
-601 LRSNSAGMNSTTVTV
+601 L
-616 TITFLEN
+616 
-623 APKMLLSF
+623 
-631 DYKVS
+631 
-636 SESNYD
+636 
-642 KLLVAQNRET
+642 
-652 KLTKSGTVAWTA
+652 
-664 DNSLTVKGGDIVTL
+664 
-678 TYSKDRST
+678 KDRS
-686 ASGSDCIW
+686 G
-694 LKNFTVSPLYTLTI
+694 
-708 APNQTDAT
+708 
-716 VTLKDKEGKTVSG
+716 
-729 SNGVFAVKA
+729 
-738 AADYT
+738 
-743 YTVTKK
+743 
-749 GYEPAT
+749 
-755 GKVTM
+755 
-760 SAENQTVNV
+760 AE
-769 TLVKLPVITLQFT
+769 I
-782 PDDAAVTLKQGNT
+782 
-795 TVYKESAASST
+795 T
-806 GKNVYIAAKNT
+806 GKN
-817 DYTYTVSKFGY
+817 
-828 ETATGMISVATGDVN
+828 
-843 KTVTLTEAAKY
+843 
-854 SVTFQITKP
+854 
-863 EGVSASPTVTVEY
+863 
-876 NGTKVYEGSGANC
+876 GA
-889 TLPAGDYTY
+889 Y
-898 KATLKDCDDLSG
+898 
-910 SFTVAAAAVTVNLPF
+910 TVAA
-925 EKKLTFA
+925 
-932 DIFQGVEGIT
+932 
-942 ASNGTKGFKPIKS
+942 
-955 AAGNYLESNKSY
+955 
-967 YGTTSL
+967 
-973 TLTATKPCVISFEY
+973 
-987 FAQGHEDNWDEDD
+987 
-1000 SAFFT
+1000 
-1005 VKKGTTTLL
+1005 
-1014 TVYEENGWKTF
+1014 
-1025 STALNT
+1025 
-1031 GETLTLSFNEN
+1031 
-1042 GNSYYVRLKN
+1042 
-1052 FAVSPAY
+1052 
-1059 TITLTTTPTADKV
+1059 
-1072 ELKDESGNK
+1072 
-1081 LTGSGG
+1081 
-1087 KYAVA
+1087 
-1092 PGTYTYT
+1092 GTYTYT
-1099 VSKKDY
+1099 VSKY
-1105 ETATGEITVT
+1105 
-1115 DADVTQPVKLTAKPV
+1115 
-1130 ITLTA
+1130 
-1135 TPADATVKLEK
+1135 
-1146 GSLPA
+1146 
-1151 SPKTTDKETGVYTY
+1151 
-1165 VVEKGAEYTYTVS
+1165 
-1178 KFGYE
+1178 GYE
-1183 TETGS
+1183 TKTGT
-1188 ITVNADVNK
+1188 IKVEGGDVSKDVALTALKAYQVKFNVAPEGAA
-1197 TVTLSELAS
+1197 VTL
-1206 CTLTFAVTPAENAKV
+1206 
-1221 TVTHPVGGTIKPEAD
+1221 THPVGSTIAAD
-1236 GGYKLY
+1236 ENGAYIVY
-1242 LGETYAYTVAKADYI
+1242 AGETYAYTVAKADYI
-1257 TVSGSFTAAKNDT
+1257 TASGSFTAAKNDT
-1270 ITVTLTYAGAGWDG
+1270 IKVTLTYAGAGWDG

-1291 QDKSGVYL
+1291 QDESGVYL
-1299 IDTAAKLAWFADAV
+1299 IGTAAELAWFADAV
-1313 NGGQKAING
+1313 NGGQRDISG

-1333 PWTAIGTSS
+1333 TWTAIGTDS

-1347 TLDGDNYTVSGLVTT
+1347 TLDGDSHTVSGLAGTG
-1362 GLVGELAEGGVVENL
+1362 GLVYYLSANGTVKSLCVD
-1377 RVNCAIVS
+1377 CAIDG
-1385 TSSLLG
+1385 TSN
-1391 GVANSSAGTIRN
+1391 V
-1403 CMVSGSITFSS
+1403 
-1414 EGHNGASAIGGIAG
+1414 GGIADKSEG
-1428 RTTGNGV
+1428 RIENCLVSGYIKGGNDTIFGVGGIVGHGVAGNV

-1441 RAVVK
+1441 TADILFKYSRYAVQNGAGGIVG
-1446 DAYDNSTYGTSA
+1446 YTYGT
-1458 PLGGIAGYAY
+1458 
-1468 GVVENCYF
+1468 VENCYF
-1476 TGTLAVKK
+1476 AGNVHTNAKSVSAGGF
-1484 TQPNKIIQQK
+1484 
-1494 RGGLVGELN
+1494 GGLVGSARSN
-1503 ANAELKGSYVA
+1503 AVMKDCYTVGAVTGP
-1514 GEFAIADE
+1514 E
-1522 SKFGAV
+1522 SSFGAV

-1541 AYLDTVAPQ
+1541 AYLDTIAPQ

-1601 SADDLKAAAAAANAL
+1601 SADDLRAVSQAQQSL
-1616 ELRGMS
+1616 SLRGMS

-1631 ADWYAETVLGLY
+1631 ADWYAENVLGLY
-1643 DLTDY
+1643 NLENY
-1648 NDKADLCE
+1648 SDKADLCE
-1656 KYGIEAPGEAVTNLH
+1656 KYGIEEPGEAVTNPH
-1671 DYFLNALQ
+1671 DYFLTALQ

-1685 LGLDAENADRLK
+1685 LGLDAENADLLK
-1697 ADATGVYQLR
+1697 ADASGVYQLR
-1707 GLTPVSGDPEEEEET
+1707 GLTPVSGDPEEDES
-1722 AQTYTACLTLP
+1722 AQTYTGFLTLP
-1733 ASVTVPVEGS
+1733 ESVTASVEGS
-1743 GEKIVSLTWTADNAL
+1743 GEKTVSLTWTADNAL
-1758 VNTATGALTAPAAD
+1758 VNAATGALTAPAKD

-1815 ARKNTAVQP
+1815 TRKNIAVQP
-1824 LQGMGLYDETNITQ
+1824 LEGVGLYNEKNITQ
-1838 AFRRLLAEQGY
+1838 AFHRLLREQGY
-1849 ADVADNSEI
+1849 ADVADRAEI

-1865 KANGFDG
+1865 KANGFDD
-1872 TKVQYIA
+1872 TKVKYIA
-1879 DNGKITYFTGDGTAR
+1879 DNGDITYFTGDGTAR
-1894 QTVQYTGLKFNITY
+1894 QTVQYTGLKFRIAY
-1908 AGVTKEITLRA
+1908 AGVTKEIILRG

-1929 KLLES
+1929 QLVES

-2015 QPADGTAL
+2015 QPADGTPL
-2023 PEKSGKFRLIAR
+2023 PEKAGKFRLIAR
-2035 VTYDAF
+2035 VTYDGF

-2048 ITGDNGVEVYADVF
+2048 ITGDNGVEVYADVL

-2097 KPVDLTAVS
+2097 KPVNLDAVS

-2151 RPLPGEKPVEA
+2151 RPLPGEEPVEA

-2169 TRSSGLLLARQ
+2169 TRSSGLLLAWQ

-2198 AFMTEALTGDVYWD
+2198 AFMTEARTEDAYWD
-2212 GIKNKNTVKTKV
+2212 GIKNKNTDKTKV

-2251 TFDGIEAD
+2251 TFNGIEAD

-2321 ESKERYKDFAQFYK
+2321 ETKERYKDFAQFYK
-2335 QPIHIDLTVI
+2335 QPIHIDLTVP
-2345 GEKNAADPNENQTL
+2345 GTTGQNDPNENQTL

-2374 FQGISDFTFTGKANE
+2374 FTGISDFTFTGKVNE

-2394 DAVKACLDSAKYT
+2394 DAVKACLDSANYT
-2407 YTGSGAYIKSITDAA
+2407 YTGSGAYIKSITDAS

-2431 GKSSGWMFGIAV
+2431 GKSSGWMFGLTLQ
-2443 KGGNETLP
+2443 GGTETLP

-2482 MVPGAEVPGFDE
+2482 AVPGAEVPGFDE

-2543 VAYVKANIGSD
+2543 VAYVQKNMGAD
-2554 GILRKPDDKNTPVIT
+2554 GVLVDPESRNPTVT

-2584 PTNVGDKNLLTALQD
+2584 PANVGGKNLLTALQN

-2606 DTSKTDINGLVM
+2606 DTSNTDINGLVM

-2638 VLEQQNKDGSWSA
+2638 VLAQQNEDGSWRA

-2672 PYHKDGGNE
+2672 PYYKDGGNE

-2695 GKYRSGYDSSES
+2695 GKYQSGYDSSES

-2801 EWKVTVAATCT
+2801 EWQVTVAATCT

-2819 ICSICGVVEEKPVPA
+2819 ICSICGAVEEKSVPA
-2834 TGHKFS
+2834 TGHNFG

-2864 TKETMIVPSLGH
+2864 TEETMIVPSLGH

-2900 RCHKYFSDAAGK
+2900 RCHKFFSDAAGK
-2912 TEIAKDSWIIAALGH
+2912 TEIAKDSWVIAALGH

-2966 GKHTYVDGVCTTCGT
+2966 GKHTYVNGVCTVCGVK
-2981 RNPAGGIKGDD
+2981 NPMANVKGDD
-2992 LKVDSKDNTIVTGGG
+2992 IKVDSKDNKTAAGDGLVIKADDTITGE
-3007 LTIKTDKPVTDEKLA
+3007 VLA
-3022 EIKAAVENGSI
+3022 DIKAAVSDGA
-3033 VITVNN
+3033 ITV
-3039 TPILQLTKEDKESD
+3039 TVTDTLQLTNEQKAAD
-3053 GGKKALMQAGAAASG
+3053 GGKSALTEAAKTAGD
-3068 ELKKELDKLAEKLDA
+3068 EVKKELNKLAEKLDA

-3123 HSVTLTIPITDEL
+3123 HSVTVTIPITDEL
-3136 YAALQGKHVC
+3136 YAALQGKRVC

-3207 SGKKDSANTADDSQ
+3207 SGKTDSANTADDSQ

>member
-16 VSMLPTSVLADTLA
+16 VSLLPTSVLADTLA

-35 QTQQEQIA
+35 QTQQEQTA
-43 PADTE
+43 PADTDS
-48 NTVPAGNEETQEQQ
+48 NVPTEDEETQEKQ
-62 EPAEEVPVSR
+62 EPAPETPVSQM
-72 SARSGGAAP
+72 ARSGGTDSAP
-81 MLAAAG
+81 TAINDADGFRDMVAG
-87 AVQNIG
+87 G
-93 TAEEFAAMEPGGNY
+93 SY
-107 QLTADI
+107 KLTKDI
-113 TVTAPYANEFTDF
+113 IVTEPYASDF

-132 NGHTVTLAISGDSDY
+132 NGHTVTLDITASTANVG
-147 QALFAKLAAGAVV
+147 LFSKLADGAVV
-160 KNVMVD
+160 KNVKVD
-166 GEVTGTDNIGGIAG
+166 GTVSGTEGVAG
-180 IATNATIIAC
+180 IAAQANGATISGCINC
-190 ANKATVA
+190 AIIS

-202 VGGLVGKGTG
+202 VGGIVGKLRGGT
-212 LTMTSCYNQGAVSST
+212 
-227 RTRPINMGGI
+227 
-237 AGYVDGGASVENCYN
+237 VENCYN
-252 TGSITGSGSNT
+252 TGAISSSRDRKGVNLGGIAGYIDSNGS
-263 AAVVGWD
+263 
-270 AATVK
+270 VK
-275 NCYYLESTYKVGA
+275 NCYNSGTTSVTADTSNYAAIAGWCDNSTVTNCYYLDTTASAGA
-288 CGNDG
+288 NGNSQ
-293 YTDPT
+293 TAT
-298 VSKTDAEMRSGDIV
+298 SKTADEMKSPAFA
-312 ALLGSAFMVKSGD
+312 ALLGDGFMVKSGD

-337 VKFTVSPANA
+337 VRFTIQPENA
-347 VVEINGVKYTGSC
+347 VLTINGGTYTGST
-360 TVGLPVG
+360 TVALPAA
-367 DYTYTVSCPGYTQQT
+367 DAPYSYTVSCPGYTQQT
-382 GSVTVTGED
+382 GSVTVTNKD
-391 NPVANPN
+391 NPVATPD
-398 SVSVTLEKDAAKWVT
+398 SVTVTLAEDAAQWVT

-427 KDGETQVTP
+427 KDGETQVAP
-436 TEGTTYKLLKGV
+436 TEGTTYQLLKGHA
-448 TYTYTAVSD
+448 YTYTAETTE
-457 DEGYEPASGEVTP
+457 EGYEPAAGEVTP
-470 TADGTQ
+470 DESNTQ

-484 SIAVKNGST
+484 SIAVTKAPT
-493 HKTEFEQGDALDT
+493 KTEYYKGDAELDL
-506 TGLTVTVTYS
+506 TGMVLTVKYEGTDETRTIEGDYAAAGVTCEGFSTENPTDSQTVTVKYRGKTATFTIKVK
-516 DNSTKDITEGFTVT
+516 DTMLFADFFTGLNGIATAQNSTSYKFEPVLLDGGYVLKSTNEKKGNTT
-530 GFNSV
+530 SSL
-535 NVAENQTLTVHY
+535 TLTFAKAAQLTFDCKTDSEKNYDGLRVDINNQQ
-547 KGAETTYSVK
+547 GNQFGSTGGYSGEKQDWKEFSIAV
-557 INKKLF
+557 N
-563 PSKAFNALEGYATVE
+563 
-578 YSHTGKYTAGDGKEF
+578 AGDK
-593 VDDAQEGA
+593 
-601 LRSNSAGMNSTTVTV
+601 VTV
-616 TITFLEN
+616 
-623 APKMLLSF
+623 
-631 DYKVS
+631 
-636 SESNYD
+636 NYRKD
-642 KLLVAQNRET
+642 
-652 KLTKSGTVAWTA
+652 S
-664 DNSLTVKGGDIVTL
+664 GGD
-678 TYSKDRST
+678 K
-686 ASGSDCIW
+686 GQDCIW
-694 LKNFTVSPLYTLTI
+694 LRNFRAEVLPTVRFDVKDAAGTAI
-708 APNQTDAT
+708 DAT
-716 VTLKDKEGKTVSG
+716 VTLKKGYTGLTAGTDGSYALTVG
-729 SNGVFAVKA
+729 EK
-738 AADYT
+738 YT
-743 YTVTKK
+743 YTVEKK
-749 GYEPAT
+749 GYE
-755 GKVTM
+755 KVTQEFT
-760 SAENQTVNV
+760 AQEGNNTITV
-769 TLVKLPVITLQFT
+769 TLVKLPVITLKFT

-795 TVYKESAASST
+795 TVYKESADSEK

-817 DYTYTVSKFGY
+817 AYTYTVSKFGY
-828 ETATGMISVATGDVN
+828 ETATGTIKVETGDVN
-843 KTVTLTEAAKY
+843 KTVKLTELAKQT
-854 SVTFQITKP
+854 VTFNITKP
-863 EGVSASPTVTVEY
+863 EGVTAEPTITVTSGSITAY
-876 NGTKVYEGSGANC
+876 TGSGADC

-898 KATLKDCDDLSG
+898 TAKLDGCDTLSG
-910 SFTVAAAAVTVNLPF
+910 SFVVKAAKTIGLEFV
-925 EKKLTFA
+925 KSLTFDDFFA
-932 DIFQGVEGIT
+932 GLDGIT
-942 ASNGTKGFKPIKS
+942 AENGTRYGFEPVR
-955 AAGNYLESNKSY
+955 AAGGNYLESNRRS

-973 TLTATKPCVISFEY
+973 TLTATESRLVSFQY
-987 FAQGHEDNWDEDD
+987 LAKGNKADYSWDDD
-1000 SAFFT
+1000 SAFS
-1005 VKKGTTTLL
+1005 VKKGTSTLL
-1014 TVYEENGWKTF
+1014 TAYEENGWKTF
-1025 STALNT
+1025 STVLNKD
-1031 GETLTLSFNEN
+1031 EKLTLSFSES
-1042 GNSYYVRLKN
+1042 GSSYYVRLKD
-1052 FAVSPAY
+1052 FAAAAAHTLTLKTPDGATVVLKDRSGAEITGKNGAY
-1059 TITLTTTPTADKV
+1059 T
-1072 ELKDESGNK
+1072 
-1081 LTGSGG
+1081 
-1087 KYAVA
+1087 VA
-1092 PGTYTYT
+1092 AGTY
-1099 VSKKDY
+1099 
-1105 ETATGEITVT
+1105 A
-1115 DADVTQPVKLTAKPV
+1115 
-1130 ITLTA
+1130 
-1135 TPADATVKLEK
+1135 
-1146 GSLPA
+1146 
-1151 SPKTTDKETGVYTY
+1151 
-1165 VVEKGAEYTYTVS
+1165 YTVS

-1183 TETGS
+1183 TKTGN
-1188 ITVNADVNK
+1188 ITVSADVTE
-1197 TVTLSELAS
+1197 TVTLSELATR
-1206 CTLTFAVTPAENAKV
+1206 TLTFAVTPADATV

-1284 TTKTAPT
+1284 TTKTAPKT
-1291 QDKSGVYL
+1291 ENGVYQ
-1299 IDTAAKLAWFADAV
+1299 IGTAAELAWFADAV
-1313 NGGQKAING
+1313 NKGDTTISG

-1333 PWTAIGTSS
+1333 TWTAIGTES

-1347 TLDGDNYTVSGLVTT
+1347 TLDGDSHTVSGLAGTG
-1362 GLVGELAEGGVVENL
+1362 GLVYYLSANGTVKSLCVD
-1377 RVNCAIVS
+1377 CAIDG
-1385 TSSLLG
+1385 TSN
-1391 GVANSSAGTIRN
+1391 V
-1403 CMVSGSITFSS
+1403 
-1414 EGHNGASAIGGIAG
+1414 GGIADKSEG
-1428 RTTGNGV
+1428 RIENCLVSGYIKGGNDTIFGVGGIVGHGVAGNV

-1441 RAVVK
+1441 TADILFKYSRYAVQNGAGGIVG
-1446 DAYDNSTYGTSA
+1446 YTYGT
-1458 PLGGIAGYAY
+1458 
-1468 GVVENCYF
+1468 VENCYF
-1476 TGTLAVKK
+1476 AGNVHTNAKSVSAGGF
-1484 TQPNKIIQQK
+1484 
-1494 RGGLVGELN
+1494 GGLVGCARSN
-1503 ANAELKGSYVA
+1503 AVMKDCYTVGAVTGP
-1514 GEFAIADE
+1514 E
-1522 SKFGAV
+1522 SSFGAV

-1562 HTADYMRS
+1562 RTADYMRTP
-1570 AEFAVDMGMNQDD
+1570 EFAAEMGMHLDSGNS
-1583 GTLNGGFPVL
+1583 NGGFPVL
-1593 PWQGGTVL
+1593 PWQGGTPVDN
-1601 SADDLKAAAAAANAL
+1601 ADLKAAAAAANAL

-1643 DLTDY
+1643 ELTDGNY
-1648 NDKADLCE
+1648 NKADLCKE
-1656 KYGIEAPGEAVTNLH
+1656 YGIEEPGEAVTDLH
-1671 DYFLNALQ
+1671 DYFLTALQ

-1685 LGLDAENADRLK
+1685 QGLDAENADLLK

-1707 GLTPVSGDPEEEEET
+1707 GLTPVSGDPEEEEEI
-1722 AQTYTACLTLP
+1722 AQTHTACLTLP

-1815 ARKNTAVQP
+1815 TRKNTAVQP
-1824 LQGMGLYDETNITQ
+1824 LEGVGLYDETNITQ

-1865 KANGFDG
+1865 KANGFDD

-1934 AAESLNWE
+1934 AAGSLNWE

-2023 PEKSGKFRLIAR
+2023 PEKAGKFRLIAR

-2077 MQNALAEKYQGLL
+2077 MQNALAEKYRGLL

-2097 KPVDLTAVS
+2097 KSVDTTAVS
-2106 DDMQMPRPALLEEK
+2106 DDMQMPRPALLEK
-2120 GIMSDSYNQKV
+2120 AGIMTDSYNQKV
-2131 TMVSL
+2131 TMVSR

-2187 PFTQPELDGAA
+2187 PFTQQELNGAA
-2198 AFMTEALTGDVYWD
+2198 AFMTAARTEDTYWD
-2212 GIKNKNTVKTKV
+2212 GIKNKNTDKTKV

-2321 ESKERYKDFAQFYK
+2321 ESKERYKNFAQFYK
-2335 QPIHIDLTVI
+2335 QPIQIDLTVP
-2345 GEKNAADPNENQTL
+2345 GTTGQNDPNENQTL
-2359 TVKVK
+2359 AVKVK
-2364 VDGYNKNGHT
+2364 VDGYDKNGHT
-2374 FQGISDFTFTGKANE
+2374 FTGISGFTFTGKANE

-2394 DAVKACLDSAKYT
+2394 DAVKACLDSANYT
-2407 YTGSGAYIKSITDAA
+2407 YTGSGTYIKSITDAA
-2422 GHTLKEKGD
+2422 GNTLKEKGD
-2431 GKSSGWMFGIAV
+2431 GKSSGWMFGLTLQ
-2443 KGGNETLP
+2443 GGTETLP

-2482 MVPGAEVPGFDE
+2482 AVPGAEVPGFDE
-2494 AYAGAKAYIQS
+2494 AYAGAKAYIQG

-2543 VAYVKANIGSD
+2543 VAYVQKNMGAD
-2554 GILRKPDDKNTPVIT
+2554 GVLVDPESRNPTVT

-2584 PTNVGDKNLLTALQD
+2584 PANVGDKNLLTALQD

-2638 VLEQQNKDGSWSA
+2638 VLEQQNKDGSWRA

-2834 TGHKFS
+2834 TGHNFG

-2858 KCSVCG
+2858 KCSVCS
-2864 TKETMIVPSLGH
+2864 TEETMIVPSLGH

-2900 RCHKYFSDAAGK
+2900 RCHKFFSDAAGK
-2912 TEIAKDSWIIAALGH
+2912 TEIAKDSWVIAALGH

-2966 GKHTYVDGVCTTCGT
+2966 GKHTYVNGVCTVCGVK
-2981 RNPAGGIKGDD
+2981 NPMANVKGDD
-2992 LKVDSKDNTIVTGGG
+2992 IKVDSKDNKTAAGDGLVIKADDTITGE
-3007 LTIKTDKPVTDEKLA
+3007 VLA
-3022 EIKAAVENGSI
+3022 DIKAAVSDGA
-3033 VITVNN
+3033 ITV
-3039 TPILQLTKEDKESD
+3039 TVTDTLQLTNEQKAAD
-3053 GGKKALMQAGAAASG
+3053 GGKSALTEAAKTAGD
-3068 ELKKELDKLAEKLDA
+3068 EVKKELNKLAEKLDA

-3123 HSVTLTIPITDEL
+3123 HSVTVTIPITDEL

-3227 SAVLAAAAVVV
+3227 SAALAAAAVVV

>member
-1 MRKRVISWLLTVVMV
+1 MKKRVISWLLTVVMV
-16 VSMLPTSVLADTLA
+16 VSLLPTSVLADTLA

-43 PADTE
+43 PVDTE
-48 NTVPAGNEETQEQQ
+48 NTVPAEDEETQEQQ
-62 EPAEEVPVSR
+62 EPAEEVPVSQM
-72 SARSGGAAP
+72 ARSGGTDSAP
-81 MLAAAG
+81 TAINDADDFRDMVAGGSYKLA
-87 AVQNIG
+87 
-93 TAEEFAAMEPGGNY
+93 
-107 QLTADI
+107 ADI
-113 TVTAPYANEFTDF
+113 TVTEPYANDF

-132 NGHTVTLAISGDSDY
+132 NGHTVTLDITASTANVG
-147 QALFAKLAAGAVV
+147 LFSKLAGGAVV
-160 KNVMVD
+160 KNVITAGSVTVD
-166 GEVTGTDNIGGIAG
+166 HTNKKSYVGGIAGYANAYENPILIENCKNTAAISGYKAVGGILGQGTNTNGITIYSCANTGTIAGANTQIGGIAG
-180 IATNATIIAC
+180 SITATATIE
-190 ANKATVA
+190 
-197 ATGRY
+197 
-202 VGGLVGKGTG
+202 
-212 LTMTSCYNQGAVSST
+212 S
-227 RTRPINMGGI
+227 
-237 AGYVDGGASVENCYN
+237 CYN
-252 TGSITGSGSNT
+252 TGDVNGFSNVAGIVGSGSSGT
-263 AAVVGWD
+263 SLQ
-270 AATVK
+270 VK
-275 NCYYLESTYKVGA
+275 NCYTTGQIGIIEGSSNLSYGLVGGGKNKCSVANSYALENTASSKALVPKANSSSYQIQI
-288 CGNDG
+288 D
-293 YTDPT
+293 D
-298 VSKTDAEMRSGDIV
+298 VSCFKPLDEMQSAEF
-312 ALLGSAFMVKSGD
+312 AATLGSAFRYNEGGYPTLKDPEPVVEKNVVSISVKS
-325 YPALSWETPTAA
+325 AKTTC
-337 VKFTVSPANA
+337 
-347 VVEINGVKYTGSC
+347 YTGDE
-360 TVGLPVG
+360 LEL
-367 DYTYTVSCPGYTQQT
+367 
-382 GSVTVTGED
+382 SVTVTYDD
-391 NPVANPN
+391 NSSEVI
-398 SVSVTLEKDAAKWVT
+398 TKG
-413 VTFTVTPENATLTL
+413 FTVAGFDN
-427 KDGETQVTP
+427 
-436 TEGTTYKLLKGV
+436 
-448 TYTYTAVSD
+448 TAP
-457 DEGYEPASGEVTP
+457 GK
-470 TADGTQ
+470 Q
-476 TVALKKVQ
+476 
-484 SIAVKNGST
+484 
-493 HKTEFEQGDALDT
+493 
-506 TGLTVTVTYS
+506 TVTVTYKEKTDS
-516 DNSTKDITEGFTVT
+516 IEIEVIKKPEFDDFFAGIV
-530 GFNSV
+530 NSV
-535 NVAENQTLTVHY
+535 EVTNDA
-547 KGAETTYSVK
+547 TYPYVVDMTDS
-557 INKKLF
+557 
-563 PSKAFNALEGYATVE
+563 
-578 YSHTGKYTAGDGKEF
+578 DGLC
-593 VDDAQEGA
+593 
-601 LRSNSAGMNSTTVTV
+601 LRSSNPVQGNTSSTS
-616 TITFLEN
+616 TITLKAKAN
-623 APKMLLSF
+623 VTLSF
-631 DYKVS
+631 KYWGC
-636 SESNYD
+636 NYD
-642 KLLVAQNRET
+642 SSYAALTIVKNNSYNPEMRSWGSTQWKDFTIDLKKGDTLRLNLIKTYVLGDYYVKL
-652 KLTKSGTVAWTA
+652 
-664 DNSLTVKGGDIVTL
+664 
-678 TYSKDRST
+678 KD
-686 ASGSDCIW
+686 
-694 LKNFTVSPLYTLTI
+694 FTVSSLY
-708 APNQTDAT
+708 
-716 VTLKDKEGKTVSG
+716 E
-729 SNGVFAVKA
+729 
-738 AADYT
+738 
-743 YTVTKK
+743 
-749 GYEPAT
+749 
-755 GKVTM
+755 
-760 SAENQTVNV
+760 
-769 TLVKLPVITLQFT
+769 
-782 PDDAAVTLKQGNT
+782 
-795 TVYKESAASST
+795 
-806 GKNVYIAAKNT
+806 
-817 DYTYTVSKFGY
+817 
-828 ETATGMISVATGDVN
+828 
-843 KTVTLTEAAKY
+843 
-854 SVTFQITKP
+854 
-863 EGVSASPTVTVEY
+863 
-876 NGTKVYEGSGANC
+876 
-889 TLPAGDYTY
+889 
-898 KATLKDCDDLSG
+898 
-910 SFTVAAAAVTVNLPF
+910 
-925 EKKLTFA
+925 
-932 DIFQGVEGIT
+932 
-942 ASNGTKGFKPIKS
+942 
-955 AAGNYLESNKSY
+955 
-967 YGTTSL
+967 
-973 TLTATKPCVISFEY
+973 
-987 FAQGHEDNWDEDD
+987 
-1000 SAFFT
+1000 
-1005 VKKGTTTLL
+1005 
-1014 TVYEENGWKTF
+1014 
-1025 STALNT
+1025 
-1031 GETLTLSFNEN
+1031 
-1042 GNSYYVRLKN
+1042 
-1052 FAVSPAY
+1052 
-1059 TITLTTTPTADKV
+1059 
-1072 ELKDESGNK
+1072 
-1081 LTGSGG
+1081 
-1087 KYAVA
+1087 
-1092 PGTYTYT
+1092 
-1099 VSKKDY
+1099 
-1105 ETATGEITVT
+1105 
-1115 DADVTQPVKLTAKPV
+1115 VKLTAEPEE
-1130 ITLTA
+1130 
-1135 TPADATVKLEK
+1135 ADAVVALKDSTGAELK
-1146 GSLPA
+1146 G
-1151 SPKTTDKETGVYTY
+1151 TNGVYI
-1165 VVEKGAEYTYTVS
+1165 VSAGEYTYTVS
-1178 KFGYE
+1178 AYGYDTVTETINVAADVAKTVPLTKSAAYSVAFDISRPAGITADPTVTVKTNGKAVYTGDGTGCSLSNGSYAYTVACDGCDNAGGVFSVNGDKVNITVTLAKKAIFEDFFANCQGITVSGDKGKFTIEGAGKDSYLKTTETTTLALTATKNVKLSFSYIANAVGYVE
-1183 TETGS
+1183 GDWENDEPDEYYYFTIKKNSTQVKRAYSETSWKDFSVELTQGDVLTISYDGYTRYYYAALKNFAAVPFYTLTLNTPAGATVVLKDRSGAEITGKNGAYTVAAGTYAYTVSKYGYKTETGS

-1242 LGETYAYTVAKADYI
+1242 LGETYAYTVTKADY
-1257 TVSGSFTAAKNDT
+1257 VPVHGSITAAEDKT
-1270 ITVTLTYAGAGWDG
+1270 LSFTLTYAGEGWDG
-1284 TTKTAPT
+1284 TAKTAPT
-1291 QDKSGVYL
+1291 QDKNGVYQ
-1299 IDTAAKLAWFADAV
+1299 IGTAAELAWFADAV
-1313 NGGQKAING
+1313 NKGGTTISG

-1333 PWTAIGTSS
+1333 TWTAIGTDS

-1347 TLDGDNYTVSGLVTT
+1347 TLDGDNYTVSGLAGTG
-1362 GLVGELAEGGVVENL
+1362 GLVYYLSANGTVKSLCVD
-1377 RVNCAIVS
+1377 CAIDG
-1385 TSSLLG
+1385 TSN
-1391 GVANSSAGTIRN
+1391 V
-1403 CMVSGSITFSS
+1403 
-1414 EGHNGASAIGGIAG
+1414 GGIADKSEG
-1428 RTTGNGV
+1428 RIENCLVSGYIKGGDDVIFGVGGIVGHGVAGNV

-1441 RAVVK
+1441 TADILFKYSRYAVQNGAGGIVG
-1446 DAYDNSTYGTSA
+1446 YTYGT
-1458 PLGGIAGYAY
+1458 
-1468 GVVENCYF
+1468 VENCYF
-1476 TGTLAVKK
+1476 AGNVHTNAKSVSAGGF
-1484 TQPNKIIQQK
+1484 
-1494 RGGLVGELN
+1494 GGLVGCARSN
-1503 ANAELKGSYVA
+1503 AVMKDCYTVGAVTGP
-1514 GEFAIADE
+1514 E
-1522 SKFGAV
+1522 SSFGAV

-1562 HTADYMRS
+1562 RTADYMRTP
-1570 AEFAVDMGMNQDD
+1570 EFAADVGMHLDSGNS
-1583 GTLNGGFPVL
+1583 NGGFPVL
-1593 PWQGGTVL
+1593 PWQGGTPVDN
-1601 SADDLKAAAAAANAL
+1601 ADLKAAADAASAL
-1616 ELRGMS
+1616 QLRGMS

-1643 DLTDY
+1643 ELTDGNY
-1648 NDKADLCE
+1648 NKADLCE
-1656 KYGIEAPGEAVTNLH
+1656 KYGIEEPGEAVTDLH

-1685 LGLDAENADRLK
+1685 LGLDAENADLLK

-1707 GLTPVSGDPEEEEET
+1707 GLTPVSSDPEEEEET
-1722 AQTYTACLTLP
+1722 AQTHTACLTLP
-1733 ASVTVPVEGS
+1733 ASVTVPVDEA
-1743 GEKIVSLTWTADNAL
+1743 EKPVSLAWTADNAL
-1758 VNTATGALTAPAAD
+1758 VNTATGALTAPAEG

-1789 TKTFTLCLWSENAEK
+1789 VKTFTLCLWSENAEK

-1824 LQGMGLYDETNITQ
+1824 LQGVGLYDETNITQ

-1849 ADVADNSEI
+1849 ADVADKAEI

-1934 AAESLNWE
+1934 AAGSLNWE

-1974 LPSSI
+1974 LPSGI

-2023 PEKSGKFRLIAR
+2023 PEKAGKFRLIAR

-2097 KPVDLTAVS
+2097 KPVDTTAVS

-2151 RPLPGEKPVEA
+2151 RPLPGEEPVEA

-2198 AFMTEALTGDVYWD
+2198 AFMTEALTEAVYWN
-2212 GIKNKNTVKTKV
+2212 GISNGNTDKDNITG
-2224 TSDLYPFAEI
+2224 DLKPFVEI
-2234 CKNEDGTLK
+2234 HKEQDGTLT
-2243 YVRGTVNM
+2243 YVYGAVNM
-2251 TFDGIEAD
+2251 DFSGIKAD
-2259 DIPGWL
+2259 DIPGWYAS
-2265 DTEKY
+2265 EKY
-2270 RCFRS
+2270 RTFYS
-2275 SRPSVIENE
+2275 SRPTVIEHE
-2284 LLRVHQPEYN
+2284 LLRVHPAEYN
-2294 TTVTLDSVLTYTKYA
+2294 AKVTVNSVLSYSKYA

-2364 VDGYNKNGHT
+2364 VDGYDKNGHT
-2374 FQGISDFTFTGKANE
+2374 FTGISGFTFTGKANE

-2482 MVPGAEVPGFDE
+2482 AVPGAEVPGFDE

-2543 VAYVKANIGSD
+2543 VAYVQKNMGAD
-2554 GILRKPDDKNTPVIT
+2554 GVLVDPESRNPTVT

-2584 PTNVGDKNLLTALQD
+2584 PANVGGENLLKALQN
-2599 KDIMKVT
+2599 KDIMQVT
-2606 DTSKTDINGLVM
+2606 DTSNTDINGLVM

-2638 VLEQQNKDGSWSA
+2638 VLAQQNEDGSWRA

-2672 PYHKDGGNE
+2672 PYYKDGGNE

-2864 TKETMIVPSLGH
+2864 TEETMIVPSLGH

-2900 RCHKYFSDAAGK
+2900 RCHKFFSDAAGK
-2912 TEIAKDSWIIAALGH
+2912 TEIAKDSWVIAALGH

-3123 HSVTLTIPITDEL
+3123 HSVTVTIPITDEL
-3136 YAALQGKHVC
+3136 YVALQGKRVC

>member
-1 MRKRVISWLLTVVMV
+1 MKKRVISWLLTVVMV
-16 VSMLPTSVLADTLA
+16 ISLLPTSVLADTLA

-48 NTVPAGNEETQEQQ
+48 NTIPTEDEETQEQQ
-62 EPAEEVPVSR
+62 EPAPETPVSR
-72 SARSGGAAP
+72 SARSGGTAP

-87 AVQNIG
+87 AVQDIG
-93 TAEEFAAMEPGGNY
+93 TAEAFAAMEPGGNY

-113 TVTAPYANEFTDF
+113 TVKEPYDKDFT
-126 SGTFDG
+126 GTFDG
-132 NGHTVTLAISGDSDY
+132 NGHTVTLNITAKTNYVG
-147 QALFAKLAAGAVV
+147 LFKTLAGGAVV
-160 KNVMVD
+160 KNVKVD
-166 GEVTGTDNIGGIAG
+166 GTVSGTEGVAG
-180 IATNATIIAC
+180 IAAQANGATISGCINC
-190 ANKATVA
+190 AEISATE
-197 ATGRY
+197 RH
-202 VGGLVGKGTG
+202 VGGIVGKLRGGTVEN
-212 LTMTSCYNQGAVSST
+212 CYNTGAISSS

-252 TGSITGSGSNT
+252 TGSITGSGDNT
-263 AAVVGWD
+263 AAVVGWN

-275 NCYYLESTYKVGA
+275 NCYYLESTYKVGS
-288 CGNDG
+288 CGNGD

-298 VSKTDAEMRSGDIV
+298 VSKTDAEMRSGDIIT
-312 ALLGSAFMVKSGD
+312 LLGSAFMAKAGD

-337 VKFTVSPANA
+337 VLFAIAPANA
-347 VVEINGVKYTGSC
+347 TLEINGGTYTGST
-360 TVGLPVG
+360 TVALPAA
-367 DYTYTVSCPGYTQQT
+367 DTPYSYTVSCDGYTTKT
-382 GSVTVTGED
+382 GTVTVTNKD
-391 NPVANPN
+391 NPVADPAN
-398 SVSVTLEKDAAKWVT
+398 VT
-413 VTFTVTPENATLTL
+413 VTLAEDTSAWVNVTFN
-427 KDGETQVTP
+427 VTP
-436 TEGTTYKLLKGV
+436 TGAALTVKRGDTEIEPQSDGSYKLLKDH
-448 TYTYTAVSD
+448 TYTYTAETAE
-457 DEGYEPASGEVTP
+457 EGYEPAAGEVTP
-470 TADGTQ
+470 DESSTQ

-484 SIAVKNGST
+484 SIAVTKAPT
-493 HKTEFEQGDALDT
+493 KTEYYKGDAELDL
-506 TGLTVTVTYS
+506 TGMVLTVKYEGTDETRTIEGDYAAAGVTYEGFSTEKPIESQTVTVKYRGKTATFTIKVK
-516 DNSTKDITEGFTVT
+516 DAMLFADFFTGLNGIATAQNSTSYKFEPVLLDGGYVLKSTNEKKGNTT
-530 GFNSV
+530 SSL
-535 NVAENQTLTVHY
+535 TLTFAKAAQLTFDCKTDSEKNYDGLRVDINNQQ
-547 KGAETTYSVK
+547 GNQFGSTGGGYSGEKQDWKEFSIAV
-557 INKKLF
+557 N
-563 PSKAFNALEGYATVE
+563 
-578 YSHTGKYTAGDGKEF
+578 AGDK
-593 VDDAQEGA
+593 
-601 LRSNSAGMNSTTVTV
+601 VTV
-616 TITFLEN
+616 N
-623 APKMLLSF
+623 YRK
-631 DYKVS
+631 DS
-636 SESNYD
+636 SGD
-642 KLLVAQNRET
+642 KGQ
-652 KLTKSGTVAWTA
+652 
-664 DNSLTVKGGDIVTL
+664 
-678 TYSKDRST
+678 
-686 ASGSDCIW
+686 DCIW
-694 LKNFTVSPLYTLTI
+694 LRNFRAEVLPTVRFDVKDAAGTAI
-708 APNQTDAT
+708 DAT
-716 VTLKDKEGKTVSG
+716 VTLKKGYTGLTAGTDGSYALTVG
-729 SNGVFAVKA
+729 EK
-738 AADYT
+738 YT
-743 YTVTKK
+743 YTVEKK
-749 GYEPAT
+749 GYE
-755 GKVTM
+755 KVTQEFT
-760 SAENQTVNV
+760 AQEGNNTITV
-769 TLVKLPVITLQFT
+769 TLVKLPVITLKFT

-795 TVYKESAASST
+795 TVYKESADSEK

-828 ETATGMISVATGDVN
+828 ETATGTISVATTDVN
-843 KTVTLTEAAKY
+843 KTVKLTELAKQT
-854 SVTFQITKP
+854 VTFNITKP
-863 EGVSASPTVTVEY
+863 EGVNAEPTITVKSGSITAY
-876 NGTKVYEGSGANC
+876 TGSGANC

-898 KATLKDCDDLSG
+898 TAKLDGCDTLSG
-910 SFTVAAAAVTVNLPF
+910 SFVVKAAKTIGLEFV
-925 EKKLTFA
+925 KSLTFNDFFA
-932 DIFQGVEGIT
+932 GLDGIT
-942 ASNGTKGFKPIKS
+942 AENGTRYGFEPVR
-955 AAGNYLESNKSY
+955 AAGGNYLESNRRSY
-967 YGTTSL
+967 GATSL
-973 TLTATKPCVISFEY
+973 TLTATESRLVSFRYLAKGNKAEY
-987 FAQGHEDNWDEDD
+987 SWEDD
-1000 SAFFT
+1000 SAFT
-1005 VKKGTTTLL
+1005 VKKGTTLL
-1014 TVYEENGWKTF
+1014 TAYEENGWKTF
-1025 STALNT
+1025 STVLNKD
-1031 GETLTLSFNEN
+1031 EKLTLSFSES
-1042 GNSYYVRLKN
+1042 GSSYYVRLKD
-1052 FAVSPAY
+1052 FAAAAAHTLTLKTPDGATVVLKDRSGAEITGKNGAY
-1059 TITLTTTPTADKV
+1059 T
-1072 ELKDESGNK
+1072 
-1081 LTGSGG
+1081 
-1087 KYAVA
+1087 VA
-1092 PGTYTYT
+1092 AGTY
-1099 VSKKDY
+1099 
-1105 ETATGEITVT
+1105 A
-1115 DADVTQPVKLTAKPV
+1115 
-1130 ITLTA
+1130 
-1135 TPADATVKLEK
+1135 
-1146 GSLPA
+1146 
-1151 SPKTTDKETGVYTY
+1151 
-1165 VVEKGAEYTYTVS
+1165 YTVS

-1221 TVTHPVGGTIKPEAD
+1221 TVTHPVGGTIKPETD

-1242 LGETYAYTVAKADYI
+1242 LGETYAYTVAKAGYI

-1270 ITVTLTYAGAGWDG
+1270 IKVTLTYAGASWDG
-1284 TTKTAPT
+1284 TTKTKPA

-1313 NGGQKAING
+1313 NKGDTTISG
-1322 KLTANINLNGK
+1322 KLTANINLNDK
-1333 PWTAIGTSS
+1333 AWTAIGTDS

-1347 TLDGDNYTVSGLVTT
+1347 TLDGDNYTVSGLAGTG
-1362 GLVGELAEGGVVENL
+1362 GLVYYLSANGTVKSLCVD
-1377 RVNCAIVS
+1377 CAIDG
-1385 TSSLLG
+1385 TSN
-1391 GVANSSAGTIRN
+1391 V
-1403 CMVSGSITFSS
+1403 
-1414 EGHNGASAIGGIAG
+1414 GGIADKSEG
-1428 RTTGNGV
+1428 RIENCLVSGYIKGGDDVIFGVGGIVGHGVAGNV

-1441 RAVVK
+1441 TADILFKYSRYAVQNGAGGIVG
-1446 DAYDNSTYGTSA
+1446 YTYGT
-1458 PLGGIAGYAY
+1458 
-1468 GVVENCYF
+1468 VENCYF
-1476 TGTLAVKK
+1476 AGNVHTNAKSVSAGGF
-1484 TQPNKIIQQK
+1484 
-1494 RGGLVGELN
+1494 GGLVGCARSN
-1503 ANAELKGSYVA
+1503 AVMKDCYTVGAVTGP
-1514 GEFAIADE
+1514 E
-1522 SKFGAV
+1522 SGIGAV
-1528 VGKVNSGATITNC
+1528 VGTVDSGTSITNC
-1541 AYLDTVAPQ
+1541 VYLDTVAHVP
-1550 AAADGTTSGMTA
+1550 AMGNVTAGMTA

-1570 AEFAVDMGMNQDD
+1570 TEFAVDMGMNQDD

-1593 PWQGGTVL
+1593 PWQGGTPVDN
-1601 SADDLKAAAAAANAL
+1601 ADLKAAVDAANAL
-1616 ELRGMS
+1616 QLRGMS

-1631 ADWYAETVLGLY
+1631 ADWYAENVLGLY
-1643 DLTDY
+1643 ELTDGNY
-1648 NDKADLCE
+1648 NKADLCE
-1656 KYGIEAPGEAVTNLH
+1656 KYGIEAPGEAVTDLH
-1671 DYFLNALQ
+1671 DYFLTALQ

-1685 LGLDAENADRLK
+1685 LGLDAENADLLK

-1707 GLTPVSGDPEEEEET
+1707 GLTPVSSDPEEEEEI
-1722 AQTYTACLTLP
+1722 AQTHTACLTLP
-1733 ASVTVPVEGS
+1733 ASVTVPVD
-1743 GEKIVSLTWTADNAL
+1743 GEEKTVSLAWTADNAL
-1758 VNTATGALTAPAAD
+1758 VNTATGALTAPAEG

-1824 LQGMGLYDETNITQ
+1824 LQGVGLYDETNITQ

-1879 DNGKITYFTGDGTAR
+1879 DNGDIIYFTGDGTAR

-1934 AAESLNWE
+1934 AAGSLNWE

-1974 LPSSI
+1974 LPSGI

-2015 QPADGTAL
+2015 QPADGTPL
-2023 PEKSGKFRLIAR
+2023 PEKAGKFRLIAR

-2198 AFMTEALTGDVYWD
+2198 AFMTEARTEDAYWD

-2335 QPIHIDLTVI
+2335 QPIQIDLTVP
-2345 GEKNAADPNENQTL
+2345 GTTGQNDPNENQTL

-2374 FQGISDFTFTGKANE
+2374 FTGISGFTFTGKANE

-2431 GKSSGWMFGIAV
+2431 GKSSGWMFGLTLQ
-2443 KGGNETLP
+2443 GGTETLP

-2482 MVPGAEVPGFDE
+2482 AVPGAEVPGFDE

-2584 PTNVGDKNLLTALQD
+2584 PANVGDKNLLTALQD

-2672 PYHKDGGNE
+2672 PYYKDGGNE

-2864 TKETMIVPSLGH
+2864 TEETMIVPSLGH

-2900 RCHKYFSDAAGK
+2900 RCHKFFSDAAGK
-2912 TEIAKDSWIIAALGH
+2912 TEIAKDSWVIAALGH

-3123 HSVTLTIPITDEL
+3123 HSVTVTIPITDEL

-3207 SGKKDSANTADDSQ
+3207 SGKTDSSNTADDSQ

>member
-1 MRKRVISWLLTVVMV
+1 MKKRVISWLLTVVMV
-16 VSMLPTSVLADTLA
+16 VSLLPTSVLADTLA

-43 PADTE
+43 PVDTE

-62 EPAEEVPVSR
+62 EPAPETP
-72 SARSGGAAP
+72 APQMTRSGGAA
-81 MLAAAG
+81 LALAE
-87 AVQNIG
+87 G
-93 TAEEFAAMEPGGNY
+93 TVSSAKEFAAMDASGSY
-107 QLTADI
+107 TLTKDI
-113 TVTAPYANEFTDF
+113 IVTEPYAYDF
-126 SGTFDG
+126 IGTFDG
-132 NGHTVTLAISGDSDY
+132 NGHTVTLDITASTANVG
-147 QALFAKLAAGAVV
+147 LFSKLAGGAVV
-160 KNVMVD
+160 KNVITAGSISGKVNN
-166 GEVTGTDNIGGIAG
+166 VGGIAG
-180 IATNATIIAC
+180 TADGNVTIENCKNTASIKGGKGAGGILGYSEPGSGFVTISSC
-190 ANKATVA
+190 ANMGSVSGTRKQ
-197 ATGRY
+197 
-202 VGGLVGKGTG
+202 VGGIAGNVVGTHIIRN
-212 LTMTSCYNQGAVSST
+212 CYNQGDISDGA
-227 RTRPINMGGI
+227 GI
-237 AGYVDGGASVENCYN
+237 LGRGTKGVLVENCY
-252 TGSITGSGSNT
+252 TVGSVETNGAIIAVSSSSYSSDEPCRIVNCYAPSETVTALVPSTVKISNSGTKSS
-263 AAVVGWD
+263 AEMQSAEF
-270 AATVK
+270 AAT
-275 NCYYLESTYKVGA
+275 
-288 CGNDG
+288 
-293 YTDPT
+293 
-298 VSKTDAEMRSGDIV
+298 
-312 ALLGSAFMVKSGD
+312 LGSAFQYNGGGYPTLKDPEPVVEKNVVSISVKSAKTTCYTGDELELSVTVTYDDNSSEVITKGFTVEGFDNTAPGKQTVTVTYKEKTDSIEIEVIKKPEFDDFFAGIVNSVEVTNDATYPYVVDMTDSDGLCLRSSNPVQGNTSSTSTITLKAKANVTLSFKYWGCNYDSSYAALTIVKNNSYNPEMRSWGSTQWKDFTIDLKKGDTLRLNLIKTYVSGD
-325 YPALSWETPTAA
+325 YY
-337 VKFTVSPANA
+337 VKLKDFTVSSLYEVKLTAEPEEADA
-347 VVEINGVKYTGSC
+347 VVALKDSTGAELKGTNGVYIVSAGE
-360 TVGLPVG
+360 
-367 DYTYTVSCPGYTQQT
+367 YTYTVSAYGYD
-382 GSVTVTGED
+382 TVT
-391 NPVANPN
+391 
-398 SVSVTLEKDAAKWVT
+398 
-413 VTFTVTPENATLTL
+413 
-427 KDGETQVTP
+427 ET
-436 TEGTTYKLLKGV
+436 
-448 TYTYTAVSD
+448 
-457 DEGYEPASGEVTP
+457 
-470 TADGTQ
+470 
-476 TVALKKVQ
+476 
-484 SIAVKNGST
+484 I
-493 HKTEFEQGDALDT
+493 
-506 TGLTVTVTYS
+506 
-516 DNSTKDITEGFTVT
+516 
-530 GFNSV
+530 
-535 NVAENQTLTVHY
+535 NVAADVAKTV
-547 KGAETTYSVK
+547 
-557 INKKLF
+557 
-563 PSKAFNALEGYATVE
+563 P
-578 YSHTGKYTAGDGKEF
+578 
-593 VDDAQEGA
+593 
-601 LRSNSAGMNSTTVTV
+601 
-616 TITFLEN
+616 
-623 APKMLLSF
+623 
-631 DYKVS
+631 
-636 SESNYD
+636 
-642 KLLVAQNRET
+642 
-652 KLTKSGTVAWTA
+652 LTKSAAYSVAFDISRPAGITA
-664 DNSLTVKGGDIVTL
+664 D
-678 TYSKDRST
+678 
-686 ASGSDCIW
+686 
-694 LKNFTVSPLYTLTI
+694 
-708 APNQTDAT
+708 
-716 VTLKDKEGKTVSG
+716 
-729 SNGVFAVKA
+729 
-738 AADYT
+738 
-743 YTVTKK
+743 
-749 GYEPAT
+749 
-755 GKVTM
+755 
-760 SAENQTVNV
+760 
-769 TLVKLPVITLQFT
+769 
-782 PDDAAVTLKQGNT
+782 
-795 TVYKESAASST
+795 
-806 GKNVYIAAKNT
+806 
-817 DYTYTVSKFGY
+817 
-828 ETATGMISVATGDVN
+828 
-843 KTVTLTEAAKY
+843 
-854 SVTFQITKP
+854 
-863 EGVSASPTVTVEY
+863 PTVTVKT
-876 NGTKVYEGSGANC
+876 NGKAVYTGDGTGCSLSNGSYAYTVACDGCDNAGGIFSVNGDKVNITVTLAKKAIFEDFFANC
-889 TLPAGDYTY
+889 
-898 KATLKDCDDLSG
+898 
-910 SFTVAAAAVTVNLPF
+910 
-925 EKKLTFA
+925 
-932 DIFQGVEGIT
+932 QGIT
-942 ASNGTKGFKPIKS
+942 VSGDKGKFTIEG
-955 AAGNYLESNKSY
+955 AGKDSYLK
-967 YGTTSL
+967 TTETTTL
-973 TLTATKPCVISFEY
+973 ALTATK
-987 FAQGHEDNWDEDD
+987 N
-1000 SAFFT
+1000 
-1005 VKKGTTTLL
+1005 VK
-1014 TVYEENGWKTF
+1014 
-1025 STALNT
+1025 
-1031 GETLTLSFNEN
+1031 LSFSYIANAAGYVEGDWYYDEPDEYYYFTIKKN
-1042 GNSYYVRLKN
+1042 STQVKRAYSETSWKDFSVELTQGDVLTISYDGYTSYYYAALKN
-1052 FAVSPAY
+1052 FAAVPFYTLTLNTPDGATVVLKDRSGAEITGKNGAY
-1059 TITLTTTPTADKV
+1059 T
-1072 ELKDESGNK
+1072 
-1081 LTGSGG
+1081 
-1087 KYAVA
+1087 VA
-1092 PGTYTYT
+1092 AGTY
-1099 VSKKDY
+1099 
-1105 ETATGEITVT
+1105 A
-1115 DADVTQPVKLTAKPV
+1115 
-1130 ITLTA
+1130 
-1135 TPADATVKLEK
+1135 
-1146 GSLPA
+1146 
-1151 SPKTTDKETGVYTY
+1151 
-1165 VVEKGAEYTYTVS
+1165 YTVS

-1221 TVTHPVGGTIKPEAD
+1221 TVTHPVGGTIKPETD

-1242 LGETYAYTVAKADYI
+1242 LGETYAYTVTKADYI
-1257 TVSGSFTAAKNDT
+1257 PVHGSITAAEDKT
-1270 ITVTLTYAGAGWDG
+1270 LSFTLTYAGEGWDG
-1284 TTKTAPT
+1284 TAKTAPT
-1291 QDKSGVYL
+1291 QDKNGVYQ
-1299 IDTAAKLAWFADAV
+1299 IGTAAELAWFADAV
-1313 NGGQKAING
+1313 NKDGTTISG

-1333 PWTAIGTSS
+1333 TWTAIGTDS

-1347 TLDGDNYTVSGLVTT
+1347 TLDGDNYTVSGLAGTG
-1362 GLVGELAEGGVVENL
+1362 GLVYYLSANGTVKSLCVD
-1377 RVNCAIVS
+1377 CAIDG
-1385 TSSLLG
+1385 TSN
-1391 GVANSSAGTIRN
+1391 V
-1403 CMVSGSITFSS
+1403 
-1414 EGHNGASAIGGIAG
+1414 GGIADKSEG
-1428 RTTGNGV
+1428 RIENCLVSGYIKGGDDVIFGVGGIVGHGVAGNV

-1441 RAVVK
+1441 TADILFKYSRYAVQNGAGGIVG
-1446 DAYDNSTYGTSA
+1446 YTYGT
-1458 PLGGIAGYAY
+1458 
-1468 GVVENCYF
+1468 VENCYF
-1476 TGTLAVKK
+1476 AGNVHTNAKSVSAGGF
-1484 TQPNKIIQQK
+1484 
-1494 RGGLVGELN
+1494 GGLVGCARSN
-1503 ANAELKGSYVA
+1503 AVMKDCYTVGAVTGP
-1514 GEFAIADE
+1514 E
-1522 SKFGAV
+1522 SSFGAV

-1562 HTADYMRS
+1562 RTADYMRTP
-1570 AEFAVDMGMNQDD
+1570 EFAAEMGMHLDSGNS
-1583 GTLNGGFPVL
+1583 NGGFPVL
-1593 PWQGGTVL
+1593 PWQGGTPVDN
-1601 SADDLKAAAAAANAL
+1601 ADLKAAAAAANAL

-1643 DLTDY
+1643 ELTDGNY
-1648 NDKADLCE
+1648 NKADLCKE
-1656 KYGIEAPGEAVTNLH
+1656 YGIEEPGEAVTDLH
-1671 DYFLNALQ
+1671 DYFLTALQ

-1685 LGLDAENADRLK
+1685 QGLDAENADLLK

-1707 GLTPVSGDPEEEEET
+1707 GLTPVSGDPEEEEEI
-1722 AQTYTACLTLP
+1722 AQTHTACLTLP

-1815 ARKNTAVQP
+1815 TRKNTAVQP
-1824 LQGMGLYDETNITQ
+1824 LEGVGLYDETNITQ

-1865 KANGFDG
+1865 KANGFDD

-1934 AAESLNWE
+1934 AAGSLNWE

-2023 PEKSGKFRLIAR
+2023 PEKAGKFRLIAR

-2077 MQNALAEKYQGLL
+2077 MQDALAEKYQGLL

-2097 KPVDLTAVS
+2097 KSVDTTAVS
-2106 DDMQMPRPALLEEK
+2106 DDMQMPRPALLEK
-2120 GIMSDSYNQKV
+2120 AGIMTDSYNQKV

-2162 KYVVTIT
+2162 KYVVIIT

-2187 PFTQPELDGAA
+2187 PFTQPELDGAV
-2198 AFMTEALTGDVYWD
+2198 AFMTEARTEDAYWD
-2212 GIKNKNTVKTKV
+2212 GIKNKNTVKTEV

-2335 QPIHIDLTVI
+2335 QPIQIDLTVP
-2345 GEKNAADPNENQTL
+2345 GTTGQNDPNENQTL

-2374 FQGISDFTFTGKANE
+2374 FTGISGFTFTGKANE

-2443 KGGNETLP
+2443 KDGNETLP

-2482 MVPGAEVPGFDE
+2482 VVPGAEVPGFDE

-2554 GILRKPDDKNTPVIT
+2554 GVLVDPESHNPTVT

-2584 PTNVGDKNLLTALQD
+2584 PANVGGENLLKALQN

-2606 DTSKTDINGLVM
+2606 DTSNTDINGLVM

-2638 VLEQQNKDGSWSA
+2638 VLEQQNKDGSWRA

-2801 EWKVTVAATCT
+2801 EWQVTVAATCT

-2819 ICSICGVVEEKPVPA
+2819 ICSICGAVEEKPVPA
-2834 TGHKFS
+2834 TGHKFG

-2864 TKETMIVPSLGH
+2864 TEETMIVPSLGH

-2894 AYWTCS
+2894 AYWSCS
-2900 RCHKYFSDAAGK
+2900 RCHKFFSDAAGK
-2912 TEIAKDSWIIAALGH
+2912 TEIAKDSWVIAALGH

-2966 GKHTYVDGVCTTCGT
+2966 GKHTYVNGVCTVCGVK
-2981 RNPAGGIKGDD
+2981 NPMANVKGDD
-2992 LKVDSKDNTIVTGGG
+2992 IKVDSKDNKTAAGDGLVIKADDTITGE
-3007 LTIKTDKPVTDEKLA
+3007 VLA
-3022 EIKAAVENGSI
+3022 DIKAAVSDGA
-3033 VITVNN
+3033 ITV
-3039 TPILQLTKEDKESD
+3039 TVTDTLQLTNEQKAAD
-3053 GGKKALMQAGAAASG
+3053 GGKSALTEAAKTAGD
-3068 ELKKELDKLAEKLDA
+3068 EVKKELNKLAEKLDA

-3123 HSVTLTIPITDEL
+3123 HSVTVTIPITDEL

-3227 SAVLAAAAVVV
+3227 SAALAAAAVVV

>member
-16 VSMLPTSVLADTLA
+16 VSLLPTSVLADTLA

-43 PADTE
+43 PVDTE

-62 EPAEEVPVSR
+62 EPAAETPAPQMTS
-72 SARSGGAAP
+72 SGGAAP

-87 AVQNIG
+87 AVQDIG
-93 TAEEFAAMEPGGNY
+93 TAEAFAAMEPDGNY
-107 QLTADI
+107 QLTEDI
-113 TVTAPYANEFTDF
+113 TVTAPYGNDITGFTGF
-126 SGTFDG
+126 TGTFDG
-132 NGHTVTLAISGDSDY
+132 NGHTVTLDITASTAYVG
-147 QALFAKLAAGAVV
+147 LFSKLAGGAVV
-160 KNVMVD
+160 KNVITAGSISGKVNN
-166 GEVTGTDNIGGIAG
+166 VGGIAG
-180 IATNATIIAC
+180 TADGNVTIENCKNTASIKGGKGAGGILGYSEPGSGFVTISSC
-190 ANKATVA
+190 ANMGSVSGTRKQ
-197 ATGRY
+197 
-202 VGGLVGKGTG
+202 VGGIAGNVVGTHIIRN
-212 LTMTSCYNQGAVSST
+212 CYNQGDISDGA
-227 RTRPINMGGI
+227 GI
-237 AGYVDGGASVENCYN
+237 LGRGTKGVLVENCY
-252 TGSITGSGSNT
+252 TVGSVETNGAIIAVSSSSYSSDEPCRIVNCYAPSETVTALVPSTVKISNSGTKSS
-263 AAVVGWD
+263 AEMKSAEF
-270 AATVK
+270 AAT
-275 NCYYLESTYKVGA
+275 
-288 CGNDG
+288 
-293 YTDPT
+293 
-298 VSKTDAEMRSGDIV
+298 
-312 ALLGSAFMVKSGD
+312 LGSAFRYNEGGYPTLKDPEPVVEKNVVSISVKSAKTTCYTGDELELSVTVTYDDNSSEVITKGFTVAGFDNTAPGKQTVTVTYKEKTDSIEIEVIKKPEFDDFFAGIVNSVEVTNDATYPYVVDMTDSDGLCLRSSNPVQGNTSSTSTITLKAKANVTLSFKYWGCNYDSSYAALTIVKNNSYNPEMRSWGSTQWKDFTIDLKKGDTLRLNLIKTYVSGD
-325 YPALSWETPTAA
+325 YY
-337 VKFTVSPANA
+337 VKLKDFTVSSLYEVKLTAEPEEADA
-347 VVEINGVKYTGSC
+347 VVALKDSTGAELKGTNGVYIVSAGE
-360 TVGLPVG
+360 
-367 DYTYTVSCPGYTQQT
+367 YTYTVSAYGYDTVTETINVAADVAKTVPLTKSAAYSVAFDISRPAGITADPTVTVKTNGKAVYTGDGTGCSLSNGSYAYTVACDGCDNAGGIFSVNGDKVNITVTLAKKAIFEDFFANCQGITVSGDKGKFTIEGAGKDSYLKTTETTTLALTATKNVKLSFSYIANAAGYVEGDWDYDEPDEYYYFTIKKNSTQVKRADRETSWKDFSVELTQGDVLTISYDGYT
-382 GSVTVTGED
+382 SYYYAALKNFATV
-391 NPVANPN
+391 P
-398 SVSVTLEKDAAKWVT
+398 
-413 VTFTVTPENATLTL
+413 FYTLTL
-427 KDGETQVTP
+427 KTPDG
-436 TEGTTYKLLKGV
+436 
-448 TYTYTAVSD
+448 
-457 DEGYEPASGEVTP
+457 
-470 TADGTQ
+470 
-476 TVALKKVQ
+476 
-484 SIAVKNGST
+484 
-493 HKTEFEQGDALDT
+493 
-506 TGLTVTVTYS
+506 
-516 DNSTKDITEGFTVT
+516 
-530 GFNSV
+530 
-535 NVAENQTLTVHY
+535 
-547 KGAETTYSVK
+547 
-557 INKKLF
+557 
-563 PSKAFNALEGYATVE
+563 ATV
-578 YSHTGKYTAGDGKEF
+578 
-593 VDDAQEGA
+593 V
-601 LRSNSAGMNSTTVTV
+601 L
-616 TITFLEN
+616 
-623 APKMLLSF
+623 
-631 DYKVS
+631 
-636 SESNYD
+636 
-642 KLLVAQNRET
+642 
-652 KLTKSGTVAWTA
+652 
-664 DNSLTVKGGDIVTL
+664 
-678 TYSKDRST
+678 KDRS
-686 ASGSDCIW
+686 G
-694 LKNFTVSPLYTLTI
+694 
-708 APNQTDAT
+708 
-716 VTLKDKEGKTVSG
+716 
-729 SNGVFAVKA
+729 
-738 AADYT
+738 
-743 YTVTKK
+743 
-749 GYEPAT
+749 
-755 GKVTM
+755 
-760 SAENQTVNV
+760 AE
-769 TLVKLPVITLQFT
+769 I
-782 PDDAAVTLKQGNT
+782 
-795 TVYKESAASST
+795 T
-806 GKNVYIAAKNT
+806 GKN
-817 DYTYTVSKFGY
+817 
-828 ETATGMISVATGDVN
+828 
-843 KTVTLTEAAKY
+843 
-854 SVTFQITKP
+854 
-863 EGVSASPTVTVEY
+863 
-876 NGTKVYEGSGANC
+876 GA
-889 TLPAGDYTY
+889 Y
-898 KATLKDCDDLSG
+898 
-910 SFTVAAAAVTVNLPF
+910 TVAA
-925 EKKLTFA
+925 
-932 DIFQGVEGIT
+932 
-942 ASNGTKGFKPIKS
+942 
-955 AAGNYLESNKSY
+955 
-967 YGTTSL
+967 
-973 TLTATKPCVISFEY
+973 
-987 FAQGHEDNWDEDD
+987 
-1000 SAFFT
+1000 
-1005 VKKGTTTLL
+1005 
-1014 TVYEENGWKTF
+1014 
-1025 STALNT
+1025 
-1031 GETLTLSFNEN
+1031 
-1042 GNSYYVRLKN
+1042 
-1052 FAVSPAY
+1052 
-1059 TITLTTTPTADKV
+1059 
-1072 ELKDESGNK
+1072 
-1081 LTGSGG
+1081 
-1087 KYAVA
+1087 
-1092 PGTYTYT
+1092 GTYTYT
-1099 VSKKDY
+1099 VSKYGY
-1105 ETATGEITVT
+1105 ETKTGTIKVEGG
-1115 DADVTQPVKLTAKPV
+1115 DVSKDVALTA
-1130 ITLTA
+1130 LTA
-1135 TPADATVKLEK
+1135 YQVKFVADPADA
-1146 GSLPA
+1146 S
-1151 SPKTTDKETGVYTY
+1151 
-1165 VVEKGAEYTYTVS
+1165 
-1178 KFGYE
+1178 
-1183 TETGS
+1183 
-1188 ITVNADVNK
+1188 
-1197 TVTLSELAS
+1197 VTL
-1206 CTLTFAVTPAENAKV
+1206 
-1221 TVTHPVGGTIKPEAD
+1221 THPVGGPIAAD
-1236 GGYKLY
+1236 ENGAYIVY
-1242 LGETYAYTVAKADYI
+1242 LGETYAYTVTKADYI

-1313 NGGQKAING
+1313 NKGGTTISG

-1333 PWTAIGTSS
+1333 TWTAIGTDS

-1347 TLDGDNYTVSGLVTT
+1347 TLDGDSHTVSGLAGTG
-1362 GLVGELAEGGVVENL
+1362 GLVYYLSANGTIKSLCVD
-1377 RVNCAIVS
+1377 CAIDG
-1385 TSSLLG
+1385 TSN
-1391 GVANSSAGTIRN
+1391 V
-1403 CMVSGSITFSS
+1403 
-1414 EGHNGASAIGGIAG
+1414 GGIADKSEG
-1428 RTTGNGV
+1428 RIENCLVSGYIKGGDDVIFGVGGIVGHGVAGNV

-1441 RAVVK
+1441 TADILFKYSRYAVQNGAGGIVG
-1446 DAYDNSTYGTSA
+1446 YTYGA
-1458 PLGGIAGYAY
+1458 
-1468 GVVENCYF
+1468 VENCYF
-1476 TGTLAVKK
+1476 AGNVHTNAKSVSAGGF
-1484 TQPNKIIQQK
+1484 
-1494 RGGLVGELN
+1494 GGLVGCARSN
-1503 ANAELKGSYVA
+1503 AVMKDCYTVGAVTGP
-1514 GEFAIADE
+1514 E
-1522 SKFGAV
+1522 SSFGAV

-1562 HTADYMRS
+1562 RTADYMRTP
-1570 AEFAVDMGMNQDD
+1570 EFAAEMGMHLDSGNS
-1583 GTLNGGFPVL
+1583 NGGFPVL
-1593 PWQGGTVL
+1593 PWQGGTPVDN
-1601 SADDLKAAAAAANAL
+1601 ADLKAAAAAANAL

-1815 ARKNTAVQP
+1815 TRKNTAVQP
-1824 LQGMGLYDETNITQ
+1824 LEGVGLYDETNITQ

-1849 ADVADNSEI
+1849 ADVADKAEI

-2023 PEKSGKFRLIAR
+2023 PEKAGKFRLIAR

-2048 ITGDNGVEVYADVF
+2048 ITGDNGVEVYADVL

-2097 KPVDLTAVS
+2097 KPVDTTAVS
-2106 DDMQMPRPALLEEK
+2106 DDMQMPRPALLEQED
-2120 GIMSDSYNQKV
+2120 IMTDSYNQKV

-2198 AFMTEALTGDVYWD
+2198 AFMTEARTENAYWD
-2212 GIKNKNTVKTKV
+2212 GIKNENTDKTKV

-2321 ESKERYKDFAQFYK
+2321 ESKERYKNFAQFYK
-2335 QPIHIDLTVI
+2335 QPIQIDLTVP
-2345 GEKNAADPNENQTL
+2345 GTTGQNDPNENQTL

-2374 FQGISDFTFTGKANE
+2374 FTGISGFTFTGKANE

-2394 DAVKACLDSAKYT
+2394 DAVKACLDSANYT

-2431 GKSSGWMFGIAV
+2431 GKSSGWMFGLTLQ
-2443 KGGNETLP
+2443 GGTETLP

-2482 MVPGAEVPGFDE
+2482 AVPGAEVPGFDE

-2554 GILRKPDDKNTPVIT
+2554 GILRAPDDKNTPVIT
-2569 DNERIILALTAIGKD
+2569 DNERIALALTAIGKD
-2584 PTNVGDKNLLTALQD
+2584 PANVGGENLLKALQN
-2599 KDIMKVT
+2599 KDIMQVT
-2606 DTSKTDINGLVM
+2606 DTSNTDINGLVM

-2638 VLEQQNKDGSWSA
+2638 VLAQQNEDGSWRA

-2681 TVNTAVEKALNWLS
+2681 TVNTAVRKALNWLS

-2801 EWKVTVAATCT
+2801 EWQVTVAATCT

-2819 ICSICGVVEEKPVPA
+2819 ICSICGAVEEKPVPA
-2834 TGHKFS
+2834 TGHKFG

-2864 TKETMIVPSLGH
+2864 TEETMIVPSLGH

-2894 AYWTCS
+2894 AYWSCS
-2900 RCHKYFSDAAGK
+2900 RCHKFFSDAAGK
-2912 TEIAKDSWIIAALGH
+2912 TEIAKDSWVIAALGH

-2966 GKHTYVDGVCTTCGT
+2966 GKHTYVNGVCTVCGVK
-2981 RNPAGGIKGDD
+2981 NPMANVKGDD
-2992 LKVDSKDNTIVTGGG
+2992 IKVDSKDNTIVTGGG
-3007 LTIKTDKPVTDEKLA
+3007 LVIKADDTITGEVLA
-3022 EIKAAVENGSI
+3022 DIKAAVSDGA
-3033 VITVNN
+3033 ITV
-3039 TPILQLTKEDKESD
+3039 TVTDTLQLTNEQKAAD
-3053 GGKKALMQAGAAASG
+3053 GGKSALTEAAKMAGD
-3068 ELKKELDKLAEKLDA
+3068 EVKKELNKLAEKLDA

-3123 HSVTLTIPITDEL
+3123 HSVTVTIPITDEL

>member
-1 MRKRVISWLLTVVMV
+1 MKKRVISWLLTVVMV
-16 VSMLPTSVLADTLA
+16 VSLLPTSVLADTLA
-30 ADQEQ
+30 AEQEQ
-35 QTQQEQIA
+35 QTQQEQTA
-43 PADTE
+43 QADTDS
-48 NTVPAGNEETQEQQ
+48 NVPTEDEETQEQQ
-62 EPAEEVPVSR
+62 EPAPETPVSR

-132 NGHTVTLAISGDSDY
+132 NGHTVTLDITASTAYVG
-147 QALFAKLAAGAVV
+147 LFSKLAGGAVV
-160 KNVMVD
+160 KNVITAGSISGKVNN
-166 GEVTGTDNIGGIAG
+166 VGGIAG
-180 IATNATIIAC
+180 TADGNVTIENCKNTASIKGGKGAGGILGYSEPGSGFVTISSC
-190 ANKATVA
+190 ANMGSVSGTRKQ
-197 ATGRY
+197 
-202 VGGLVGKGTG
+202 VGGIAGNVVGTHIIRN
-212 LTMTSCYNQGAVSST
+212 CYNQGDISDGA
-227 RTRPINMGGI
+227 GI
-237 AGYVDGGASVENCYN
+237 LGRGTKGVLVENCY
-252 TGSITGSGSNT
+252 TVGSVETNGAIIAVSSSSYSSDEPCRIVNCYAPSETVTALVPSTVKISNSGTKSS
-263 AAVVGWD
+263 AEMQSAEF
-270 AATVK
+270 AAT
-275 NCYYLESTYKVGA
+275 
-288 CGNDG
+288 
-293 YTDPT
+293 
-298 VSKTDAEMRSGDIV
+298 
-312 ALLGSAFMVKSGD
+312 LGSAFQYNGGGYPTLKDPEPVVEKNVVSISVKSAKTTCYTGDELELSVTVTYDDNSSEVITKGFTVEGFDNTAPGKQTVTVTYKEKTDSIEIEVIKKPEFDDFFAGIVNSVEVTNDATYPYVVDMTDSDGLCLRSSNPVQGNTSSTSTITLKAKANVTLSFKYWGCNYDSSYAALTIVKNNSYNPEMRSWGSTQWKDFTIDLKKGDTLRLNLIKTYVSGD
-325 YPALSWETPTAA
+325 YY
-337 VKFTVSPANA
+337 VKLKDFTVSSLYEVKLTAEPEEADA
-347 VVEINGVKYTGSC
+347 VVALKDSTGAELKGTNGVYIVSAGE
-360 TVGLPVG
+360 
-367 DYTYTVSCPGYTQQT
+367 YTYTVSAYGYDTVTETINVAADVAKTVPLTKSAAYSVAFDISRPAGITADPTVTVKTNGKAVYTGDGTGCSLSNGSYAYTVACDGCDNAGGIFSVNGDKVNITVTLAKKAIFEDFFANCQGITVSGDKGKFTIEGAGKDSYLKTTETTTLALTATKNMKLSFSYIANAAGYVEGDWYDDEPDAYYYFTIKKNSTQVKRADRETSWKDFSVELTQGDVLTISYDGYTRYYY
-382 GSVTVTGED
+382 
-391 NPVANPN
+391 
-398 SVSVTLEKDAAKWVT
+398 AALKNFAAVP
-413 VTFTVTPENATLTL
+413 FYTLTL
-427 KDGETQVTP
+427 KTPDG
-436 TEGTTYKLLKGV
+436 
-448 TYTYTAVSD
+448 
-457 DEGYEPASGEVTP
+457 
-470 TADGTQ
+470 
-476 TVALKKVQ
+476 
-484 SIAVKNGST
+484 
-493 HKTEFEQGDALDT
+493 
-506 TGLTVTVTYS
+506 
-516 DNSTKDITEGFTVT
+516 
-530 GFNSV
+530 
-535 NVAENQTLTVHY
+535 
-547 KGAETTYSVK
+547 
-557 INKKLF
+557 
-563 PSKAFNALEGYATVE
+563 ATV
-578 YSHTGKYTAGDGKEF
+578 
-593 VDDAQEGA
+593 V
-601 LRSNSAGMNSTTVTV
+601 L
-616 TITFLEN
+616 
-623 APKMLLSF
+623 
-631 DYKVS
+631 
-636 SESNYD
+636 
-642 KLLVAQNRET
+642 
-652 KLTKSGTVAWTA
+652 
-664 DNSLTVKGGDIVTL
+664 
-678 TYSKDRST
+678 KDRS
-686 ASGSDCIW
+686 G
-694 LKNFTVSPLYTLTI
+694 
-708 APNQTDAT
+708 
-716 VTLKDKEGKTVSG
+716 
-729 SNGVFAVKA
+729 
-738 AADYT
+738 
-743 YTVTKK
+743 
-749 GYEPAT
+749 
-755 GKVTM
+755 
-760 SAENQTVNV
+760 AE
-769 TLVKLPVITLQFT
+769 I
-782 PDDAAVTLKQGNT
+782 
-795 TVYKESAASST
+795 T
-806 GKNVYIAAKNT
+806 GKN
-817 DYTYTVSKFGY
+817 
-828 ETATGMISVATGDVN
+828 
-843 KTVTLTEAAKY
+843 
-854 SVTFQITKP
+854 
-863 EGVSASPTVTVEY
+863 
-876 NGTKVYEGSGANC
+876 GA
-889 TLPAGDYTY
+889 Y
-898 KATLKDCDDLSG
+898 
-910 SFTVAAAAVTVNLPF
+910 TVAA
-925 EKKLTFA
+925 
-932 DIFQGVEGIT
+932 
-942 ASNGTKGFKPIKS
+942 
-955 AAGNYLESNKSY
+955 
-967 YGTTSL
+967 
-973 TLTATKPCVISFEY
+973 
-987 FAQGHEDNWDEDD
+987 
-1000 SAFFT
+1000 
-1005 VKKGTTTLL
+1005 
-1014 TVYEENGWKTF
+1014 
-1025 STALNT
+1025 
-1031 GETLTLSFNEN
+1031 
-1042 GNSYYVRLKN
+1042 
-1052 FAVSPAY
+1052 
-1059 TITLTTTPTADKV
+1059 
-1072 ELKDESGNK
+1072 
-1081 LTGSGG
+1081 
-1087 KYAVA
+1087 
-1092 PGTYTYT
+1092 GTYTYT
-1099 VSKKDY
+1099 VSKYGY
-1105 ETATGEITVT
+1105 ETKTGTIKVEGG
-1115 DADVTQPVKLTAKPV
+1115 DVSKDVALTA
-1130 ITLTA
+1130 LTA
-1135 TPADATVKLEK
+1135 YQVKFVADPADA
-1146 GSLPA
+1146 S
-1151 SPKTTDKETGVYTY
+1151 
-1165 VVEKGAEYTYTVS
+1165 
-1178 KFGYE
+1178 
-1183 TETGS
+1183 
-1188 ITVNADVNK
+1188 
-1197 TVTLSELAS
+1197 VTL
-1206 CTLTFAVTPAENAKV
+1206 
-1221 TVTHPVGGTIKPEAD
+1221 THPVGGTIKPGAD

-1593 PWQGGTVL
+1593 PWQGGTPVDN
-1601 SADDLKAAAAAANAL
+1601 ADLKAAADAANAL
-1616 ELRGMS
+1616 QLRGMS

-1643 DLTDY
+1643 ELTDGNY
-1648 NDKADLCE
+1648 NKADLCE
-1656 KYGIEAPGEAVTNLH
+1656 KYGIEEPGEAVTDLH
-1671 DYFLNALQ
+1671 DYFLTALQ

-1815 ARKNTAVQP
+1815 TRKNTAVQP
-1824 LQGMGLYDETNITQ
+1824 LQGVGLYDETNITQ

-1879 DNGKITYFTGDGTAR
+1879 DNGDIIYFTGDGTAR

-1934 AAESLNWE
+1934 AAGSLNWE

-1974 LPSSI
+1974 LPSGI

-2015 QPADGTAL
+2015 QPADGTPL
-2023 PEKSGKFRLIAR
+2023 PEKAGKFRLIAR

-2097 KPVDLTAVS
+2097 KSVDTTAVS
-2106 DDMQMPRPALLEEK
+2106 DDMQMPRPALLEK
-2120 GIMSDSYNQKV
+2120 AGIMTDSYNQKV
-2131 TMVSL
+2131 TMVSR

-2151 RPLPGEKPVEA
+2151 RPLPGEEA
-2162 KYVVTIT
+2162 AEARYVVTIT
-2169 TRSSGLLLARQ
+2169 TRSSGLLLARK

-2187 PFTQPELDGAA
+2187 PFTQQELDGAA
-2198 AFMTEALTGDVYWD
+2198 VFMTKALTGDVYWN
-2212 GIKNKNTVKTKV
+2212 GIKNENTDKTKV

-2321 ESKERYKDFAQFYK
+2321 ESKERYKNFAQFYK
-2335 QPIHIDLTVI
+2335 QPIQIDLTVP
-2345 GEKNAADPNENQTL
+2345 GTTGQNDPNENQTL

-2374 FQGISDFTFTGKANE
+2374 FTGISGFTFTGKANE

-2431 GKSSGWMFGIAV
+2431 GKSSGWMFGLTLQ
-2443 KGGNETLP
+2443 GGTETLP

-2494 AYAGAKAYIQS
+2494 AYAGAKAYIQG

-2543 VAYVKANIGSD
+2543 VAYVQKNMGAD
-2554 GILRKPDDKNTPVIT
+2554 GVLVDPESRNPTVT

-2584 PTNVGDKNLLTALQD
+2584 PANVGGENLLKALQN

-2606 DTSKTDINGLVM
+2606 DTSNTDINGLVM

-2638 VLEQQNKDGSWSA
+2638 VLAQQNEDGSWRA

-2672 PYHKDGGNE
+2672 PYYKDGGNE

-2819 ICSICGVVEEKPVPA
+2819 ICSICGAVEEKSVPA
-2834 TGHKFS
+2834 PGHNFG

-2864 TKETMIVPSLGH
+2864 TEETMIVPSLGH

-2900 RCHKYFSDAAGK
+2900 RCHKFFSDAAGK
-2912 TEIAKDSWIIAALGH
+2912 TEIAKDSWVIAALGH

-2966 GKHTYVDGVCTTCGT
+2966 GKHTYVNGVCTVCGVK
-2981 RNPAGGIKGDD
+2981 NPMANVKGDD
-2992 LKVDSKDNTIVTGGG
+2992 IKVDSKDNTIVTGGG
-3007 LTIKTDKPVTDEKLA
+3007 LVIKADDTITGEVLA
-3022 EIKAAVENGSI
+3022 DIKAAVSDGA
-3033 VITVNN
+3033 ITV
-3039 TPILQLTKEDKESD
+3039 TVTDTLQLTNEQKAAD
-3053 GGKKALMQAGAAASG
+3053 GGKSALTEAAKTAGD
-3068 ELKKELDKLAEKLDA
+3068 EVKKELNKLAEKLDA

-3123 HSVTLTIPITDEL
+3123 HSVTVTIPITDEL

-3196 GYYYGGSGTAD
+3196 GYYYGGSGTVD
-3207 SGKKDSANTADDSQ
+3207 SGKTDSANTADDSQ

>member
-35 QTQQEQIA
+35 QTQQEQTA
-43 PADTE
+43 PADTDS
-48 NTVPAGNEETQEQQ
+48 NVPTEDEETQEQQ
-62 EPAEEVPVSR
+62 EPAAETPASQM
-72 SARSGGAAP
+72 ARSGGAAP

-93 TAEEFAAMEPGGNY
+93 TAEAFAAMEPGGNY
-107 QLTADI
+107 QLTEDI
-113 TVTAPYANEFTDF
+113 TVTAPYAKDFT
-126 SGTFDG
+126 GTFDG
-132 NGHTVTLAISGDSDY
+132 DGHTVTLKITANTNYVG
-147 QALFAKLAAGAVV
+147 LFSKLAGGAVV
-160 KNVMVD
+160 KNVTVE
-166 GEVTGTDNIGGIAG
+166 GTVTGKK
-180 IATNATIIAC
+180 C
-190 ANKATVA
+190 VA
-197 ATGRY
+197 
-202 VGGLVGKGTG
+202 
-212 LTMTSCYNQGAVSST
+212 
-227 RTRPINMGGI
+227 GI
-237 AGYVDGGASVENCYN
+237 AGYATDNVKIENCKN
-252 TGSITGSGSNT
+252 TASITGTKNVGGILGEAYNNEESISVGIKNCANEGAVNSTGS
-263 AAVVGWD
+263 AIGGIVGKMEGQNSIID
-270 AATVK
+270 CYNRGNITGFNNYAGIVGQSTGALVATIK
-275 NCYYLESTYKVGA
+275 NCYSVGA
-288 CGNDG
+288 VTTYGASTNAGYALIGGGKNYALTNCYAIEQDG
-293 YTDPT
+293 LNLAYNGTNATTEECDFK
-298 VSKTDAEMRSGDIV
+298 SAEEMQS
-312 ALLGSAFMVKSGD
+312 AEFAATLGSAFQYNVGGYPTLKDPEPVVEKNVVSISVKSAKTTCYTGDELELSVTVTYDDNSSEVITKGFTVAGFDNTAPGKQTVTVTYKEKTDSIEIEVIKKPEFDDFFAGIVNSVEVTNDATYPYVVDMTDSDGLCLRSSNPVQGNTSSTSTITLKAKANVTLSFKYWGCNYDSSYAALTIVKNNSYNPEMRSWGSTQWKDFTIDLKKGDTLRLNLIKTYVSGD
-325 YPALSWETPTAA
+325 YY
-337 VKFTVSPANA
+337 VKLKDFTVSSLYEVKLTAEPEEADA
-347 VVEINGVKYTGSC
+347 VVALKDSTGAELKGTNGVFIVSAGE
-360 TVGLPVG
+360 
-367 DYTYTVSCPGYTQQT
+367 YTYTVSAYGYDTVTETINVAADVAKTVPLTKSAAYSVAFDISRPAGITADPTVTVKTNGKAVYTGDGTGCSLSNGSYAYTVACDGCDNAGGIFSVNGDKMNITVTLAKKAIFEDFFANCQGITVSGDKGKFTIEGAGKDSYLKTTETTTLALTATKNVKLSFSYIANAVGYVEGDWENDEPDEYYYFTIKKNSTQVKCAYSETSWKDFSVELTQGDVLTISYDGYT
-382 GSVTVTGED
+382 SYYY
-391 NPVANPN
+391 
-398 SVSVTLEKDAAKWVT
+398 AALKNFAAVP
-413 VTFTVTPENATLTL
+413 FYTLTL
-427 KDGETQVTP
+427 KTP
-436 TEGTTYKLLKGV
+436 
-448 TYTYTAVSD
+448 
-457 DEGYEPASGEVTP
+457 
-470 TADGTQ
+470 
-476 TVALKKVQ
+476 
-484 SIAVKNGST
+484 NG
-493 HKTEFEQGDALDT
+493 
-506 TGLTVTVTYS
+506 
-516 DNSTKDITEGFTVT
+516 
-530 GFNSV
+530 
-535 NVAENQTLTVHY
+535 
-547 KGAETTYSVK
+547 
-557 INKKLF
+557 
-563 PSKAFNALEGYATVE
+563 ATV
-578 YSHTGKYTAGDGKEF
+578 
-593 VDDAQEGA
+593 V
-601 LRSNSAGMNSTTVTV
+601 L
-616 TITFLEN
+616 
-623 APKMLLSF
+623 
-631 DYKVS
+631 
-636 SESNYD
+636 
-642 KLLVAQNRET
+642 
-652 KLTKSGTVAWTA
+652 
-664 DNSLTVKGGDIVTL
+664 
-678 TYSKDRST
+678 KDRS
-686 ASGSDCIW
+686 G
-694 LKNFTVSPLYTLTI
+694 
-708 APNQTDAT
+708 
-716 VTLKDKEGKTVSG
+716 
-729 SNGVFAVKA
+729 
-738 AADYT
+738 
-743 YTVTKK
+743 
-749 GYEPAT
+749 
-755 GKVTM
+755 
-760 SAENQTVNV
+760 AE
-769 TLVKLPVITLQFT
+769 I
-782 PDDAAVTLKQGNT
+782 
-795 TVYKESAASST
+795 T
-806 GKNVYIAAKNT
+806 GKNGAYTVAAGT
-817 DYTYTVSKFGY
+817 YAYTVSKFGY
-828 ETATGMISVATGDVN
+828 ETKTGNI
-843 KTVTLTEAAKY
+843 
-854 SVTFQITKP
+854 
-863 EGVSASPTVTVEY
+863 
-876 NGTKVYEGSGANC
+876 
-889 TLPAGDYTY
+889 
-898 KATLKDCDDLSG
+898 
-910 SFTVAAAAVTVNLPF
+910 
-925 EKKLTFA
+925 
-932 DIFQGVEGIT
+932 
-942 ASNGTKGFKPIKS
+942 
-955 AAGNYLESNKSY
+955 
-967 YGTTSL
+967 
-973 TLTATKPCVISFEY
+973 
-987 FAQGHEDNWDEDD
+987 
-1000 SAFFT
+1000 
-1005 VKKGTTTLL
+1005 
-1014 TVYEENGWKTF
+1014 
-1025 STALNT
+1025 
-1031 GETLTLSFNEN
+1031 
-1042 GNSYYVRLKN
+1042 
-1052 FAVSPAY
+1052 
-1059 TITLTTTPTADKV
+1059 
-1072 ELKDESGNK
+1072 
-1081 LTGSGG
+1081 
-1087 KYAVA
+1087 
-1092 PGTYTYT
+1092 T
-1099 VSKKDY
+1099 VS
-1105 ETATGEITVT
+1105 
-1115 DADVTQPVKLTAKPV
+1115 
-1130 ITLTA
+1130 
-1135 TPADATVKLEK
+1135 
-1146 GSLPA
+1146 
-1151 SPKTTDKETGVYTY
+1151 
-1165 VVEKGAEYTYTVS
+1165 
-1178 KFGYE
+1178 
-1183 TETGS
+1183 
-1188 ITVNADVNK
+1188 ADVNE
-1197 TVTLSELAS
+1197 TITLSELATR
-1206 CTLTFAVTPAENAKV
+1206 TLTFAVTPAENAKV

-1242 LGETYAYTVAKADYI
+1242 LGETYAYTVAKENYI

-1270 ITVTLTYAGAGWDG
+1270 IKVTLTYAGEGWDG
-1284 TTKTAPT
+1284 TTKTEPA
-1291 QDKSGVYL
+1291 QDERGVYL
-1299 IDTAAKLAWFADAV
+1299 IDTAAELAWFADAV

-1347 TLDGDNYTVSGLVTT
+1347 TLDGDSHTVSGLAGTG
-1362 GLVGELAEGGVVENL
+1362 GLVYYLSANGTVKSLCVD
-1377 RVNCAIVS
+1377 CAIDG
-1385 TSSLLG
+1385 TSN
-1391 GVANSSAGTIRN
+1391 V
-1403 CMVSGSITFSS
+1403 
-1414 EGHNGASAIGGIAG
+1414 GGIADKSEG
-1428 RTTGNGV
+1428 RIENCLVSGYIKGGNDTIFGVGGIVGHGVAGNV

-1441 RAVVK
+1441 TADILFKYSRYAVQNGAGGIVG
-1446 DAYDNSTYGTSA
+1446 YTYGT
-1458 PLGGIAGYAY
+1458 
-1468 GVVENCYF
+1468 VENCYF
-1476 TGTLAVKK
+1476 AGNVHTNAKSVSDGGF
-1484 TQPNKIIQQK
+1484 
-1494 RGGLVGELN
+1494 GGLVGCARSN
-1503 ANAELKGSYVA
+1503 AVMKDCYTVGAVTGP
-1514 GEFAIADE
+1514 E
-1522 SKFGAV
+1522 SSFGAV

-1541 AYLDTVAPQ
+1541 AYLDTVATQ

-1593 PWQGGTVL
+1593 PWQGGTAL

-1616 ELRGMS
+1616 QLRGMS

-1631 ADWYAETVLGLY
+1631 ADWYAENVLGLY
-1643 DLTDY
+1643 ELTDGNY
-1648 NDKADLCE
+1648 NKADLCKE
-1656 KYGIEAPGEAVTNLH
+1656 YGIEEPGEAVTDLH
-1671 DYFLNALQ
+1671 DYFLTALQ

-1685 LGLDAENADRLK
+1685 QGLDAENADLLK

-1707 GLTPVSGDPEEEEET
+1707 GLTPVSGDPEEEEEI
-1722 AQTYTACLTLP
+1722 AQTYTGFLTLP
-1733 ASVTVPVEGS
+1733 ASVTVPVDKA
-1743 GEKIVSLTWTADNAL
+1743 EKTVAIAWESSNTALVTVKDDGTADI
-1758 VNTATGALTAPAAD
+1758 TAPADD
-1772 KVTVTLTATL
+1772 KATVTLKATL
-1782 QSGAATK
+1782 TSGSESK
-1789 TKTFTLCLWSENAEK
+1789 VKTFTLCLWSKAAEQQ
-1804 VQTLEDIAAEF
+1804 QTLDDIAAEF
-1815 ARKNTAVQP
+1815 TRKNTAVQP
-1824 LQGMGLYDETNITQ
+1824 LEGVGLYYETNITQ

-1865 KANGFDG
+1865 KANGFDD
-1872 TKVQYIA
+1872 TKVKYIA
-1879 DNGKITYFTGDGTAR
+1879 DNGDITYFTGDGTAR

-1934 AAESLNWE
+1934 AAGSLNWE

-1974 LPSSI
+1974 LPSGI

-2015 QPADGTAL
+2015 QPADGTPL
-2023 PEKSGKFRLIAR
+2023 PEKAGKFRLIAR

-2187 PFTQPELDGAA
+2187 PFTKQELDDAA
-2198 AFMTEALTGDVYWD
+2198 AFMTKALTGDVYWD
-2212 GIKNKNTVKTKV
+2212 GIKNKNTDKTKV

-2234 CKNEDGTLK
+2234 CKNENGTLE

-2284 LLRVHQPEYN
+2284 LLRVHRPEYN

-2345 GEKNAADPNENQTL
+2345 GEKNAVDPNENQTL

-2374 FQGISDFTFTGKANE
+2374 FTGISGFTFTGKANE

-2422 GHTLKEKGD
+2422 GNTLKEKGD
-2431 GKSSGWMFGIAV
+2431 GKSSGWMFGLTLQ
-2443 KGGNETLP
+2443 GGNETLP

-2482 MVPGAEVPGFDE
+2482 VVPGAEVPGFDE

-2543 VAYVKANIGSD
+2543 VAYVQKNMGAD
-2554 GILRKPDDKNTPVIT
+2554 GVLVDPESRNPTVT
-2569 DNERIILALTAIGKD
+2569 DNERIVLALTAIGKD
-2584 PTNVGDKNLLTALQD
+2584 PANVGGENLLKALQD

-2606 DTSKTDINGLVM
+2606 DTSNTDINGLVM

-2638 VLEQQNKDGSWSA
+2638 VLAQQNEDGSWSA

-2672 PYHKDGGNE
+2672 PYHKDSGNE

-2801 EWKVTVAATCT
+2801 EWQVTVAATCT

-2819 ICSICGVVEEKPVPA
+2819 ICSICGAVEEKSVPA
-2834 TGHKFS
+2834 TGHNFG

-2864 TKETMIVPSLGH
+2864 TEETMIVPSLGH

-2900 RCHKYFSDAAGK
+2900 RCHKFFSDAAGK
-2912 TEIAKDSWIIAALGH
+2912 TEIAKDSWVIAALGH

-2966 GKHTYVDGVCTTCGT
+2966 GKHTYVNGVCTVCGVK
-2981 RNPAGGIKGDD
+2981 NPMANVKGDD
-2992 LKVDSKDNTIVTGGG
+2992 IKVDSKDNKTAAGDGLVIKADDTITGE
-3007 LTIKTDKPVTDEKLA
+3007 VLA
-3022 EIKAAVENGSI
+3022 DIKAAVSDGA
-3033 VITVNN
+3033 ITV
-3039 TPILQLTKEDKESD
+3039 TVTDTLQLTNEQKAAD
-3053 GGKKALMQAGAAASG
+3053 GGKSALTKAAKTAGD
-3068 ELKKELDKLAEKLDA
+3068 EVKKELNKLAEKLDA

-3123 HSVTLTIPITDEL
+3123 HSVTVTIPITDEL
-3136 YAALQGKHVC
+3136 YAALQGKRVC

-3207 SGKKDSANTADDSQ
+3207 SGKTDSANTADDSQ

-3227 SAVLAAAAVVV
+3227 SAALAAAAVVA
-3238 LTRKKRVSK
+3238 LTHKRKRVSK

>member
-1 MRKRVISWLLTVVMV
+1 MKKRVISWLLTVVMV
-16 VSMLPTSVLADTLA
+16 VSLLPTSVLADTLA

-35 QTQQEQIA
+35 QTQQEQTA
-43 PADTE
+43 PADTVS
-48 NTVPAGNEETQEQQ
+48 NVPTEDEETQEQQ
-62 EPAEEVPVSR
+62 EPAPETPVSR

-87 AVQNIG
+87 AVQDIG
-93 TAEEFAAMEPGGNY
+93 TAEAFAAMEPGGNY
-107 QLTADI
+107 QLTANI
-113 TVTAPYANEFTDF
+113 TVTAPYGNDITGFTGF
-126 SGTFDG
+126 TGTFDG
-132 NGHTVTLAISGDSDY
+132 NGHTVTLDITASTANVG
-147 QALFAKLAAGAVV
+147 LFSKLAGGAVV
-160 KNVMVD
+160 KNVKVD
-166 GEVTGTDNIGGIAG
+166 GTVSGTEGVAG
-180 IATNATIIAC
+180 IAAQANGATISGCINC
-190 ANKATVA
+190 AIIS

-202 VGGLVGKGTG
+202 VGGIVGKLRGGT
-212 LTMTSCYNQGAVSST
+212 
-227 RTRPINMGGI
+227 
-237 AGYVDGGASVENCYN
+237 VENCYN
-252 TGSITGSGSNT
+252 TGAISSSRDRKGVNLGGIAGYIDSNGS
-263 AAVVGWD
+263 
-270 AATVK
+270 VK
-275 NCYYLESTYKVGA
+275 NCYNSGTTSATADTSNYAAIAGWCDNSTVTNCYYLDTTASAGA
-288 CGNDG
+288 NGNSQ
-293 YTDPT
+293 TAT
-298 VSKTDAEMRSGDIV
+298 SKTAEEMKSP
-312 ALLGSAFMVKSGD
+312 AFAAQLGEAFMAKAGD

-337 VKFTVSPANA
+337 VSFTIQPENA
-347 VVEINGVKYTGSC
+347 VLTINGGTYTGST
-360 TVGLPVG
+360 TVALPAA
-367 DYTYTVSCPGYTQQT
+367 DAPYSYTVSCPGYTQQT
-382 GSVTVTGED
+382 GTVTVTVTGED
-391 NPVANPN
+391 NPVADPAN
-398 SVSVTLEKDAAKWVT
+398 VT
-413 VTFTVTPENATLTL
+413 VTLAEDTSAWVNMTFN
-427 KDGETQVTP
+427 VTP
-436 TEGTTYKLLKGV
+436 TGAALTVKRGDTEIEPQSDGSYKLLKGV

-457 DEGYEPASGEVTP
+457 DEGYEPAAGEVTP
-470 TADGTQ
+470 TESSTQ

-484 SIAVKNGST
+484 SIKVTKAPT
-493 HKTEFEQGDALDT
+493 KTEYYKGDAELDL
-506 TGLTVTVTYS
+506 TGMVLTVNYDGTDETRTITDGYDAAGVTCEGFSTEKPIESQTVTVKYRGKTATFTIKVK
-516 DNSTKDITEGFTVT
+516 DAMLFADFFTGLNGIATAQNSTSYKFEPVLLDGGYVLKSTNEKKGNTT
-530 GFNSV
+530 SSL
-535 NVAENQTLTVHY
+535 TLTFVKAAQLTFDCKTDSEKNY
-547 KGAETTYSVK
+547 DGLRVDINDQTGSQFGSTGGYSGEKQDWKEFSIAV
-557 INKKLF
+557 N
-563 PSKAFNALEGYATVE
+563 
-578 YSHTGKYTAGDGKEF
+578 AGDK
-593 VDDAQEGA
+593 
-601 LRSNSAGMNSTTVTV
+601 VTV
-616 TITFLEN
+616 N
-623 APKMLLSF
+623 YRK
-631 DYKVS
+631 DS
-636 SESNYD
+636 SGD
-642 KLLVAQNRET
+642 KGQ
-652 KLTKSGTVAWTA
+652 
-664 DNSLTVKGGDIVTL
+664 
-678 TYSKDRST
+678 
-686 ASGSDCIW
+686 DCIW
-694 LKNFTVSPLYTLTI
+694 LRNFRAEVLPTVRFAVKDAAGKAI
-708 APNQTDAT
+708 DAT
-716 VTLKDKEGKTVSG
+716 VTLKKGYTGLTAGTDGSYALTVG
-729 SNGVFAVKA
+729 EK
-738 AADYT
+738 YT
-743 YTVTKK
+743 YTVEKK
-749 GYEPAT
+749 GYE
-755 GKVTM
+755 KVTQEFT
-760 SAENQTVNV
+760 AQAGDNTITV

-795 TVYKESAASST
+795 TVYKESADSEK

-817 DYTYTVSKFGY
+817 DYTYTVTKFGY
-828 ETATGMISVATGDVN
+828 ETATGTISVAIADVN
-843 KTVTLTEAAKY
+843 KTVKLTELAKQT
-854 SVTFQITKP
+854 VTFNITKP
-863 EGVSASPTVTVEY
+863 EGVTAEPTITVKSGSITAY
-876 NGTKVYEGSGANC
+876 TGSGANC

-898 KATLKDCDDLSG
+898 TAKLDGCDTLSG
-910 SFTVAAAAVTVNLPF
+910 SFVVKAAKTIGLEFV
-925 EKKLTFA
+925 KSLTFDDFFA
-932 DIFQGVEGIT
+932 GLDGIT
-942 ASNGTKGFKPIKS
+942 AENGTRYGFEPVR
-955 AAGNYLESNKSY
+955 AAGGNYLESNRRS

-973 TLTATKPCVISFEY
+973 TLTATESRLVSFQY
-987 FAQGHEDNWDEDD
+987 LAKGNKADYSWDDD
-1000 SAFFT
+1000 SAFS
-1005 VKKGTTTLL
+1005 VKKGTSTLL
-1014 TVYEENGWKTF
+1014 TAYEENGWKTF
-1025 STALNT
+1025 STVLNT
-1031 GETLTLSFNEN
+1031 GEKLTLSFSES
-1042 GNSYYVRLKN
+1042 GSSYYVRLKD
-1052 FAVSPAY
+1052 FAAAAAHTLTLKTPDGATVVLKDRSGAEITGKNGAY
-1059 TITLTTTPTADKV
+1059 T
-1072 ELKDESGNK
+1072 
-1081 LTGSGG
+1081 
-1087 KYAVA
+1087 VA
-1092 PGTYTYT
+1092 AGTY
-1099 VSKKDY
+1099 
-1105 ETATGEITVT
+1105 A
-1115 DADVTQPVKLTAKPV
+1115 
-1130 ITLTA
+1130 
-1135 TPADATVKLEK
+1135 
-1146 GSLPA
+1146 
-1151 SPKTTDKETGVYTY
+1151 
-1165 VVEKGAEYTYTVS
+1165 YTVS

-1183 TETGS
+1183 TKTGN
-1188 ITVNADVNK
+1188 ITVSADVNE

-1221 TVTHPVGGTIKPEAD
+1221 TVTHPVGGTIKPEAN

-1242 LGETYAYTVAKADYI
+1242 LGETYAYTVTKADY
-1257 TVSGSFTAAKNDT
+1257 VPVHGSITAAEDKT
-1270 ITVTLTYAGAGWDG
+1270 LSFTLTYAGEGWDG
-1284 TTKTAPT
+1284 TAKTAPT
-1291 QDKSGVYL
+1291 QDKNGVYQ
-1299 IDTAAKLAWFADAV
+1299 IGTAAKLAWFADAV
-1313 NGGQKAING
+1313 NKGDTTISG

-1333 PWTAIGTSS
+1333 TWTAIGTDS

-1347 TLDGDNYTVSGLVTT
+1347 TLDGDSHTVSGLAGTG
-1362 GLVGELAEGGVVENL
+1362 GLVYYLSANGTVKSLCVD
-1377 RVNCAIVS
+1377 CAIDG
-1385 TSSLLG
+1385 TSN
-1391 GVANSSAGTIRN
+1391 V
-1403 CMVSGSITFSS
+1403 
-1414 EGHNGASAIGGIAG
+1414 GGIADKSEG
-1428 RTTGNGV
+1428 RIENCLVSGYIKGGDDVIFGVGGIVGHGVAGNV

-1441 RAVVK
+1441 TADILFKYSRYAVQNGAGGIVG
-1446 DAYDNSTYGTSA
+1446 YTYGT
-1458 PLGGIAGYAY
+1458 
-1468 GVVENCYF
+1468 VENCYF
-1476 TGTLAVKK
+1476 AGNVHTNAKSVSAGGF
-1484 TQPNKIIQQK
+1484 
-1494 RGGLVGELN
+1494 GGLVGCARSN
-1503 ANAELKGSYVA
+1503 AVMKDCYTVGAVTGP
-1514 GEFAIADE
+1514 E
-1522 SKFGAV
+1522 SSFGAV

-1562 HTADYMRS
+1562 RTADYMRTP
-1570 AEFAVDMGMNQDD
+1570 EFAAEMGMHLDSGNS
-1583 GTLNGGFPVL
+1583 NGGFPVL
-1593 PWQGGTVL
+1593 PWQGGTPVDN
-1601 SADDLKAAAAAANAL
+1601 ADLKAAAAAANAL

-1631 ADWYAETVLGLY
+1631 ADWYAETVLGFY

-1656 KYGIEAPGEAVTNLH
+1656 KYGIEEPGEAVTDLH

-1685 LGLDAENADRLK
+1685 LGLDAENADLLK

-1707 GLTPVSGDPEEEEET
+1707 GLTPVSSDPEEEEEI
-1722 AQTYTACLTLP
+1722 AQTYTGFLTLP

-1743 GEKIVSLTWTADNAL
+1743 GEKTVSLAWTADNAL

-1789 TKTFTLCLWSENAEK
+1789 VKTFTLCLWSEKAEK
-1804 VQTLEDIAAEF
+1804 AQTLEDIAAEF
-1815 ARKNTAVQP
+1815 TRKNTAVQP
-1824 LQGMGLYDETNITQ
+1824 LEGVGLYDETNITQ

-1934 AAESLNWE
+1934 AAGSLNWE

-2000 NGTNGTGVGTVNRPL
+2000 NGTGVGTVNRPL
-2015 QPADGTAL
+2015 QPADGTPL
-2023 PEKSGKFRLIAR
+2023 PEKAGKFRLIAR

-2187 PFTQPELDGAA
+2187 PFTQQELDDAA
-2198 AFMTEALTGDVYWD
+2198 DFMTAARTEDAYWD

-2309 QYWEKFGINGTE
+2309 QYWEKFGINGTD
-2321 ESKERYKDFAQFYK
+2321 ESKERYKNFAQFYK
-2335 QPIHIDLTVI
+2335 QPIQIDLTVP
-2345 GEKNAADPNENQTL
+2345 GTTGQNDPNENQTL

-2374 FQGISDFTFTGKANE
+2374 FTGISGFTFTGKANE

-2431 GKSSGWMFGIAV
+2431 GKSSGWMFGLTLQ
-2443 KGGNETLP
+2443 GGTETLP

-2482 MVPGAEVPGFDE
+2482 AVPGAEVPGFDE

-2554 GILRKPDDKNTPVIT
+2554 GILRAPDDKNTPVIT
-2569 DNERIILALTAIGKD
+2569 DNERIALALTAIGKD
-2584 PTNVGDKNLLTALQD
+2584 PANVGGENLLKALQN
-2599 KDIMKVT
+2599 KDIMQVT
-2606 DTSKTDINGLVM
+2606 DTSNTDINGLVM

-2638 VLEQQNKDGSWSA
+2638 VLAQQNEDGSWRA

-2672 PYHKDGGNE
+2672 PYYKDGGNE

-2801 EWKVTVAATCT
+2801 EWQVTVAATCT

-2819 ICSICGVVEEKPVPA
+2819 ICSICGAVEEKSVPA
-2834 TGHKFS
+2834 TGHNFG

-2864 TKETMIVPSLGH
+2864 TEETMIVPSLGH

-2912 TEIAKDSWIIAALGH
+2912 TEIAKDSWVIAALGH

-2966 GKHTYVDGVCTTCGT
+2966 GKHTYVNGVCTVCGVK
-2981 RNPAGGIKGDD
+2981 NPMANVKGDD
-2992 LKVDSKDNTIVTGGG
+2992 IKVDSKDNTIVTGGG

-3022 EIKAAVENGSI
+3022 DIKAAVSDGA
-3033 VITVNN
+3033 ITV
-3039 TPILQLTKEDKESD
+3039 TVTDTLQLTNEQKAAD
-3053 GGKKALMQAGAAASG
+3053 GGKSALTEAAKTAGD
-3068 ELKKELDKLAEKLDA
+3068 EVKKELNKLAEKLDA

-3123 HSVTLTIPITDEL
+3123 HSVTVTIPITDEL

-3207 SGKKDSANTADDSQ
+3207 SGKTDSANTADDSQ

>member
-1 MRKRVISWLLTVVMV
+1 MKKRVISWLLTVVMV
-16 VSMLPTSVLADTLA
+16 ISLLPTSVLADTLA

-48 NTVPAGNEETQEQQ
+48 NTIPTEDEETQEQQ
-62 EPAEEVPVSR
+62 EPAPETPVSR
-72 SARSGGAAP
+72 SARSGGTAP

-87 AVQNIG
+87 AVQDIG
-93 TAEEFAAMEPGGNY
+93 TAEAFAAMEPGGNY

-113 TVTAPYANEFTDF
+113 TVKEPYDKDFT
-126 SGTFDG
+126 GTFDG
-132 NGHTVTLAISGDSDY
+132 NGHTVTLNITAKTNYVG
-147 QALFAKLAAGAVV
+147 LFKTLAGGAVV
-160 KNVMVD
+160 KNVKVD
-166 GEVTGTDNIGGIAG
+166 GTVSGTEGVAG
-180 IATNATIIAC
+180 IAAQANGATISGCINC
-190 ANKATVA
+190 AEISATE
-197 ATGRY
+197 RH
-202 VGGLVGKGTG
+202 VGGIVGKLRGGTVEN
-212 LTMTSCYNQGAVSST
+212 CYNTGAISSS

-252 TGSITGSGSNT
+252 TGSITGSGDNT
-263 AAVVGWD
+263 AAVVGWN

-275 NCYYLESTYKVGA
+275 NCYYLESTYKVGS
-288 CGNDG
+288 CGNGD

-298 VSKTDAEMRSGDIV
+298 VSKTDAEMRSGDIIT
-312 ALLGSAFMVKSGD
+312 LLGSAFMAKAGD

-337 VKFTVSPANA
+337 VLFAIAPANA
-347 VVEINGVKYTGSC
+347 TLEINGGTYTGST
-360 TVGLPVG
+360 TVALPAA
-367 DYTYTVSCPGYTQQT
+367 DTPYSYTVSCDGYTTKT
-382 GSVTVTGED
+382 GTVTVTNKD
-391 NPVANPN
+391 NPVADPAN
-398 SVSVTLEKDAAKWVT
+398 VT
-413 VTFTVTPENATLTL
+413 VTLAEDTSAWVNVTFN
-427 KDGETQVTP
+427 VTP
-436 TEGTTYKLLKGV
+436 TGAALTVKRGDTEIEPQSDGSYKLLKDH
-448 TYTYTAVSD
+448 TYTYTAETAE
-457 DEGYEPASGEVTP
+457 EGYEPAAGEVTP
-470 TADGTQ
+470 DESSTQ

-484 SIAVKNGST
+484 SIAVTKAPT
-493 HKTEFEQGDALDT
+493 KTEYYKGDAELDL
-506 TGLTVTVTYS
+506 TGMVLTVKYEGTDETRTIEGDYAAAGVTYEGFSTEKPIESQTVTVKYRGKTATFTIKVK
-516 DNSTKDITEGFTVT
+516 DAMLFADFFTGLNGIATAQNSTSYKFEPVLLDGGYVLKSTNEKKGNTT
-530 GFNSV
+530 SSL
-535 NVAENQTLTVHY
+535 TLTFAKAAQLTFDCKTDSEKNYDGLRVDINNQQ
-547 KGAETTYSVK
+547 GNQFGSTGGGYSGEKQDWKEFSIAV
-557 INKKLF
+557 N
-563 PSKAFNALEGYATVE
+563 
-578 YSHTGKYTAGDGKEF
+578 AGDK
-593 VDDAQEGA
+593 
-601 LRSNSAGMNSTTVTV
+601 VTV
-616 TITFLEN
+616 N
-623 APKMLLSF
+623 YRK
-631 DYKVS
+631 DS
-636 SESNYD
+636 SGD
-642 KLLVAQNRET
+642 KGQ
-652 KLTKSGTVAWTA
+652 
-664 DNSLTVKGGDIVTL
+664 
-678 TYSKDRST
+678 
-686 ASGSDCIW
+686 DCIW
-694 LKNFTVSPLYTLTI
+694 LRNFRAEVLPTVRFDVKDAAGTAI
-708 APNQTDAT
+708 DAT
-716 VTLKDKEGKTVSG
+716 VTLKKGYTGLTAGTDGSYALTVG
-729 SNGVFAVKA
+729 EK
-738 AADYT
+738 YT
-743 YTVTKK
+743 YTVEKK
-749 GYEPAT
+749 GYE
-755 GKVTM
+755 KVTQEFT
-760 SAENQTVNV
+760 AQEGNNTITV
-769 TLVKLPVITLQFT
+769 TLVKLPVITLKFT

-795 TVYKESAASST
+795 TVYKESADSEK

-828 ETATGMISVATGDVN
+828 ETATGTISVATTDVN
-843 KTVTLTEAAKY
+843 KTVKLTELAKQT
-854 SVTFQITKP
+854 VTFNITKP
-863 EGVSASPTVTVEY
+863 EGVNAEPTITVKSGSITAY
-876 NGTKVYEGSGANC
+876 TGSGANC

-898 KATLKDCDDLSG
+898 TAKLDGCDTLSG
-910 SFTVAAAAVTVNLPF
+910 SFVVKAAKTIGLEFV
-925 EKKLTFA
+925 KSLTFNDFFA
-932 DIFQGVEGIT
+932 GLDGIT
-942 ASNGTKGFKPIKS
+942 AENGTRYGFEPVR
-955 AAGNYLESNKSY
+955 AAGGNYLESNRRSY
-967 YGTTSL
+967 GATSL
-973 TLTATKPCVISFEY
+973 TLTATESRLVSFRYLAKGNKAEY
-987 FAQGHEDNWDEDD
+987 SWEDD
-1000 SAFFT
+1000 SAFT
-1005 VKKGTTTLL
+1005 VKKGTTLL
-1014 TVYEENGWKTF
+1014 TAYEENGWKTF
-1025 STALNT
+1025 STVLNKD
-1031 GETLTLSFNEN
+1031 EKLTLSFSES
-1042 GNSYYVRLKN
+1042 GSSYYVRLKD
-1052 FAVSPAY
+1052 FAAAAAHTLTLKTPDGATVVLKDRSGAEITGKNGAY
-1059 TITLTTTPTADKV
+1059 T
-1072 ELKDESGNK
+1072 
-1081 LTGSGG
+1081 
-1087 KYAVA
+1087 VA
-1092 PGTYTYT
+1092 AGTYTYT
-1099 VSKKDY
+1099 VSKYGY
-1105 ETATGEITVT
+1105 ETKTGTIKVEGG
-1115 DADVTQPVKLTAKPV
+1115 DVSKDVALTA
-1130 ITLTA
+1130 LTA
-1135 TPADATVKLEK
+1135 YQVKFVADPADA
-1146 GSLPA
+1146 S
-1151 SPKTTDKETGVYTY
+1151 
-1165 VVEKGAEYTYTVS
+1165 
-1178 KFGYE
+1178 
-1183 TETGS
+1183 
-1188 ITVNADVNK
+1188 
-1197 TVTLSELAS
+1197 VTL
-1206 CTLTFAVTPAENAKV
+1206 
-1221 TVTHPVGGTIKPEAD
+1221 THPVGGPIAAD
-1236 GGYKLY
+1236 ENGAYIVY
-1242 LGETYAYTVAKADYI
+1242 LGETYAYTVTKADYI

-1313 NGGQKAING
+1313 NKGGTTISG
-1322 KLTANINLNGK
+1322 KLTANINLNDK
-1333 PWTAIGTSS
+1333 AWTAIGTDS

-1347 TLDGDNYTVSGLVTT
+1347 TLDGDNYTVSGLAGTG
-1362 GLVGELAEGGVVENL
+1362 GLVYYLSANGTVKSLCVD
-1377 RVNCAIVS
+1377 CAIDG
-1385 TSSLLG
+1385 TSN
-1391 GVANSSAGTIRN
+1391 V
-1403 CMVSGSITFSS
+1403 
-1414 EGHNGASAIGGIAG
+1414 GGIADKSEG
-1428 RTTGNGV
+1428 RIENCLVSGYIKGGDDVIFGVGGIVGHGVAGNV

-1441 RAVVK
+1441 TADILFKYSRYAVQNGAGGIVG
-1446 DAYDNSTYGTSA
+1446 YTYGT
-1458 PLGGIAGYAY
+1458 
-1468 GVVENCYF
+1468 VENCYF
-1476 TGTLAVKK
+1476 AGNVHTNAKSVSAGGF
-1484 TQPNKIIQQK
+1484 
-1494 RGGLVGELN
+1494 GGLVGCARSN
-1503 ANAELKGSYVA
+1503 AVMKDCYTVGAVTGP
-1514 GEFAIADE
+1514 E
-1522 SKFGAV
+1522 SSFGAV
-1528 VGKVNSGATITNC
+1528 VGKVNSGAAITNC

-1562 HTADYMRS
+1562 RTADYMRTP
-1570 AEFAVDMGMNQDD
+1570 EFAAEMGMHLDSGNS
-1583 GTLNGGFPVL
+1583 NGGFPVL
-1593 PWQGGTVL
+1593 PWQGGTPVDN
-1601 SADDLKAAAAAANAL
+1601 ADLKAAAAANAL

-1631 ADWYAETVLGLY
+1631 ADWYAETVLRFY

-1656 KYGIEAPGEAVTNLH
+1656 KYGIEEPGEAVTDLH

-1685 LGLDAENADRLK
+1685 LGLDAENADLLK

-1707 GLTPVSGDPEEEEET
+1707 GLTPVSSDPEEEEEI
-1722 AQTYTACLTLP
+1722 AQTYTGFLTLP

-1743 GEKIVSLTWTADNAL
+1743 GEKTVSLAWTADNAL

-1804 VQTLEDIAAEF
+1804 VQTLEDIAVEF
-1815 ARKNTAVQP
+1815 TRKNTAVQP
-1824 LQGMGLYDETNITQ
+1824 LQGVGLYDETNITQ

-1879 DNGKITYFTGDGTAR
+1879 DNGDIIYFTGDGTAR

-1934 AAESLNWE
+1934 AAGSLNWE

-2023 PEKSGKFRLIAR
+2023 PEKAGKFRLIAR

-2048 ITGDNGVEVYADVF
+2048 ITGDNGVEVYADVL

-2097 KPVDLTAVS
+2097 KPVDTTAVG
-2106 DDMQMPRPALLEEK
+2106 DDMQMPRPALLEK
-2120 GIMSDSYNQKV
+2120 AGIMTDSYNQKV

-2198 AFMTEALTGDVYWD
+2198 AFMTEARTEDAYWD

-2243 YVRGTVNM
+2243 YIRGTVNM

-2309 QYWEKFGINGTE
+2309 QYWEKFGLNGTE

-2335 QPIHIDLTVI
+2335 QPIQIDLTVP
-2345 GEKNAADPNENQTL
+2345 GTTGQNDPNENQTL

-2374 FQGISDFTFTGKANE
+2374 FRGISDFTFTGKANE

-2431 GKSSGWMFGIAV
+2431 GKSSGWMFGLTLQ
-2443 KGGNETLP
+2443 GGTETLP

-2482 MVPGAEVPGFDE
+2482 AVPGAEVPGFDE

-2543 VAYVKANIGSD
+2543 VAYVQKNMGAD
-2554 GILRKPDDKNTPVIT
+2554 GVLVDPESRNPTVT

-2584 PTNVGDKNLLTALQD
+2584 PANVGGENLLKALQN
-2599 KDIMKVT
+2599 KDIMQVT
-2606 DTSKTDINGLVM
+2606 DTSNTDINGLVM

-2638 VLEQQNKDGSWSA
+2638 VLAQQNEDGSWSA

-2672 PYHKDGGNE
+2672 PYYKDGGNE

-2864 TKETMIVPSLGH
+2864 TEETMIVPSLGH

-2900 RCHKYFSDAAGK
+2900 RCHKFFSDAAGK
-2912 TEIAKDSWIIAALGH
+2912 TEIAKDSWVIAALGH

-3022 EIKAAVENGSI
+3022 EIKAAVSDGA
-3033 VITVNN
+3033 ITV
-3039 TPILQLTKEDKESD
+3039 TVTDTLQLTNEQKAAD
-3053 GGKKALMQAGAAASG
+3053 GGKSALTEAAKTAGD
-3068 ELKKELDKLAEKLDA
+3068 EVKKELNKLAEKLDA

-3123 HSVTLTIPITDEL
+3123 HSVTVTIPITDEL
-3136 YAALQGKHVC
+3136 YAALQGKRVC
-3146 VVRSHTDSS
+3146 VMRSHTDSS

>member
-43 PADTE
+43 PVDTE
-48 NTVPAGNEETQEQQ
+48 NTVPAEDEETQEQQ
-62 EPAEEVPVSR
+62 EPAPETPVSR
-72 SARSGGAAP
+72 SARIGGTA
-81 MLAAAG
+81 LALAE
-87 AVQNIG
+87 G
-93 TAEEFAAMEPGGNY
+93 TVSSAEEFAAMDASGSY
-107 QLTADI
+107 KLTADI
-113 TVTAPYANEFTDF
+113 IVTEPYASDF

-132 NGHTVTLAISGDSDY
+132 NGHTVTLKITAKTNYVG
-147 QALFAKLAAGAVV
+147 LFKTLAGGAVV
-160 KNVMVD
+160 KNVITA
-166 GEVTGTDNIGGIAG
+166 GSVTTTGKK
-180 IATNATIIAC
+180 C
-190 ANKATVA
+190 VA
-197 ATGRY
+197 
-202 VGGLVGKGTG
+202 
-212 LTMTSCYNQGAVSST
+212 
-227 RTRPINMGGI
+227 GI
-237 AGYVDGGASVENCYN
+237 AGYATDNVKIENCKN
-252 TGSITGSGSNT
+252 TASITGNKNVGGILGEAYNNEESISVGIKNCANEGAVNGTGS
-263 AAVVGWD
+263 AIGGIVGKMEGQNSIID
-270 AATVK
+270 CYNRGNITGFNNYAGIVGQSTGALVATIK
-275 NCYYLESTYKVGA
+275 NCYSVGA
-288 CGNDG
+288 VTAYGASTNAGYALIGGGKNYALTNCYAIGQDG
-293 YTDPT
+293 LNLAYNGTNAT
-298 VSKTDAEMRSGDIV
+298 TEECRFKSAEEMQS
-312 ALLGSAFMVKSGD
+312 AEFAATLGSAFQYNVGGYPTLKDPEPVVEKNVVSISVKSAKTTCCTGDELELSVTVTYDDNSSEVITKGFTVAGFDNTAPGKQTVTVTYKEKTDSIEIEVIKKPEFDDFFAGIVNSVEVTNDATYPYVVDMTDSDGLCLRSSNPVQGNTSSTSTITLKAKANVTLSFKYWGCNYDSSYAALTIVKNNSYNPEMRSWGSTQWKDFTIDLKKGDTLRLNLIKTYVSGD
-325 YPALSWETPTAA
+325 YY
-337 VKFTVSPANA
+337 VKLKDFTVSSLYEVKLTAEPEEADA
-347 VVEINGVKYTGSC
+347 VVALKDSTGAELKGTNGVYIVSAGE
-360 TVGLPVG
+360 
-367 DYTYTVSCPGYTQQT
+367 YTYTVSAYGYD
-382 GSVTVTGED
+382 TVT
-391 NPVANPN
+391 
-398 SVSVTLEKDAAKWVT
+398 
-413 VTFTVTPENATLTL
+413 
-427 KDGETQVTP
+427 ET
-436 TEGTTYKLLKGV
+436 
-448 TYTYTAVSD
+448 
-457 DEGYEPASGEVTP
+457 
-470 TADGTQ
+470 
-476 TVALKKVQ
+476 
-484 SIAVKNGST
+484 I
-493 HKTEFEQGDALDT
+493 
-506 TGLTVTVTYS
+506 
-516 DNSTKDITEGFTVT
+516 
-530 GFNSV
+530 
-535 NVAENQTLTVHY
+535 NVAADVAKTV
-547 KGAETTYSVK
+547 
-557 INKKLF
+557 
-563 PSKAFNALEGYATVE
+563 P
-578 YSHTGKYTAGDGKEF
+578 
-593 VDDAQEGA
+593 
-601 LRSNSAGMNSTTVTV
+601 
-616 TITFLEN
+616 
-623 APKMLLSF
+623 
-631 DYKVS
+631 
-636 SESNYD
+636 
-642 KLLVAQNRET
+642 
-652 KLTKSGTVAWTA
+652 LTKSAAYSVAFDISRPAGITA
-664 DNSLTVKGGDIVTL
+664 D
-678 TYSKDRST
+678 
-686 ASGSDCIW
+686 
-694 LKNFTVSPLYTLTI
+694 
-708 APNQTDAT
+708 
-716 VTLKDKEGKTVSG
+716 
-729 SNGVFAVKA
+729 
-738 AADYT
+738 
-743 YTVTKK
+743 
-749 GYEPAT
+749 
-755 GKVTM
+755 
-760 SAENQTVNV
+760 
-769 TLVKLPVITLQFT
+769 
-782 PDDAAVTLKQGNT
+782 
-795 TVYKESAASST
+795 
-806 GKNVYIAAKNT
+806 
-817 DYTYTVSKFGY
+817 
-828 ETATGMISVATGDVN
+828 
-843 KTVTLTEAAKY
+843 
-854 SVTFQITKP
+854 
-863 EGVSASPTVTVEY
+863 PTVTVKT
-876 NGTKVYEGSGANC
+876 NGKAVYTGDGTGCSLSNGSYAYTVACDGCDNAGGIFSVNGDKVNITVTLAKKAIFEDFFANC
-889 TLPAGDYTY
+889 
-898 KATLKDCDDLSG
+898 
-910 SFTVAAAAVTVNLPF
+910 
-925 EKKLTFA
+925 
-932 DIFQGVEGIT
+932 QGIT
-942 ASNGTKGFKPIKS
+942 VSGDKGKFTIEG
-955 AAGNYLESNKSY
+955 AGKDSYLK
-967 YGTTSL
+967 TTETTTL
-973 TLTATKPCVISFEY
+973 ALTATK
-987 FAQGHEDNWDEDD
+987 N
-1000 SAFFT
+1000 
-1005 VKKGTTTLL
+1005 VK
-1014 TVYEENGWKTF
+1014 
-1025 STALNT
+1025 
-1031 GETLTLSFNEN
+1031 LSFSYIANAAGYVEGDWYYDEPDEYYYFTIKKN
-1042 GNSYYVRLKN
+1042 STQVKRAYSETSWKDFSVELTQGDVLTISYDGYTSYYYAALKN
-1052 FAVSPAY
+1052 FAAVPFYTLTLNTPDGATVVLKDRSGAEITGKNGAY
-1059 TITLTTTPTADKV
+1059 T
-1072 ELKDESGNK
+1072 
-1081 LTGSGG
+1081 
-1087 KYAVA
+1087 VA
-1092 PGTYTYT
+1092 AGTY
-1099 VSKKDY
+1099 
-1105 ETATGEITVT
+1105 A
-1115 DADVTQPVKLTAKPV
+1115 
-1130 ITLTA
+1130 
-1135 TPADATVKLEK
+1135 
-1146 GSLPA
+1146 
-1151 SPKTTDKETGVYTY
+1151 
-1165 VVEKGAEYTYTVS
+1165 YTVS

-1221 TVTHPVGGTIKPEAD
+1221 TVTHPVGGTIKPETD

-1242 LGETYAYTVAKADYI
+1242 LGETYAYTVTKADYI
-1257 TVSGSFTAAKNDT
+1257 PVHGSITAAEDKT
-1270 ITVTLTYAGAGWDG
+1270 LSFTLTYAGEGWDG
-1284 TTKTAPT
+1284 TAKTAPT
-1291 QDKSGVYL
+1291 QDKNGVYQ
-1299 IDTAAKLAWFADAV
+1299 IGTAAELAWFADAV
-1313 NGGQKAING
+1313 NKDGTTISG

-1333 PWTAIGTSS
+1333 TWTAIGTDS

-1347 TLDGDNYTVSGLVTT
+1347 TLDGDNYTVSGLAGTG
-1362 GLVGELAEGGVVENL
+1362 GLVYYLSANGTVKSLCVD
-1377 RVNCAIVS
+1377 CAIDG
-1385 TSSLLG
+1385 TSN
-1391 GVANSSAGTIRN
+1391 V
-1403 CMVSGSITFSS
+1403 
-1414 EGHNGASAIGGIAG
+1414 GGIADKSEG
-1428 RTTGNGV
+1428 RIENCLVSGYIKGGDDVIFGVGGIVGHGVAGNV

-1441 RAVVK
+1441 TADILFKYSRYAVQNGAGGIVG
-1446 DAYDNSTYGTSA
+1446 YTYGT
-1458 PLGGIAGYAY
+1458 
-1468 GVVENCYF
+1468 VENCYF
-1476 TGTLAVKK
+1476 AGNVHTNAKSVSAGGF
-1484 TQPNKIIQQK
+1484 
-1494 RGGLVGELN
+1494 GGLVGCARSN
-1503 ANAELKGSYVA
+1503 AVMKDCYTVGAVTGP
-1514 GEFAIADE
+1514 E
-1522 SKFGAV
+1522 SSFGAV

-1562 HTADYMRS
+1562 RTADYMRTP
-1570 AEFAVDMGMNQDD
+1570 EFAAEMGMHLDSGNS
-1583 GTLNGGFPVL
+1583 NGGFPVL
-1593 PWQGGTVL
+1593 PWQGGTPVDN
-1601 SADDLKAAAAAANAL
+1601 ADLKAAAAAANAL

-1631 ADWYAETVLGLY
+1631 ADWYAETVLGFY

-1656 KYGIEAPGEAVTNLH
+1656 KYGIEEPGEAVTDLH

-1685 LGLDAENADRLK
+1685 LGLDAENADLLK

-1707 GLTPVSGDPEEEEET
+1707 GLTPVSSDPEEEEEI
-1722 AQTYTACLTLP
+1722 AQTYTGFLTLP

-1743 GEKIVSLTWTADNAL
+1743 GEKTVSLAWTADNAL

-1789 TKTFTLCLWSENAEK
+1789 VKTFTLCLWSEKAEK
-1804 VQTLEDIAAEF
+1804 AQTLEDIAAEF
-1815 ARKNTAVQP
+1815 TRKNTAVQP
-1824 LQGMGLYDETNITQ
+1824 LEGVGLYDETNITQ

-1934 AAESLNWE
+1934 AAGSLNWE

-2000 NGTNGTGVGTVNRPL
+2000 NGTGVGTVNRPL
-2015 QPADGTAL
+2015 QPADGTPL
-2023 PEKSGKFRLIAR
+2023 PEKAGKFRLIAR

-2187 PFTQPELDGAA
+2187 PFTQQELDDAA
-2198 AFMTEALTGDVYWD
+2198 DFMTAARTEDAYWD

-2259 DIPGWL
+2259 DIPGRL

-2321 ESKERYKDFAQFYK
+2321 ESKERYKNFAQFYK
-2335 QPIHIDLTVI
+2335 QPIQIDLTVP
-2345 GEKNAADPNENQTL
+2345 GTTGQNDPNENQTL

-2364 VDGYNKNGHT
+2364 VDGYDKNGHT
-2374 FQGISDFTFTGKANE
+2374 FTGISGFTFTGKANE

-2482 MVPGAEVPGFDE
+2482 AVPGAEVPGFDE

-2584 PTNVGDKNLLTALQD
+2584 PANVGGKNLLTALQD

-2672 PYHKDGGNE
+2672 PYYKDGGNE
-2681 TVNTAVEKALNWLS
+2681 TVNTAVKKALNWLS

-2853 GISTR
+2853 GISTC

-2864 TKETMIVPSLGH
+2864 TEETMIVPSLGH

-2900 RCHKYFSDAAGK
+2900 RCHKFFSDAAGK
-2912 TEIAKDSWIIAALGH
+2912 TEIAKDSWVIAALGH

-3022 EIKAAVENGSI
+3022 EIKAAVSDGA
-3033 VITVNN
+3033 ITV
-3039 TPILQLTKEDKESD
+3039 TVTDTLQLTNEQKAAD
-3053 GGKKALMQAGAAASG
+3053 GGKSALTEAAKTAGD
-3068 ELKKELDKLAEKLDA
+3068 EVKKELNKLAEKLDA

-3123 HSVTLTIPITDEL
+3123 HSVTVTIPITDEL
-3136 YAALQGKHVC
+3136 YAALQGKRVC
-3146 VVRSHTDSS
+3146 VMRSHTDSS

>member
-43 PADTE
+43 PVDTE
-48 NTVPAGNEETQEQQ
+48 NTVPAEDEETQEQQ
-62 EPAEEVPVSR
+62 EPAPETPASQM
-72 SARSGGAAP
+72 ARSGGAAP

-87 AVQNIG
+87 AVQDIG
-93 TAEEFAAMEPGGNY
+93 TAEAFAAMEPGGNY

-113 TVTAPYANEFTDF
+113 TVKEPYDKDFT
-126 SGTFDG
+126 GTFDG
-132 NGHTVTLAISGDSDY
+132 NGHTVTLNITAKTNYVG
-147 QALFAKLAAGAVV
+147 LFKTLAGGAVV
-160 KNVMVD
+160 KNVKVD
-166 GEVTGTDNIGGIAG
+166 GTVSGTEGVAG
-180 IATNATIIAC
+180 IAAQANGATISGCINC
-190 ANKATVA
+190 AEISATE
-197 ATGRY
+197 RH
-202 VGGLVGKGTG
+202 VGGIVGKLRGGTVEN
-212 LTMTSCYNQGAVSST
+212 CYNTGAISSS

-252 TGSITGSGSNT
+252 TGSITGSGDNT
-263 AAVVGWD
+263 AAVVGWN

-275 NCYYLESTYKVGA
+275 NCYYLESTYKVGS
-288 CGNDG
+288 CGNGD

-298 VSKTDAEMRSGDIV
+298 VSKTDAEMRSGDIIT
-312 ALLGSAFMVKSGD
+312 LLGSAFMAKAGD

-337 VKFTVSPANA
+337 VLFAIAPANA
-347 VVEINGVKYTGSC
+347 TLEINGGTYTGST
-360 TVGLPVG
+360 TVALPAA
-367 DYTYTVSCPGYTQQT
+367 DAPYSYTVSCDGYTTKT
-382 GSVTVTGED
+382 GTVTVTNKD
-391 NPVANPN
+391 NPVATPD
-398 SVSVTLEKDAAKWVT
+398 SVTVTLEKDAAKWVT

-427 KDGETQVTP
+427 KDGETQVAP
-436 TEGTTYKLLKGV
+436 TEGTTYQMLKGHA
-448 TYTYTAVSD
+448 YTYTAETTE
-457 DEGYEPASGEVTP
+457 EGYEPASGTVTP
-470 TADGTQ
+470 NENSTQ

-484 SIAVKNGST
+484 SIAVTKAPTKTEYYKGDAELDLTGMVLTVNYDGTNETRTIEGDYAAAGVTCEGFSTENPTDSQIVTVKYRGKTATFTIKVKDAMLFADFFTGLNGIATAQNSTSYKFEPVLLDGGYVLKSTNEKKGNTTSSLTLTFAKAAQLTFDCKTDSEKNYDGLRVDINNQQGNQFGST
-493 HKTEFEQGDALDT
+493 GGGYSGEKQDWKEFSIAVNAGDK
-506 TGLTVTVTYS
+506 VTVNYR
-516 DNSTKDITEGFTVT
+516 KDSSGD
-530 GFNSV
+530 
-535 NVAENQTLTVHY
+535 
-547 KGAETTYSVK
+547 KG
-557 INKKLF
+557 
-563 PSKAFNALEGYATVE
+563 
-578 YSHTGKYTAGDGKEF
+578 
-593 VDDAQEGA
+593 Q
-601 LRSNSAGMNSTTVTV
+601 
-616 TITFLEN
+616 
-623 APKMLLSF
+623 
-631 DYKVS
+631 
-636 SESNYD
+636 
-642 KLLVAQNRET
+642 
-652 KLTKSGTVAWTA
+652 
-664 DNSLTVKGGDIVTL
+664 
-678 TYSKDRST
+678 
-686 ASGSDCIW
+686 DCIW
-694 LKNFTVSPLYTLTI
+694 LSNFRAEVLPTVRFDVKDAAGTAI
-708 APNQTDAT
+708 DAT
-716 VTLKDKEGKTVSG
+716 VTLKKGYTGLTAGTDGSYALTVG
-729 SNGVFAVKA
+729 EK
-738 AADYT
+738 YT
-743 YTVTKK
+743 YTVEKK
-749 GYEPAT
+749 GYE
-755 GKVTM
+755 KVTQEFT
-760 SAENQTVNV
+760 AQEGNNTITV
-769 TLVKLPVITLQFT
+769 TLVKLPVITLKFT

-795 TVYKESAASST
+795 TVYKESADSEK

-828 ETATGMISVATGDVN
+828 ETATGTISVATGDVN

-854 SVTFQITKP
+854 SVTFNITKP
-863 EGVSASPTVTVEY
+863 EGVTAEPTITVESGSTQVY
-876 NGTKVYEGSGANC
+876 TGNGAACRLPEG
-889 TLPAGDYTY
+889 TYTY
-898 KATLKDCDDLSG
+898 TAKLDGCDTLSG
-910 SFTVAAAAVTVNLPF
+910 SFVVKAAKTIGLEFV
-925 EKKLTFA
+925 KSLTFNDFFA
-932 DIFQGVEGIT
+932 GLDGIT
-942 ASNGTKGFKPIKS
+942 AENGTRYGFEPVR
-955 AAGNYLESNKSY
+955 AAGGNYLESNRRSY
-967 YGTTSL
+967 GATSL
-973 TLTATKPCVISFEY
+973 TLTATESRLVSFRYLAKGNKAEY
-987 FAQGHEDNWDEDD
+987 SWEDD
-1000 SAFFT
+1000 SAFT
-1005 VKKGTTTLL
+1005 VKKGTTLL
-1014 TVYEENGWKTF
+1014 TAYEENGWKTF
-1025 STALNT
+1025 STVLNKD
-1031 GETLTLSFNEN
+1031 EKLTLSFSES
-1042 GNSYYVRLKN
+1042 GSSYYVRLKD
-1052 FAVSPAY
+1052 FAAAAAHTLTLKTPDGATVVLKDRSGAEITGKNGAY
-1059 TITLTTTPTADKV
+1059 T
-1072 ELKDESGNK
+1072 
-1081 LTGSGG
+1081 
-1087 KYAVA
+1087 VA
-1092 PGTYTYT
+1092 AGTY
-1099 VSKKDY
+1099 
-1105 ETATGEITVT
+1105 A
-1115 DADVTQPVKLTAKPV
+1115 
-1130 ITLTA
+1130 
-1135 TPADATVKLEK
+1135 
-1146 GSLPA
+1146 
-1151 SPKTTDKETGVYTY
+1151 
-1165 VVEKGAEYTYTVS
+1165 YTVS

-1183 TETGS
+1183 TKTGN
-1188 ITVNADVNK
+1188 ITVSADVNE

-1221 TVTHPVGGTIKPEAD
+1221 TVTHPVGGTIKPEAN

-1242 LGETYAYTVAKADYI
+1242 LGETYAYTVTKADY
-1257 TVSGSFTAAKNDT
+1257 VPVHGSITAAEDKT
-1270 ITVTLTYAGAGWDG
+1270 LSFTLTYAGEGWDG
-1284 TTKTAPT
+1284 TAKTAPT

-1333 PWTAIGTSS
+1333 PWTAIGTSG

-1347 TLDGDNYTVSGLVTT
+1347 TLDGDSHTVSGLVTT

-1414 EGHNGASAIGGIAG
+1414 GGYNGASAIGGIAG
-1428 RTTGNGV
+1428 RNTGNGV

-1458 PLGGIAGYAY
+1458 SLGGIAGYAY

-1484 TQPNKIIQQK
+1484 TQPNKIINQK

-1562 HTADYMRS
+1562 RTADYMRTP
-1570 AEFAVDMGMNQDD
+1570 EFAAEMGMHLDSGNS
-1583 GTLNGGFPVL
+1583 NGGFPVL
-1593 PWQGGTVL
+1593 PWQGGTPVDN
-1601 SADDLKAAAAAANAL
+1601 ADLKAAAAAANAL

-1631 ADWYAETVLGLY
+1631 ADWYAETVLRFY

-1656 KYGIEAPGEAVTNLH
+1656 KYGIEEPGEAVTDLH

-1685 LGLDAENADRLK
+1685 LGLDAENADLLK

-1707 GLTPVSGDPEEEEET
+1707 GLTPVSSDPEEEEEI
-1722 AQTYTACLTLP
+1722 AQTYTGFLTLP

-1743 GEKIVSLTWTADNAL
+1743 GEKTVSLAWTADNAL

-1804 VQTLEDIAAEF
+1804 VQTLEDIAVEF
-1815 ARKNTAVQP
+1815 TRKNTAVQP
-1824 LQGMGLYDETNITQ
+1824 LQGVGLYDETNITQ

-1879 DNGKITYFTGDGTAR
+1879 DNGDIIYFTGDGTAR

-1934 AAESLNWE
+1934 AAGSLNWE

-2023 PEKSGKFRLIAR
+2023 PEKAGKFRLIAR

-2048 ITGDNGVEVYADVF
+2048 ITGDNGVEVYADVL

-2097 KPVDLTAVS
+2097 KPVDTTAVG
-2106 DDMQMPRPALLEEK
+2106 DDMQMPRPALLEK
-2120 GIMSDSYNQKV
+2120 AGIMTDSYNQKV

-2198 AFMTEALTGDVYWD
+2198 AFMTEARTEDAYWD

-2243 YVRGTVNM
+2243 YIRGTVNM

-2309 QYWEKFGINGTE
+2309 QYWEKFGLNGTE

-2335 QPIHIDLTVI
+2335 QPIQIDLTVP
-2345 GEKNAADPNENQTL
+2345 GTTGQNDPNENQTL

-2374 FQGISDFTFTGKANE
+2374 FRGISDFTFTGKANE

-2431 GKSSGWMFGIAV
+2431 GKSSGWMFGLTLQ
-2443 KGGNETLP
+2443 GGTETLP

-2482 MVPGAEVPGFDE
+2482 AVPGAEVPGFDE

-2543 VAYVKANIGSD
+2543 VAYVQKNMGAD
-2554 GILRKPDDKNTPVIT
+2554 GVLVDPESRNPTVT

-2584 PTNVGDKNLLTALQD
+2584 PANVGGENLLKALQN
-2599 KDIMKVT
+2599 KDIMQVT
-2606 DTSKTDINGLVM
+2606 DTSNTDINGLVM

-2638 VLEQQNKDGSWSA
+2638 VLAQQNEDGSWRA

-2672 PYHKDGGNE
+2672 PYYKDGGNE

-2864 TKETMIVPSLGH
+2864 TEETMIVPSLGH

-2900 RCHKYFSDAAGK
+2900 RCHKFFSDAAGK
-2912 TEIAKDSWIIAALGH
+2912 TEIAKDSWVIAALGH

-3123 HSVTLTIPITDEL
+3123 HSVTVTIPITDEL

-3146 VVRSHTDSS
+3146 VVRSHTDANGS
-3155 GNVTTAELSAT
+3155 VTTAELPAT

-3196 GYYYGGSGTAD
+3196 GYYYGGNGSAD

-3227 SAVLAAAAVVV
+3227 SAALAAAAVVV

>member
-1 MRKRVISWLLTVVMV
+1 MKKRVISWLLTVVMV
-16 VSMLPTSVLADTLA
+16 VSLLPTSVLADMLA

-43 PADTE
+43 PVDTE

-72 SARSGGAAP
+72 SARSGGADSAP
-81 MLAAAG
+81 TAINDADGFKNMVAG
-87 AVQNIG
+87 G
-93 TAEEFAAMEPGGNY
+93 SYT
-107 QLTADI
+107 LTKDI
-113 TVTAPYANEFTDF
+113 IVTEPYASDF

-132 NGHTVTLAISGDSDY
+132 NGHTVTLDITASTANVG
-147 QALFAKLAAGAVV
+147 LFSKLAGGAVV
-160 KNVMVD
+160 KNVITA
-166 GEVTGTDNIGGIAG
+166 GSVTTTGKK
-180 IATNATIIAC
+180 C
-190 ANKATVA
+190 VA
-197 ATGRY
+197 
-202 VGGLVGKGTG
+202 
-212 LTMTSCYNQGAVSST
+212 
-227 RTRPINMGGI
+227 GI
-237 AGYVDGGASVENCYN
+237 AGYATDNVKIENCKN
-252 TGSITGSGSNT
+252 TASITGNKNVGGILGEAYNNEESISVGIKNCANEGAVNGTGS
-263 AAVVGWD
+263 AVGGIVGKMEGQNSIID
-270 AATVK
+270 CYNRGNITGFNNYAGIVGQSTGALVATIK
-275 NCYYLESTYKVGA
+275 NCYSVGA
-288 CGNDG
+288 VTAYGASTNAGYALIGGGKNYALTNCYAIKQDG
-293 YTDPT
+293 LNLAYKGTNATTEECDLK
-298 VSKTDAEMRSGDIV
+298 SADDMKSAEF
-312 ALLGSAFMVKSGD
+312 AATLGSAFQYNGGGYPTLKDPEPVVEKNVVSISVKSAKTTCYTGDELELSVTVTYDDNSSEVITKGFTVAGFDNTAPGKQTVTVTYKEKTDSIEIEVIKKPEFDDFFAGIVNSVEVTNDATYPYVVDMTDSDGLCLRSSNPVQGNTSSTSTITLKAKANVTLSFKYWGCNYDSSYAALTIVKNNSYNPEMRSWGSTQWKDFTIDLKKGDTLRLNLIKTYVSGD
-325 YPALSWETPTAA
+325 YY
-337 VKFTVSPANA
+337 VKLKDFTVSSLYEVKLTAEPEEADA
-347 VVEINGVKYTGSC
+347 VVALKDSTGAELKGTNGVYIVSAGE
-360 TVGLPVG
+360 
-367 DYTYTVSCPGYTQQT
+367 YTYTVSAYGYDTVTETINVAADVAKTVPLTKSAAYSVAFDISRPAGITANPTVTVRTNGKAVYTGDGTGCSLSNGNYAYTVACDGCDNAGGLFSVNGDKVNITVTLAKKAIFEDFFANCQGITVSGDKGKFTIEGAGKDSYLKTTETTTLALTATKNVKLSFSYIANAAGYVEGDWDYDEPDEYYYFTIKKNSTQVKRADSETSWKDFSVELTQGDVLTISYDGYT
-382 GSVTVTGED
+382 SYYY
-391 NPVANPN
+391 
-398 SVSVTLEKDAAKWVT
+398 AALKNFAAVP
-413 VTFTVTPENATLTL
+413 FYTLTL
-427 KDGETQVTP
+427 KTPDG
-436 TEGTTYKLLKGV
+436 
-448 TYTYTAVSD
+448 
-457 DEGYEPASGEVTP
+457 
-470 TADGTQ
+470 
-476 TVALKKVQ
+476 
-484 SIAVKNGST
+484 
-493 HKTEFEQGDALDT
+493 
-506 TGLTVTVTYS
+506 
-516 DNSTKDITEGFTVT
+516 
-530 GFNSV
+530 
-535 NVAENQTLTVHY
+535 
-547 KGAETTYSVK
+547 
-557 INKKLF
+557 
-563 PSKAFNALEGYATVE
+563 ATV
-578 YSHTGKYTAGDGKEF
+578 
-593 VDDAQEGA
+593 V
-601 LRSNSAGMNSTTVTV
+601 L
-616 TITFLEN
+616 
-623 APKMLLSF
+623 
-631 DYKVS
+631 
-636 SESNYD
+636 
-642 KLLVAQNRET
+642 
-652 KLTKSGTVAWTA
+652 
-664 DNSLTVKGGDIVTL
+664 
-678 TYSKDRST
+678 KDRS
-686 ASGSDCIW
+686 G
-694 LKNFTVSPLYTLTI
+694 
-708 APNQTDAT
+708 
-716 VTLKDKEGKTVSG
+716 
-729 SNGVFAVKA
+729 
-738 AADYT
+738 
-743 YTVTKK
+743 
-749 GYEPAT
+749 
-755 GKVTM
+755 
-760 SAENQTVNV
+760 AE
-769 TLVKLPVITLQFT
+769 I
-782 PDDAAVTLKQGNT
+782 
-795 TVYKESAASST
+795 T
-806 GKNVYIAAKNT
+806 GKNGAYTVAAGT
-817 DYTYTVSKFGY
+817 YTYTVSKFGY
-828 ETATGMISVATGDVN
+828 ETKTGNI
-843 KTVTLTEAAKY
+843 
-854 SVTFQITKP
+854 
-863 EGVSASPTVTVEY
+863 
-876 NGTKVYEGSGANC
+876 
-889 TLPAGDYTY
+889 
-898 KATLKDCDDLSG
+898 
-910 SFTVAAAAVTVNLPF
+910 
-925 EKKLTFA
+925 
-932 DIFQGVEGIT
+932 
-942 ASNGTKGFKPIKS
+942 
-955 AAGNYLESNKSY
+955 
-967 YGTTSL
+967 
-973 TLTATKPCVISFEY
+973 
-987 FAQGHEDNWDEDD
+987 
-1000 SAFFT
+1000 
-1005 VKKGTTTLL
+1005 
-1014 TVYEENGWKTF
+1014 
-1025 STALNT
+1025 
-1031 GETLTLSFNEN
+1031 
-1042 GNSYYVRLKN
+1042 
-1052 FAVSPAY
+1052 
-1059 TITLTTTPTADKV
+1059 
-1072 ELKDESGNK
+1072 
-1081 LTGSGG
+1081 
-1087 KYAVA
+1087 
-1092 PGTYTYT
+1092 T
-1099 VSKKDY
+1099 VS
-1105 ETATGEITVT
+1105 
-1115 DADVTQPVKLTAKPV
+1115 
-1130 ITLTA
+1130 
-1135 TPADATVKLEK
+1135 
-1146 GSLPA
+1146 
-1151 SPKTTDKETGVYTY
+1151 
-1165 VVEKGAEYTYTVS
+1165 
-1178 KFGYE
+1178 
-1183 TETGS
+1183 
-1188 ITVNADVNK
+1188 ADVNE
-1197 TVTLSELAS
+1197 TVTLSELATR
-1206 CTLTFAVTPAENAKV
+1206 TLTFAVTPAENAKV

-1242 LGETYAYTVAKADYI
+1242 LGETYAYTVTKADY
-1257 TVSGSFTAAKNDT
+1257 VPVHGSITAAEDKT
-1270 ITVTLTYAGAGWDG
+1270 LSFTLTYAGEGWDG
-1284 TTKTAPT
+1284 TAKTAPT
-1291 QDKSGVYL
+1291 QDKNGVYQ
-1299 IDTAAKLAWFADAV
+1299 IGTAAELAWFADAV
-1313 NGGQKAING
+1313 QTGQTAISA

-1333 PWTAIGTSS
+1333 TWTAFGKYDYKLEGKSG
-1342 NKFAG
+1342 FAG
-1347 TLDGDNYTVSGLVTT
+1347 TLDGDRHIVSGLKSTE
-1362 GLVGELAEGGVVENL
+1362 GLVSCL
-1377 RVNCAIVS
+1377 
-1385 TSSLLG
+1385 
-1391 GVANSSAGTIRN
+1391 SSAGTVKNLTVIGT
-1403 CMVSGSITFSS
+1403 VSGSSHVGGIAATSS
-1414 EGHNGASAIGGIAG
+1414 GTVENCLFDGTVTTSSSSASAGGIVGRASKGNRIVNCVNTGDIKNTCTSYSSTLNIGGIVGYTYGTVENCYSTGNVSARTDRDTNKGIGGIAG
-1428 RTTGNGV
+1428 QVYASAVLRNCYVTGAVTGPKAG
-1435 ISGCVS
+1435 ISP
-1441 RAVVK
+1441 VVNLV
-1446 DAYDNSTYGTSA
+1446 ASGAT
-1458 PLGGIAGYAY
+1458 
-1468 GVVENCYF
+1468 VENCYYLHAAGIGAS
-1476 TGTLAVKK
+1476 TAGALQK
-1484 TQPNKIIQQK
+1484 T
-1494 RGGLVGELN
+1494 
-1503 ANAELKGSYVA
+1503 AEEMRTP
-1514 GEFAIADE
+1514 EFA
-1522 SKFGAV
+1522 
-1528 VGKVNSGATITNC
+1528 
-1541 AYLDTVAPQ
+1541 
-1550 AAADGTTSGMTA
+1550 
-1562 HTADYMRS
+1562 
-1570 AEFAVDMGMNQDD
+1570 AEMGMHLDSGNS
-1583 GTLNGGFPVL
+1583 NGGFPVL
-1593 PWQGGTVL
+1593 PWQGGTPVDN
-1601 SADDLKAAAAAANAL
+1601 ADLKAAAAAANAL

-1631 ADWYAETVLGLY
+1631 ADWYAKIVLEPY
-1643 DLTDY
+1643 DLNNY

-1656 KYGIEAPGEAVTNLH
+1656 QYGIEAPGEAVANLY

-1685 LGLDAENADRLK
+1685 LGLDAENADLLK

-1722 AQTYTACLTLP
+1722 AQTYTGFLTLP
-1733 ASVTVPVEGS
+1733 ASVTVPVD
-1743 GEKIVSLTWTADNAL
+1743 GEEKTVSLAWTADNAL

-1772 KVTVTLTATL
+1772 KVTVTLIATL

-1824 LQGMGLYDETNITQ
+1824 LQGVGLYDETNITQ

-1879 DNGKITYFTGDGTAR
+1879 DNGDIIYFTGDGTAR

-1934 AAESLNWE
+1934 AAGSLNWE

-2023 PEKSGKFRLIAR
+2023 PEKAGKFRLIAR

-2048 ITGDNGVEVYADVF
+2048 ITGDNGVEVYADVL

-2090 RDFVDKT
+2090 RDFVNKT
-2097 KPVDLTAVS
+2097 KSVDTTAVS
-2106 DDMQMPRPALLEEK
+2106 DDMQMPRPALLEK
-2120 GIMSDSYNQKV
+2120 AGIMTDSYNQKV

-2169 TRSSGLLLARQ
+2169 TRSSGLLLAWQ

-2187 PFTQPELDGAA
+2187 PFTQQELEGAA
-2198 AFMTEALTGDVYWD
+2198 AFMTKALTGDVYWN
-2212 GIKNKNTVKTKV
+2212 GIKNENTDKTKV

-2321 ESKERYKDFAQFYK
+2321 ESKERYKNFAQFYK
-2335 QPIHIDLTVI
+2335 QPIQIDLTVP
-2345 GEKNAADPNENQTL
+2345 GTTGQNDPNENQTL

-2374 FQGISDFTFTGKANE
+2374 FTGISGFTFTGKANE

-2431 GKSSGWMFGIAV
+2431 GKSSGWMFGLTLQ
-2443 KGGNETLP
+2443 GGTETLP

-2482 MVPGAEVPGFDE
+2482 AVPGAEVPGFDE

-2543 VAYVKANIGSD
+2543 VAYVQKNMGAD
-2554 GILRKPDDKNTPVIT
+2554 GVLVDPESHNPTVT

-2584 PTNVGDKNLLTALQD
+2584 PANVGGENLLTALQD

-2638 VLEQQNKDGSWSA
+2638 VLEQQNKDGSWRA

-2900 RCHKYFSDAAGK
+2900 RCHKFFSDAAGK
-2912 TEIAKDSWIIAALGH
+2912 TEIAKDSWVIAALGH

-2966 GKHTYVDGVCTTCGT
+2966 GKHTYVNGVCTVCGVK
-2981 RNPAGGIKGDD
+2981 NPMANVKGDD
-2992 LKVDSKDNTIVTGGG
+2992 IKVDSKDNTIVTGGG

-3022 EIKAAVENGSI
+3022 EIKAAVSDGA
-3033 VITVNN
+3033 ITV
-3039 TPILQLTKEDKESD
+3039 TVTDTLQLTNEQKAAD
-3053 GGKKALMQAGAAASG
+3053 GGKSALTEAAKTAGD
-3068 ELKKELDKLAEKLDA
+3068 EVKKELNKLAEKLDA

-3123 HSVTLTIPITDEL
+3123 HSVTVTIPITDEL

>member
-1 MRKRVISWLLTVVMV
+1 MKKRVISWLLTVVMV
-16 VSMLPTSVLADTLA
+16 VSLLPTSVLADTLA

-43 PADTE
+43 PVDTE

-62 EPAEEVPVSR
+62 EPAPETPVSR

-87 AVQNIG
+87 AVQDIG
-93 TAEEFAAMEPGGNY
+93 TAEAFAAMEPDGNY

-113 TVTAPYANEFTDF
+113 TVTAPYGNDITGFTGF
-126 SGTFDG
+126 TGTFDG
-132 NGHTVTLAISGDSDY
+132 NGHTVTLNITDSTADVG
-147 QALFAKLAAGAVV
+147 LFSKLAGGAVV
-160 KNVMVD
+160 RNVITAGSVTATGKNNVGGIAGVAD
-166 GEVTGTDNIGGIAG
+166 TELGAITISNCKNEAAIKGNKVVGGILGGCTEDDYALTISACANEGNISGTRNIGGICG
-180 IATNATIIAC
+180 TLENAHFIK
-190 ANKATVA
+190 N
-197 ATGRY
+197 
-202 VGGLVGKGTG
+202 
-212 LTMTSCYNQGAVSST
+212 CYNSGAVTGSTIGGILGRGARGYSST
-227 RTRPINMGGI
+227 TDTPIL
-237 AGYVDGGASVENCYN
+237 ENCYN
-252 TGSITGSGSNT
+252 VGNIVYSGTNGSAIVGTGY
-263 AAVVGWD
+263 AKKPVE
-270 AATVK
+270 VK
-275 NCYYLESTYKVGA
+275 NCYALEGSAQAFV
-288 CGNDG
+288 
-293 YTDPT
+293 
-298 VSKTDAEMRSGDIV
+298 VSGVNADSNSDFKSAEEMQS
-312 ALLGSAFMVKSGD
+312 AEFAATLGSAFQYNGGGYPTLKDPEPVVEKNVVSISVKSAKTTCYTGDELELSVTVTYDDNSSEVITKGFTVAGFDNTAPGKQTVTVTYKEKTDSIEIEVIKKPEFDDFFAGIVNSVEVTNDATYPYVVDMTDSDGLCLRSSNPAQGNTSSTSTITLKAKANVTLSFKYWGCNYDSSYAALTIVKNNSYNPEMRSWGSTQWKDFTIDLKKGDTLRLNLIKTYVSGD
-325 YPALSWETPTAA
+325 YY
-337 VKFTVSPANA
+337 VKLKDFTVSSLYEVKLTAEPEEADA
-347 VVEINGVKYTGSC
+347 VVALKDSTGAELKGTNGVYIVSAGE
-360 TVGLPVG
+360 
-367 DYTYTVSCPGYTQQT
+367 YTYTVSAYGYDTVTETINVAADVAKTVPLTKSAAYSVAFDISRPAGITADPTVTVRTNGKAVYTGDGTGCSLSNGSYAYTVACDGCDNAGGIFSVNGDKVNITVTLAKKAIFEDFFANCQGITVSGDKGKFTIEGAGKDSYLKTTETTTLALTATKNVKLSFSYIANAAGCVEGDWYDEPDEYYYFTIKKNSKQVKLADRETSWKDFSVELTQGDVLTISYDGYT
-382 GSVTVTGED
+382 SYYY
-391 NPVANPN
+391 
-398 SVSVTLEKDAAKWVT
+398 AALKNFAAVP
-413 VTFTVTPENATLTL
+413 FYTLTL
-427 KDGETQVTP
+427 KTPDG
-436 TEGTTYKLLKGV
+436 
-448 TYTYTAVSD
+448 
-457 DEGYEPASGEVTP
+457 
-470 TADGTQ
+470 
-476 TVALKKVQ
+476 
-484 SIAVKNGST
+484 
-493 HKTEFEQGDALDT
+493 
-506 TGLTVTVTYS
+506 
-516 DNSTKDITEGFTVT
+516 
-530 GFNSV
+530 
-535 NVAENQTLTVHY
+535 
-547 KGAETTYSVK
+547 
-557 INKKLF
+557 
-563 PSKAFNALEGYATVE
+563 ATV
-578 YSHTGKYTAGDGKEF
+578 
-593 VDDAQEGA
+593 V
-601 LRSNSAGMNSTTVTV
+601 L
-616 TITFLEN
+616 
-623 APKMLLSF
+623 
-631 DYKVS
+631 
-636 SESNYD
+636 
-642 KLLVAQNRET
+642 
-652 KLTKSGTVAWTA
+652 
-664 DNSLTVKGGDIVTL
+664 
-678 TYSKDRST
+678 KDRS
-686 ASGSDCIW
+686 G
-694 LKNFTVSPLYTLTI
+694 
-708 APNQTDAT
+708 
-716 VTLKDKEGKTVSG
+716 
-729 SNGVFAVKA
+729 
-738 AADYT
+738 
-743 YTVTKK
+743 
-749 GYEPAT
+749 
-755 GKVTM
+755 
-760 SAENQTVNV
+760 AE
-769 TLVKLPVITLQFT
+769 I
-782 PDDAAVTLKQGNT
+782 
-795 TVYKESAASST
+795 T
-806 GKNVYIAAKNT
+806 GKNGAYTVAAGT
-817 DYTYTVSKFGY
+817 YAYTVSKFGY
-828 ETATGMISVATGDVN
+828 ETKTGNI
-843 KTVTLTEAAKY
+843 
-854 SVTFQITKP
+854 
-863 EGVSASPTVTVEY
+863 
-876 NGTKVYEGSGANC
+876 
-889 TLPAGDYTY
+889 
-898 KATLKDCDDLSG
+898 
-910 SFTVAAAAVTVNLPF
+910 
-925 EKKLTFA
+925 
-932 DIFQGVEGIT
+932 
-942 ASNGTKGFKPIKS
+942 
-955 AAGNYLESNKSY
+955 
-967 YGTTSL
+967 
-973 TLTATKPCVISFEY
+973 
-987 FAQGHEDNWDEDD
+987 
-1000 SAFFT
+1000 
-1005 VKKGTTTLL
+1005 
-1014 TVYEENGWKTF
+1014 
-1025 STALNT
+1025 
-1031 GETLTLSFNEN
+1031 
-1042 GNSYYVRLKN
+1042 
-1052 FAVSPAY
+1052 
-1059 TITLTTTPTADKV
+1059 
-1072 ELKDESGNK
+1072 
-1081 LTGSGG
+1081 
-1087 KYAVA
+1087 
-1092 PGTYTYT
+1092 T
-1099 VSKKDY
+1099 VS
-1105 ETATGEITVT
+1105 
-1115 DADVTQPVKLTAKPV
+1115 
-1130 ITLTA
+1130 
-1135 TPADATVKLEK
+1135 
-1146 GSLPA
+1146 
-1151 SPKTTDKETGVYTY
+1151 
-1165 VVEKGAEYTYTVS
+1165 
-1178 KFGYE
+1178 
-1183 TETGS
+1183 
-1188 ITVNADVNK
+1188 ADVNE

-1221 TVTHPVGGTIKPEAD
+1221 TVTHPVGGTIKPEAN

-1242 LGETYAYTVAKADYI
+1242 LGETYAYTVTKADY
-1257 TVSGSFTAAKNDT
+1257 VPVHGSITAAEDKT
-1270 ITVTLTYAGAGWDG
+1270 LSFTLTYAGEGWDG
-1284 TTKTAPT
+1284 TAKTAPT
-1291 QDKSGVYL
+1291 QDKNGVYQ
-1299 IDTAAKLAWFADAV
+1299 IGTAAKLAWFADAV
-1313 NGGQKAING
+1313 NKGDTTISG
-1322 KLTANINLNGK
+1322 KLTANINLNDK
-1333 PWTAIGTSS
+1333 AWTAIGTDS

-1347 TLDGDNYTVSGLVTT
+1347 TLDGDNYTVSGLAGTG
-1362 GLVGELAEGGVVENL
+1362 GLVYYLSANGTVKSLCVD
-1377 RVNCAIVS
+1377 CAIDG
-1385 TSSLLG
+1385 TSN
-1391 GVANSSAGTIRN
+1391 V
-1403 CMVSGSITFSS
+1403 
-1414 EGHNGASAIGGIAG
+1414 GGIADKSEG
-1428 RTTGNGV
+1428 RIENCLVSGYIKGGDDVIFGVGGIVGHGVAGNV

-1441 RAVVK
+1441 TADILFKYSRYAVQNGAGGIVG
-1446 DAYDNSTYGTSA
+1446 YTYGT
-1458 PLGGIAGYAY
+1458 
-1468 GVVENCYF
+1468 VENCYF
-1476 TGTLAVKK
+1476 AGNVHTNAKSVSAGGF
-1484 TQPNKIIQQK
+1484 
-1494 RGGLVGELN
+1494 GGLVGCARSN
-1503 ANAELKGSYVA
+1503 AVMKDCYTVGAVTGP
-1514 GEFAIADE
+1514 E
-1522 SKFGAV
+1522 SSFGAV

-1562 HTADYMRS
+1562 RTADYMRTP
-1570 AEFAVDMGMNQDD
+1570 EFAAEMGMHLDSGNS
-1583 GTLNGGFPVL
+1583 NGGFPVL
-1593 PWQGGTVL
+1593 PWQGGTPVDN
-1601 SADDLKAAAAAANAL
+1601 ADLKAAAAAANAL

-1631 ADWYAETVLGLY
+1631 ADWYAETVLRFY

-1656 KYGIEAPGEAVTNLH
+1656 KYGIEEPGEAVTDLH

-1685 LGLDAENADRLK
+1685 LGLDAENADLLK

-1707 GLTPVSGDPEEEEET
+1707 GLTPVSSDPEEEEET
-1722 AQTYTACLTLP
+1722 AQTYTGFLTLP
-1733 ASVTVPVEGS
+1733 ASVIVPVEGS
-1743 GEKIVSLTWTADNAL
+1743 GEKTVSLAWTADNAL

-1782 QSGAATK
+1782 QSGASTK

-1815 ARKNTAVQP
+1815 TRKNTAVQP
-1824 LQGMGLYDETNITQ
+1824 LEGVGLYYETNITQ

-1934 AAESLNWE
+1934 AAGSLNWE

-2023 PEKSGKFRLIAR
+2023 PEKAGKFRLIAR

-2077 MQNALAEKYQGLL
+2077 MQDALAEKYQGLL

-2097 KPVDLTAVS
+2097 KSVDTTAVS
-2106 DDMQMPRPALLEEK
+2106 DDMQMPRPALLEK
-2120 GIMSDSYNQKV
+2120 AGIMTDSYNQKV

-2162 KYVVTIT
+2162 KYVVIIT

-2187 PFTQPELDGAA
+2187 PFTQPELDGAV
-2198 AFMTEALTGDVYWD
+2198 AFMTEARTEDAYWD
-2212 GIKNKNTVKTKV
+2212 GIKNKNTVKTEV

-2335 QPIHIDLTVI
+2335 QPIQIDLTVP
-2345 GEKNAADPNENQTL
+2345 GTTGQNDPNENQTL

-2374 FQGISDFTFTGKANE
+2374 FTGISGFTFTGKANE

-2482 MVPGAEVPGFDE
+2482 AVPGAEVPGFDE

-2543 VAYVKANIGSD
+2543 VAYVQKNMGAD
-2554 GILRKPDDKNTPVIT
+2554 GVLVDPESRNPTVT
-2569 DNERIILALTAIGKD
+2569 DNERIVLALTAIGKD
-2584 PTNVGDKNLLTALQD
+2584 PANVGGENLLKALQN

-2606 DTSKTDINGLVM
+2606 DTSNTDINGLVM

-2638 VLEQQNKDGSWSA
+2638 VLAQQKEDGSWSA

-2672 PYHKDGGNE
+2672 PYYKDGGNE

-2801 EWKVTVAATCT
+2801 EWQVTVAATCT

-2819 ICSICGVVEEKPVPA
+2819 ICSICGAVEEKSVPA
-2834 TGHKFS
+2834 TGHNFG

-2864 TKETMIVPSLGH
+2864 TEETMIVPSLGH

-2900 RCHKYFSDAAGK
+2900 RCHKFFSDAAGK
-2912 TEIAKDSWIIAALGH
+2912 TEIAKDSWVIAALGH

-2966 GKHTYVDGVCTTCGT
+2966 GKHTYVNGVCTTCGT

-3022 EIKAAVENGSI
+3022 DIKAAVSDGA
-3033 VITVNN
+3033 ITV
-3039 TPILQLTKEDKESD
+3039 TVTDTLQLTNEQKAAD
-3053 GGKKALMQAGAAASG
+3053 GGKSALTEAAKTAGD
-3068 ELKKELDKLAEKLDA
+3068 EVKKELNKLAEKLDA

-3123 HSVTLTIPITDEL
+3123 HSVTVTIPITDEL
-3136 YAALQGKHVC
+3136 YAALQGKRVC

-3207 SGKKDSANTADDSQ
+3207 SGKTDSANTADDSQ

>member
-43 PADTE
+43 PVDTE
-48 NTVPAGNEETQEQQ
+48 NTVPTGNEETQEQQ
-62 EPAEEVPVSR
+62 EPAPETPVSR
-72 SARSGGAAP
+72 SARSGGAA
-81 MLAAAG
+81 LALAE
-87 AVQNIG
+87 G
-93 TAEEFAAMEPGGNY
+93 TVSSAKEFAAMDASGSY
-107 QLTADI
+107 TLTKDI
-113 TVTAPYANEFTDF
+113 IVTEPYASDF

-132 NGHTVTLAISGDSDY
+132 NGHTVTLEITAKTNYVG
-147 QALFAKLAAGAVV
+147 LFKTLAGGAVV
-160 KNVMVD
+160 KNVITA
-166 GEVTGTDNIGGIAG
+166 GSVTTTGKK
-180 IATNATIIAC
+180 C
-190 ANKATVA
+190 VA
-197 ATGRY
+197 
-202 VGGLVGKGTG
+202 
-212 LTMTSCYNQGAVSST
+212 
-227 RTRPINMGGI
+227 GI
-237 AGYVDGGASVENCYN
+237 AGYATDNVKIENCKN
-252 TGSITGSGSNT
+252 TASITGNKNVGGILGEAYNNEESISVGIKNCANEGAVNGTGS
-263 AAVVGWD
+263 AVGGIVGKMEGQNSIID
-270 AATVK
+270 CYNRGNITGFNNYAGIVGQSTGALVATIK
-275 NCYYLESTYKVGA
+275 NCYSVGA
-288 CGNDG
+288 VTAYGASTNAGYALIGGGKNYALTNCYAIKQDG
-293 YTDPT
+293 LNLAYKGTNATTEECDLK
-298 VSKTDAEMRSGDIV
+298 SADDMKSAEF
-312 ALLGSAFMVKSGD
+312 AATLGSAFQYNGGGYPTLKDPEPVVEKNVVSISVKSAKTTCYTGDELELSVTVTYDDNSSEVITKGFTVAGFDNTAPGKQTVTVTYKEKTDSIEIEVIKKPEFDDFFAGIVNSVEVTNDATYPYVVDMTDSDGLCLRSSNPVQGNTSSTSTITLKAKANVTLSFKYWGCNYDSSYAALTIVKNNSYNPEMRSWGSTQWKDFTIDLKKGDTLRLNLIKTYVLGD
-325 YPALSWETPTAA
+325 YY
-337 VKFTVSPANA
+337 VKLKDFTVSSLYEVKLTAEPEEADA
-347 VVEINGVKYTGSC
+347 VVALKDSTGAELKGTNGVYIVSAGE
-360 TVGLPVG
+360 
-367 DYTYTVSCPGYTQQT
+367 YTYTVSAYGYD
-382 GSVTVTGED
+382 TVT
-391 NPVANPN
+391 
-398 SVSVTLEKDAAKWVT
+398 
-413 VTFTVTPENATLTL
+413 
-427 KDGETQVTP
+427 ET
-436 TEGTTYKLLKGV
+436 
-448 TYTYTAVSD
+448 
-457 DEGYEPASGEVTP
+457 
-470 TADGTQ
+470 
-476 TVALKKVQ
+476 
-484 SIAVKNGST
+484 I
-493 HKTEFEQGDALDT
+493 
-506 TGLTVTVTYS
+506 
-516 DNSTKDITEGFTVT
+516 
-530 GFNSV
+530 
-535 NVAENQTLTVHY
+535 NVAADVAKTV
-547 KGAETTYSVK
+547 
-557 INKKLF
+557 
-563 PSKAFNALEGYATVE
+563 P
-578 YSHTGKYTAGDGKEF
+578 
-593 VDDAQEGA
+593 
-601 LRSNSAGMNSTTVTV
+601 
-616 TITFLEN
+616 
-623 APKMLLSF
+623 
-631 DYKVS
+631 
-636 SESNYD
+636 
-642 KLLVAQNRET
+642 
-652 KLTKSGTVAWTA
+652 LTKSAAYSVAFDISRPAGITA
-664 DNSLTVKGGDIVTL
+664 D
-678 TYSKDRST
+678 
-686 ASGSDCIW
+686 
-694 LKNFTVSPLYTLTI
+694 
-708 APNQTDAT
+708 
-716 VTLKDKEGKTVSG
+716 
-729 SNGVFAVKA
+729 
-738 AADYT
+738 
-743 YTVTKK
+743 
-749 GYEPAT
+749 
-755 GKVTM
+755 
-760 SAENQTVNV
+760 
-769 TLVKLPVITLQFT
+769 
-782 PDDAAVTLKQGNT
+782 
-795 TVYKESAASST
+795 
-806 GKNVYIAAKNT
+806 
-817 DYTYTVSKFGY
+817 
-828 ETATGMISVATGDVN
+828 
-843 KTVTLTEAAKY
+843 
-854 SVTFQITKP
+854 
-863 EGVSASPTVTVEY
+863 PTVTVKT
-876 NGTKVYEGSGANC
+876 NGKAVYTGDGTGCSLSNGSYAYTVACDGCDNAGGIFSVNGDKVNITVTLAKKAIFEDFFANC
-889 TLPAGDYTY
+889 
-898 KATLKDCDDLSG
+898 
-910 SFTVAAAAVTVNLPF
+910 
-925 EKKLTFA
+925 
-932 DIFQGVEGIT
+932 QGIT
-942 ASNGTKGFKPIKS
+942 VSGDKGKFTIEG
-955 AAGNYLESNKSY
+955 AGKDSYLK
-967 YGTTSL
+967 TTETTTL
-973 TLTATKPCVISFEY
+973 ALTATK
-987 FAQGHEDNWDEDD
+987 N
-1000 SAFFT
+1000 
-1005 VKKGTTTLL
+1005 VK
-1014 TVYEENGWKTF
+1014 
-1025 STALNT
+1025 
-1031 GETLTLSFNEN
+1031 LSFSYIANAVGYVEGDWEN
-1042 GNSYYVRLKN
+1042 DEPDEYYYFTIKKNSTQVKRAYSETSWKDFSVELTQGDVLTISYDGYTSYFYAALKN
-1052 FAVSPAY
+1052 FAAVPFYTLTLNTPAGATVVLKDRSGAEITGKNGAY
-1059 TITLTTTPTADKV
+1059 T
-1072 ELKDESGNK
+1072 
-1081 LTGSGG
+1081 
-1087 KYAVA
+1087 VA
-1092 PGTYTYT
+1092 AGTY
-1099 VSKKDY
+1099 
-1105 ETATGEITVT
+1105 A
-1115 DADVTQPVKLTAKPV
+1115 
-1130 ITLTA
+1130 
-1135 TPADATVKLEK
+1135 
-1146 GSLPA
+1146 
-1151 SPKTTDKETGVYTY
+1151 
-1165 VVEKGAEYTYTVS
+1165 YTVS

-1221 TVTHPVGGTIKPEAD
+1221 TVTHPVGGTIKPETD

-1242 LGETYAYTVAKADYI
+1242 LGETYAYTVAKAGYI
-1257 TVSGSFTAAKNDT
+1257 PVHGSITAAEDKT
-1270 ITVTLTYAGAGWDG
+1270 LSFTLTYAGEGWDG
-1284 TTKTAPT
+1284 TAKTAPT
-1291 QDKSGVYL
+1291 QDKNGVYQ
-1299 IDTAAKLAWFADAV
+1299 IGTAAELAWFADAV
-1313 NGGQKAING
+1313 NKGGTTISG

-1333 PWTAIGTSS
+1333 TWTAIGTDS

-1347 TLDGDNYTVSGLVTT
+1347 TLDGDNYTVSGLAGTG
-1362 GLVGELAEGGVVENL
+1362 GLVYYLSANGTVKSLCVD
-1377 RVNCAIVS
+1377 CAIDG
-1385 TSSLLG
+1385 TSN
-1391 GVANSSAGTIRN
+1391 V
-1403 CMVSGSITFSS
+1403 
-1414 EGHNGASAIGGIAG
+1414 GGIADKSEG
-1428 RTTGNGV
+1428 RIKNCLVSGYIKGGDDVIFGVGGIVGHGVAGNV

-1441 RAVVK
+1441 TADILFKYSRYAVQNGAGGIVG
-1446 DAYDNSTYGTSA
+1446 YTYGT
-1458 PLGGIAGYAY
+1458 
-1468 GVVENCYF
+1468 VENCYF
-1476 TGTLAVKK
+1476 AGNVHTNAKSVSAGGF
-1484 TQPNKIIQQK
+1484 
-1494 RGGLVGELN
+1494 GGLVGCARSN
-1503 ANAELKGSYVA
+1503 AVMKDCYTVGAVTGP
-1514 GEFAIADE
+1514 E
-1522 SKFGAV
+1522 SSFGAV

-1562 HTADYMRS
+1562 RTADYMRTP
-1570 AEFAVDMGMNQDD
+1570 EFAAEMGMHLDSGNS
-1583 GTLNGGFPVL
+1583 NGGFPVL
-1593 PWQGGTVL
+1593 PWQGGTPVDN
-1601 SADDLKAAAAAANAL
+1601 ADLKAAAAAANAL

-1631 ADWYAETVLGLY
+1631 ADWYAETVLRFY

-1656 KYGIEAPGEAVTNLH
+1656 KYGIEEPGEAVTDLH

-1685 LGLDAENADRLK
+1685 LGLDAENADLLK

-1707 GLTPVSGDPEEEEET
+1707 GLTPVSSDPEEEEEI
-1722 AQTYTACLTLP
+1722 AQTYTGFLTLP

-1743 GEKIVSLTWTADNAL
+1743 GEKTVSLAWTADNAL

-1815 ARKNTAVQP
+1815 TRKNTAVQP
-1824 LQGMGLYDETNITQ
+1824 LQGVGLYNETNITQ

-1849 ADVADNSEI
+1849 ADVADKAEI

-1934 AAESLNWE
+1934 AAGSLNWE

-2015 QPADGTAL
+2015 QPADGTPL
-2023 PEKSGKFRLIAR
+2023 PEKAGKFRLIAR

-2048 ITGDNGVEVYADVF
+2048 ITGDNGVEVYADVL

-2097 KPVDLTAVS
+2097 KPVDTTAVG
-2106 DDMQMPRPALLEEK
+2106 DDMQMPRPALLEK
-2120 GIMSDSYNQKV
+2120 AGIMTDSYNQKV

-2151 RPLPGEKPVEA
+2151 RPLPGEKRVEA
-2162 KYVVTIT
+2162 KYVVIIT

-2187 PFTQPELDGAA
+2187 PFTQQELDGAA
-2198 AFMTEALTGDVYWD
+2198 DFMTEALTGDVYWD
-2212 GIKNKNTVKTKV
+2212 GIKNKNTDKTKV
-2224 TSDLYPFAEI
+2224 ASDLYPFAEI

-2321 ESKERYKDFAQFYK
+2321 ESKERYKNFAQFYK
-2335 QPIHIDLTVI
+2335 QPIQIDLTVP
-2345 GEKNAADPNENQTL
+2345 GTTGQNDPNENQTL

-2374 FQGISDFTFTGKANE
+2374 FTGISGFTFTGKANE

-2431 GKSSGWMFGIAV
+2431 GKSSGWMFGLTLQ
-2443 KGGNETLP
+2443 GGTETLP

-2482 MVPGAEVPGFDE
+2482 AVPGAEVPGFDE

-2543 VAYVKANIGSD
+2543 VAYVQKNMGAD
-2554 GILRKPDDKNTPVIT
+2554 GVLVDPESRNPTVT

-2584 PTNVGDKNLLTALQD
+2584 PANVGGENLLKALQN
-2599 KDIMKVT
+2599 KDIMQVT
-2606 DTSKTDINGLVM
+2606 DTSNTDINGLVM

-2638 VLEQQNKDGSWSA
+2638 VLAQQNEDGSWRA

-2672 PYHKDGGNE
+2672 PYYKDGGNE

-2864 TKETMIVPSLGH
+2864 TEETMIVPSLGH

-2900 RCHKYFSDAAGK
+2900 RCHKFFSDAAGK
-2912 TEIAKDSWIIAALGH
+2912 TEIAKDSWVIAALGH

-3123 HSVTLTIPITDEL
+3123 HSVTVTIPITDEL

>member
-1 MRKRVISWLLTVVMV
+1 
-16 VSMLPTSVLADTLA
+16 
-30 ADQEQ
+30 
-35 QTQQEQIA
+35 
-43 PADTE
+43 
-48 NTVPAGNEETQEQQ
+48 
-62 EPAEEVPVSR
+62 
-72 SARSGGAAP
+72 
-81 MLAAAG
+81 
-87 AVQNIG
+87 
-93 TAEEFAAMEPGGNY
+93 
-107 QLTADI
+107 
-113 TVTAPYANEFTDF
+113 
-126 SGTFDG
+126 
-132 NGHTVTLAISGDSDY
+132 
-147 QALFAKLAAGAVV
+147 
-160 KNVMVD
+160 
-166 GEVTGTDNIGGIAG
+166 
-180 IATNATIIAC
+180 
-190 ANKATVA
+190 
-197 ATGRY
+197 
-202 VGGLVGKGTG
+202 
-212 LTMTSCYNQGAVSST
+212 MTPDESS
-227 RTRPINMGGI
+227 
-237 AGYVDGGASVENCYN
+237 
-252 TGSITGSGSNT
+252 
-263 AAVVGWD
+263 
-270 AATVK
+270 
-275 NCYYLESTYKVGA
+275 
-288 CGNDG
+288 
-293 YTDPT
+293 
-298 VSKTDAEMRSGDIV
+298 
-312 ALLGSAFMVKSGD
+312 
-325 YPALSWETPTAA
+325 
-337 VKFTVSPANA
+337 
-347 VVEINGVKYTGSC
+347 
-360 TVGLPVG
+360 
-367 DYTYTVSCPGYTQQT
+367 
-382 GSVTVTGED
+382 
-391 NPVANPN
+391 
-398 SVSVTLEKDAAKWVT
+398 
-413 VTFTVTPENATLTL
+413 
-427 KDGETQVTP
+427 
-436 TEGTTYKLLKGV
+436 
-448 TYTYTAVSD
+448 
-457 DEGYEPASGEVTP
+457 
-470 TADGTQ
+470 TQ

-484 SIAVKNGST
+484 SIAVTKAPT
-493 HKTEFEQGDALDT
+493 KTEYYKGDAELDL
-506 TGLTVTVTYS
+506 TGMVLTVKYEGTDETRTIEGDYAAAGVTYEGFSTEKPIESQTVTVKYRGKTATFTIKVK
-516 DNSTKDITEGFTVT
+516 DAMLFADFFTGLNGIATAQNSTSYKFEPVLLDGGYVLKSTNEKKGNTT
-530 GFNSV
+530 SSL
-535 NVAENQTLTVHY
+535 TLTFAKAAQLTFDCKTDSEKKYDGLRVDINNQQ
-547 KGAETTYSVK
+547 GNQFGSTGGGYSGEKQDWKEFSIAV
-557 INKKLF
+557 N
-563 PSKAFNALEGYATVE
+563 
-578 YSHTGKYTAGDGKEF
+578 AGDK
-593 VDDAQEGA
+593 
-601 LRSNSAGMNSTTVTV
+601 VTV
-616 TITFLEN
+616 N
-623 APKMLLSF
+623 YRK
-631 DYKVS
+631 DS
-636 SESNYD
+636 SGD
-642 KLLVAQNRET
+642 KGQ
-652 KLTKSGTVAWTA
+652 
-664 DNSLTVKGGDIVTL
+664 
-678 TYSKDRST
+678 
-686 ASGSDCIW
+686 DCIW
-694 LKNFTVSPLYTLTI
+694 LRNFRAEVLPTVRFDVKDAAGTAI
-708 APNQTDAT
+708 DAT
-716 VTLKDKEGKTVSG
+716 VTLKKGYTGLTAGTDGSYALTVG
-729 SNGVFAVKA
+729 EK
-738 AADYT
+738 YT
-743 YTVTKK
+743 YTVEKK
-749 GYEPAT
+749 GYE
-755 GKVTM
+755 KVTQEFT
-760 SAENQTVNV
+760 AQEGNNTITV
-769 TLVKLPVITLQFT
+769 TLVKLPVITLKFT

-795 TVYKESAASST
+795 TVYKESADSEK

-828 ETATGMISVATGDVN
+828 ETATGTISVATADVN
-843 KTVTLTEAAKY
+843 KTVKLTELAKQT
-854 SVTFQITKP
+854 VTFNITKP
-863 EGVSASPTVTVEY
+863 EGVTAEPTITVTSGSITAY
-876 NGTKVYEGSGANC
+876 TGSGADC
-889 TLPAGDYTY
+889 TLPAGNYTY
-898 KATLKDCDDLSG
+898 TATLEGCDTLSG
-910 SFTVAAAAVTVNLPF
+910 SFVVQAAKTISLEFV
-925 EKKLTFA
+925 KSLTFDDFFA
-932 DIFQGVEGIT
+932 DLDGIT
-942 ASNGTKGFKPIKS
+942 AENGTRYGFEPVRN
-955 AAGNYLESNKSY
+955 AGGNYLESKKS
-967 YGTTSL
+967 YGTT
-973 TLTATKPCVISFEY
+973 TMKLTAGKPCVVSFQY
-987 FAQGHEDNWDEDD
+987 FSNGYKDYWDEYG
-1000 SAFFT
+1000 FT
-1005 VKKGTTTLL
+1005 VKNGSKTLL
-1014 TVYEENGWKTF
+1014 TAYDESEWKTF
-1025 STALNT
+1025 STVLKK
-1031 GETLTLSFNEN
+1031 GDELTLSFS
-1042 GNSYYVRLKN
+1042 GSDSYNVKLKD
-1052 FAVSPAY
+1052 FTVSPVY
-1059 TITLTTTPTADKV
+1059 TVSLNVTGAEDCTVVLQDASGAAITGTD
-1072 ELKDESGNK
+1072 
-1081 LTGSGG
+1081 G
-1087 KYAVA
+1087 KYAVPA
-1092 PGTYTYT
+1092 GVYTYT
-1099 VSKKDY
+1099 VSKYGYQTKV
-1105 ETATGEITVT
+1105 GKIIVT
-1115 DADVTQPVKLTAKPV
+1115 DKNVDQDVALTA
-1130 ITLTA
+1130 LTA
-1135 TPADATVKLEK
+1135 YQVKFNVAPE
-1146 GSLPA
+1146 
-1151 SPKTTDKETGVYTY
+1151 
-1165 VVEKGAEYTYTVS
+1165 GA
-1178 KFGYE
+1178 
-1183 TETGS
+1183 
-1188 ITVNADVNK
+1188 A
-1197 TVTLSELAS
+1197 VTL
-1206 CTLTFAVTPAENAKV
+1206 
-1221 TVTHPVGGTIKPEAD
+1221 THPVGGKITAD
-1236 GGYKLY
+1236 ENGAYIVY
-1242 LGETYAYTVAKADYI
+1242 AGETYAYTVAKADYI

-1284 TTKTAPT
+1284 TTKTAPKT
-1291 QDKSGVYL
+1291 ENGVYQ
-1299 IDTAAKLAWFADAV
+1299 IGTAAELAWFADAV
-1313 NGGQKAING
+1313 NGGQTTISG

-1333 PWTAIGTSS
+1333 TWTAIGTDS

-1347 TLDGDNYTVSGLVTT
+1347 TLDGDSHTVSGLAGTG
-1362 GLVGELAEGGVVENL
+1362 GLVYYLSANGTVKSLCVD
-1377 RVNCAIVS
+1377 CAIDG
-1385 TSSLLG
+1385 TSN
-1391 GVANSSAGTIRN
+1391 V
-1403 CMVSGSITFSS
+1403 
-1414 EGHNGASAIGGIAG
+1414 GGIADKSEG
-1428 RTTGNGV
+1428 RIENCLVSGYIKGGNDTIFGVGGIVGHGVAGNV

-1441 RAVVK
+1441 TADILFKYSRYAVQNGAGGIVG
-1446 DAYDNSTYGTSA
+1446 YTYGT
-1458 PLGGIAGYAY
+1458 
-1468 GVVENCYF
+1468 VENCYF
-1476 TGTLAVKK
+1476 AGNVHTNAKSVSAGGF
-1484 TQPNKIIQQK
+1484 
-1494 RGGLVGELN
+1494 GGLVGCARSN
-1503 ANAELKGSYVA
+1503 AVMKDCYTVGAVTGP
-1514 GEFAIADE
+1514 E
-1522 SKFGAV
+1522 SSFGAV
-1528 VGKVNSGATITNC
+1528 VGKVNSGAAITNC

-1562 HTADYMRS
+1562 RTADYMRTP
-1570 AEFAVDMGMNQDD
+1570 EFAADVGMHLDSGNS
-1583 GTLNGGFPVL
+1583 NGGFPVL
-1593 PWQGGTVL
+1593 PWQGGTPVDN
-1601 SADDLKAAAAAANAL
+1601 ADLKAAADAASAL
-1616 ELRGMS
+1616 QLRGMS

-1643 DLTDY
+1643 ELTDGNY
-1648 NDKADLCE
+1648 NKADLCE
-1656 KYGIEAPGEAVTNLH
+1656 KYGIEEPGEAVTDLH

-1685 LGLDAENADRLK
+1685 LGLDAENADLLK

-1707 GLTPVSGDPEEEEET
+1707 GLTPVSSDPEEEEET
-1722 AQTYTACLTLP
+1722 AQTYTGFLTLP

-1743 GEKIVSLTWTADNAL
+1743 GEKTVSLTWTADNAL

-1789 TKTFTLCLWSENAEK
+1789 VKTFTLCLWSEKAEK
-1804 VQTLEDIAAEF
+1804 AQTLEDIAAEF
-1815 ARKNTAVQP
+1815 TRKNTAVQP
-1824 LQGMGLYDETNITQ
+1824 LEGVGLYDETNITQ

-1849 ADVADNSEI
+1849 ADVADKAEI

-1865 KANGFDG
+1865 KANGFDD
-1872 TKVQYIA
+1872 TKVKYIA
-1879 DNGKITYFTGDGTAR
+1879 DNGNITYFTGDGTAR

-1934 AAESLNWE
+1934 AAGSLNWE

-1974 LPSSI
+1974 LPSGI

-2015 QPADGTAL
+2015 QPADGTPL
-2023 PEKSGKFRLIAR
+2023 PEKAGKFRLIAR

-2136 TPDVLDFN
+2136 TPDVLDFY
-2144 GYHAMVY
+2144 GYHARVY

-2187 PFTQPELDGAA
+2187 PFTPQELDGAA
-2198 AFMTEALTGDVYWD
+2198 AFMTEALTEAVYWN
-2212 GIKNKNTVKTKV
+2212 GISNGNTDKDNITG
-2224 TSDLYPFAEI
+2224 DLKPFVEI
-2234 CKNEDGTLK
+2234 HKEQDGTLT
-2243 YVRGTVNM
+2243 YVYGAVNM
-2251 TFDGIEAD
+2251 DFSGIKAD
-2259 DIPGWL
+2259 DIPGWYAS
-2265 DTEKY
+2265 EKY
-2270 RCFRS
+2270 RTFYS
-2275 SRPSVIENE
+2275 SRPTVIEHE
-2284 LLRVHQPEYN
+2284 LLRVHPAEYN
-2294 TTVTLDSVLTYTKYA
+2294 AKVTVNSVLSYSKYA

-2364 VDGYNKNGHT
+2364 VDGYDKNGHT
-2374 FQGISDFTFTGKANE
+2374 FTGISGFTFTGKANE

-2482 MVPGAEVPGFDE
+2482 AVPGAEVPGFDE

-2584 PTNVGDKNLLTALQD
+2584 PANVGGKNLLTALQD

-2672 PYHKDGGNE
+2672 PYYKDGGNE
-2681 TVNTAVEKALNWLS
+2681 TVNTAVKKALNWLS

-2853 GISTR
+2853 GISTC

-2864 TKETMIVPSLGH
+2864 TEETMIVPSLGH

-2900 RCHKYFSDAAGK
+2900 RCHKFFSDAAGK
-2912 TEIAKDSWIIAALGH
+2912 TEIAKDSWVIAALGH

-2966 GKHTYVDGVCTTCGT
+2966 GKHTYVNGVCTVCGVK
-2981 RNPAGGIKGDD
+2981 NPMANVKGDD
-2992 LKVDSKDNTIVTGGG
+2992 IKVDSKDNKTAAGDGLVIKADDTITGE
-3007 LTIKTDKPVTDEKLA
+3007 VLA
-3022 EIKAAVENGSI
+3022 DIKAAVSDGA
-3033 VITVNN
+3033 ITV
-3039 TPILQLTKEDKESD
+3039 TVTDTLQLTNEQKAAD
-3053 GGKKALMQAGAAASG
+3053 GGKSALTEAAKTAGD
-3068 ELKKELDKLAEKLDA
+3068 EVKKELNKLAEKLDA

-3123 HSVTLTIPITDEL
+3123 HSVTVTIPITDEL

-3207 SGKKDSANTADDSQ
+3207 SGKTDSSNTADDSQ

>member
-1 MRKRVISWLLTVVMV
+1 MKKRVISWLLTVVMV

-62 EPAEEVPVSR
+62 EPAPETPVSR
-72 SARSGGAAP
+72 SARSGGTA
-81 MLAAAG
+81 LALAE
-87 AVQNIG
+87 G
-93 TAEEFAAMEPGGNY
+93 TVSSAKEFAAMDASGSY
-107 QLTADI
+107 TLTKDI
-113 TVTAPYANEFTDF
+113 IVTEPYASDF

-160 KNVMVD
+160 KNVTVE
-166 GEVTGTDNIGGIAG
+166 GKVTGKKCVAGIAG
-180 IATNATIIAC
+180 QATDATITGC
-190 ANKATVA
+190 ANKADIL
-197 ATGRY
+197 ATDRY
-202 VGGLVGKGTG
+202 VGGIVAESKN
-212 LTMTSCYNQGAVSST
+212 TSIS
-227 RTRPINMGGI
+227 
-237 AGYVDGGASVENCYN
+237 NCYN
-252 TGSITGSGSNT
+252 TGTISSDRSDKGVCLGGIVGNATNNTGGGTTVTNCYSIGTISATADTSNY
-263 AAVVGWD
+263 AAIAGWCYNS
-270 AATVK
+270 TVT
-275 NCYYLESTYKVGA
+275 NCYYLDTTASAGA
-288 CGNDG
+288 NGNSQ
-293 YTDPT
+293 TAT
-298 VSKTDAEMRSGDIV
+298 SKTADEMKSPAFA
-312 ALLGSAFMVKSGD
+312 ALLGDGFMVKSGD

-337 VKFTVSPANA
+337 VRFTIAPANA
-347 VVEINGVKYTGSC
+347 TLEINGGTYTGST
-360 TVGLPVG
+360 TVALPAA
-367 DYTYTVSCPGYTQQT
+367 DAPYSYTVSCPGYTQQT
-382 GSVTVTGED
+382 GSVTVTDKD
-391 NPVANPN
+391 NPVADPAN
-398 SVSVTLEKDAAKWVT
+398 VTVTLAEDAAQWVT

-427 KDGETQVTP
+427 KDGETQVAP
-436 TEGTTYKLLKGV
+436 TEGTTYQMLKGHA
-448 TYTYTAVSD
+448 YTYTAETTE
-457 DEGYEPASGEVTP
+457 EGYEPASGTVTP
-470 TADGTQ
+470 NENSTQ

-484 SIAVKNGST
+484 SIAVTKAPTKTEYYKGDAELDLTGMVLTVNYDGTNETRTIEGDYAAAGVTCEGFSTENPTDSQIVTVKYRGKTATFTIKVKDAMLFADFFTGLNGIATAQNSTSYKFEPVLLDGGYVLKSTNEKKGNTTSSLTLTFAKAAQLTFDCKTDSEKNYDGLRVDINNQQGNQFGST
-493 HKTEFEQGDALDT
+493 GGGYSGEKQDWKEFSIAVNAGDK
-506 TGLTVTVTYS
+506 VTVNYR
-516 DNSTKDITEGFTVT
+516 KDSSGD
-530 GFNSV
+530 
-535 NVAENQTLTVHY
+535 
-547 KGAETTYSVK
+547 KG
-557 INKKLF
+557 
-563 PSKAFNALEGYATVE
+563 
-578 YSHTGKYTAGDGKEF
+578 
-593 VDDAQEGA
+593 Q
-601 LRSNSAGMNSTTVTV
+601 
-616 TITFLEN
+616 
-623 APKMLLSF
+623 
-631 DYKVS
+631 
-636 SESNYD
+636 
-642 KLLVAQNRET
+642 
-652 KLTKSGTVAWTA
+652 
-664 DNSLTVKGGDIVTL
+664 
-678 TYSKDRST
+678 
-686 ASGSDCIW
+686 DCIW
-694 LKNFTVSPLYTLTI
+694 LRNFRAEVLPTVRFDVKDAAGTAI
-708 APNQTDAT
+708 DAT
-716 VTLKDKEGKTVSG
+716 VTLKKGYTGLTAGTDGSYALTVG
-729 SNGVFAVKA
+729 EK
-738 AADYT
+738 YT
-743 YTVTKK
+743 YTVEKK
-749 GYEPAT
+749 GYE
-755 GKVTM
+755 KVTQEFT
-760 SAENQTVNV
+760 AQEGNNTITV
-769 TLVKLPVITLQFT
+769 TLVKLPVITLKFT

-795 TVYKESAASST
+795 TVYKESADSEK

-828 ETATGMISVATGDVN
+828 ETATGTISVATTDVN
-843 KTVTLTEAAKY
+843 KTVKLTELAKQT
-854 SVTFQITKP
+854 VTFNITKP
-863 EGVSASPTVTVEY
+863 EGVNAEPTITVKSGSITAY
-876 NGTKVYEGSGANC
+876 TGSGANC

-898 KATLKDCDDLSG
+898 TAKLDGCDTLSG
-910 SFTVAAAAVTVNLPF
+910 SFVVKAAKTIGLEFV
-925 EKKLTFA
+925 KSLTFNDFFA
-932 DIFQGVEGIT
+932 GLDGIT
-942 ASNGTKGFKPIKS
+942 AENGTRYGFEPVR
-955 AAGNYLESNKSY
+955 AAGGNYLESNRRSY
-967 YGTTSL
+967 GATSL
-973 TLTATKPCVISFEY
+973 TLTATESRLVSFRYLAKGNKAEY
-987 FAQGHEDNWDEDD
+987 SWEDD
-1000 SAFFT
+1000 SAFT
-1005 VKKGTTTLL
+1005 VKKGTTLL
-1014 TVYEENGWKTF
+1014 TAYEENGWKTF
-1025 STALNT
+1025 STVLNKD
-1031 GETLTLSFNEN
+1031 EKLTLSFSES
-1042 GNSYYVRLKN
+1042 GSSYYVRLKD
-1052 FAVSPAY
+1052 FAAAAAHTLTLNTPDGATVVLKDRSGAEITGKNGAY
-1059 TITLTTTPTADKV
+1059 T
-1072 ELKDESGNK
+1072 
-1081 LTGSGG
+1081 
-1087 KYAVA
+1087 VA
-1092 PGTYTYT
+1092 AGTY
-1099 VSKKDY
+1099 
-1105 ETATGEITVT
+1105 A
-1115 DADVTQPVKLTAKPV
+1115 
-1130 ITLTA
+1130 
-1135 TPADATVKLEK
+1135 
-1146 GSLPA
+1146 
-1151 SPKTTDKETGVYTY
+1151 
-1165 VVEKGAEYTYTVS
+1165 YTVS

-1183 TETGS
+1183 TKTGN
-1188 ITVNADVNK
+1188 ITVSADVNE
-1197 TVTLSELAS
+1197 TITLSELATR
-1206 CTLTFAVTPAENAKV
+1206 TLTFAVTPADATV
-1221 TVTHPVGGTIKPEAD
+1221 TVTHPVGGTITAD
-1236 GGYKLY
+1236 ENGAYIVY
-1242 LGETYAYTVAKADYI
+1242 AGETYAYTVAKADYI

-1270 ITVTLTYAGAGWDG
+1270 ITVTLTYAGEGWDG

-1291 QDKSGVYL
+1291 QDESGVYL

-1313 NGGQKAING
+1313 QNGQRDISA

-1333 PWTAIGTSS
+1333 TWTAIGTSS

-1414 EGHNGASAIGGIAG
+1414 GGYNGASAIGGIAG
-1428 RTTGNGV
+1428 RNTGNGV

-1458 PLGGIAGYAY
+1458 SLGGIAGYAY

-1484 TQPNKIIQQK
+1484 TQPNKIINQK

-1601 SADDLKAAAAAANAL
+1601 SADDLRAVSQAQQSL
-1616 ELRGMS
+1616 SLRGMS

-1631 ADWYAETVLGLY
+1631 ADWYAENVLGLY
-1643 DLTDY
+1643 DLENY

-1656 KYGIEAPGEAVTNLH
+1656 QYGIEEPGEAVTDLH
-1671 DYFLNALQ
+1671 DYFLTALQ

-1685 LGLDAENADRLK
+1685 LGLDAENADLLK

-1707 GLTPVSGDPEEEEET
+1707 GLTPVSSDPEEEEEI
-1722 AQTYTACLTLP
+1722 AQTYTGFLTLP

-1789 TKTFTLCLWSENAEK
+1789 TKTFTLCLWSEKAEK

-1824 LQGMGLYDETNITQ
+1824 LQGVGLYDETNITQ

-1849 ADVADNSEI
+1849 ADVADKAEI

-1934 AAESLNWE
+1934 AAGSLNWE

-2023 PEKSGKFRLIAR
+2023 PEKAGKFRLIAR

-2077 MQNALAEKYQGLL
+2077 MQNALAEKYQRLL

-2106 DDMQMPRPALLEEK
+2106 DDMQMPRPALLEQE

-2151 RPLPGEKPVEA
+2151 RPLPGEEPVEA

-2187 PFTQPELDGAA
+2187 PFAQQELEGAA
-2198 AFMTEALTGDVYWD
+2198 AFMTKALTGDVYWN
-2212 GIKNKNTVKTKV
+2212 GIKNENTDKTKV

-2321 ESKERYKDFAQFYK
+2321 ETKERYKDFAQFYK

-2345 GEKNAADPNENQTL
+2345 GEKNAVDPNENQTL

-2374 FQGISDFTFTGKANE
+2374 FTGISDFTFTGKANE

-2394 DAVKACLDSAKYT
+2394 DAVKACLDSANYT
-2407 YTGSGAYIKSITDAA
+2407 YTGSGTYIKSITDAA
-2422 GHTLKEKGD
+2422 GNTLKEKGD
-2431 GKSSGWMFGIAV
+2431 GKSSGWMFGLTLQ
-2443 KGGNETLP
+2443 GGTETLP

-2482 MVPGAEVPGFDE
+2482 AVPGAEVPGFDE

-2554 GILRKPDDKNTPVIT
+2554 GVLVDPESHNPTVT

-2584 PTNVGDKNLLTALQD
+2584 PANVGGENLLKALQN
-2599 KDIMKVT
+2599 KDIMQVT
-2606 DTSKTDINGLVM
+2606 DTSNTDINGLVM

-2638 VLEQQNKDGSWSA
+2638 VLAQQNEDGSWRA

-2672 PYHKDGGNE
+2672 PYYKDGGNE

-2801 EWKVTVAATCT
+2801 EWQVTVAATCT

-2819 ICSICGVVEEKPVPA
+2819 ICSICGAVEEKPVPA

-2864 TKETMIVPSLGH
+2864 TEETMIVPSLGH

-2900 RCHKYFSDAAGK
+2900 RCHKFFSDAAGK
-2912 TEIAKDSWIIAALGH
+2912 TEIAKDSWVIAALGH

-2951 RCGIVITAGATIPAT
+2951 RCGIVLAAGATIPAT

-3039 TPILQLTKEDKESD
+3039 TPILQLTKEDKEAD
-3053 GGKKALMQAGAAASG
+3053 GGKNALMQAGAAASG

-3123 HSVTLTIPITDEL
+3123 HSVTVTIPITDEL
-3136 YAALQGKHVC
+3136 YAALQGKRVC

-3155 GNVTTAELSAT
+3155 GNVTTAELFAT

-3196 GYYYGGSGTAD
+3196 GYYYGGSSTAG

>member
-1 MRKRVISWLLTVVMV
+1 MKKRVISWLLTVVMV
-16 VSMLPTSVLADTLA
+16 VSLLPTSVLADTLA

-43 PADTE
+43 PVDTE

-62 EPAEEVPVSR
+62 EPAPETP
-72 SARSGGAAP
+72 APQMTRSGGAA
-81 MLAAAG
+81 LALAE
-87 AVQNIG
+87 G
-93 TAEEFAAMEPGGNY
+93 TVSSAKEFAAMDASGSY
-107 QLTADI
+107 TLTKDI
-113 TVTAPYANEFTDF
+113 IVTEPYAYDF
-126 SGTFDG
+126 IGTFDG
-132 NGHTVTLAISGDSDY
+132 NGHTVTLDITASTANVG
-147 QALFAKLAAGAVV
+147 LFSKLAGGAVV
-160 KNVMVD
+160 KNVITAGSISGKVNN
-166 GEVTGTDNIGGIAG
+166 VGGIAG
-180 IATNATIIAC
+180 TADGNVTIENCKNTASIKGGKGAGGILGYSEPGSGFVTISSC
-190 ANKATVA
+190 ANMGSVSGTRKQ
-197 ATGRY
+197 
-202 VGGLVGKGTG
+202 VGGIAGNVVGTHIIRN
-212 LTMTSCYNQGAVSST
+212 CYNQGDISDGA
-227 RTRPINMGGI
+227 GI
-237 AGYVDGGASVENCYN
+237 LGRGTKGVLVENCY
-252 TGSITGSGSNT
+252 TVGSVETNGAIIAVSSSSYSSDEPCRIVNCYAPSETVTALVPSTVKISNSGTKSS
-263 AAVVGWD
+263 AEMQSAEF
-270 AATVK
+270 AAT
-275 NCYYLESTYKVGA
+275 
-288 CGNDG
+288 
-293 YTDPT
+293 
-298 VSKTDAEMRSGDIV
+298 
-312 ALLGSAFMVKSGD
+312 LGSAFQYNGGGYPTLKDPEPVVEKNVVSISVKSAKTTCYTGDELELSVTVTYDDNSSEVITKGFTVEGFDNTAPGKQTVTVTYKEKTDSIEIEVIKKPEFDDFFAGIVNSVEVTNDATYPYVVDMTDSDGLCLRSSNPVQGNTSSTSTITLKAKANVTLSFKYWGCNYDSSYAALTIVKNNSYNPEMRSWGSTQWKDFTIDLKKGDTLRLNLIKTYVSGD
-325 YPALSWETPTAA
+325 YY
-337 VKFTVSPANA
+337 VKLKDFTVSSLYEVKLTAEPEEADA
-347 VVEINGVKYTGSC
+347 VVALKDSTGAELKGTNGVYIVSAGE
-360 TVGLPVG
+360 
-367 DYTYTVSCPGYTQQT
+367 YTYTVSAYGYD
-382 GSVTVTGED
+382 TVT
-391 NPVANPN
+391 
-398 SVSVTLEKDAAKWVT
+398 
-413 VTFTVTPENATLTL
+413 
-427 KDGETQVTP
+427 ET
-436 TEGTTYKLLKGV
+436 
-448 TYTYTAVSD
+448 
-457 DEGYEPASGEVTP
+457 
-470 TADGTQ
+470 
-476 TVALKKVQ
+476 
-484 SIAVKNGST
+484 I
-493 HKTEFEQGDALDT
+493 
-506 TGLTVTVTYS
+506 
-516 DNSTKDITEGFTVT
+516 
-530 GFNSV
+530 
-535 NVAENQTLTVHY
+535 NVAADVAKTV
-547 KGAETTYSVK
+547 
-557 INKKLF
+557 
-563 PSKAFNALEGYATVE
+563 P
-578 YSHTGKYTAGDGKEF
+578 
-593 VDDAQEGA
+593 
-601 LRSNSAGMNSTTVTV
+601 
-616 TITFLEN
+616 
-623 APKMLLSF
+623 
-631 DYKVS
+631 
-636 SESNYD
+636 
-642 KLLVAQNRET
+642 
-652 KLTKSGTVAWTA
+652 LTKSAAYSVAFDISRPAGITA
-664 DNSLTVKGGDIVTL
+664 D
-678 TYSKDRST
+678 
-686 ASGSDCIW
+686 
-694 LKNFTVSPLYTLTI
+694 
-708 APNQTDAT
+708 
-716 VTLKDKEGKTVSG
+716 
-729 SNGVFAVKA
+729 
-738 AADYT
+738 
-743 YTVTKK
+743 
-749 GYEPAT
+749 
-755 GKVTM
+755 
-760 SAENQTVNV
+760 
-769 TLVKLPVITLQFT
+769 
-782 PDDAAVTLKQGNT
+782 
-795 TVYKESAASST
+795 
-806 GKNVYIAAKNT
+806 
-817 DYTYTVSKFGY
+817 
-828 ETATGMISVATGDVN
+828 
-843 KTVTLTEAAKY
+843 
-854 SVTFQITKP
+854 
-863 EGVSASPTVTVEY
+863 PTVTVKT
-876 NGTKVYEGSGANC
+876 NGKAVYTGDGTGCSLSNGSYAYTVACDGCDNAGGIFSVNGDKVNITVTLAKKAIFEDFFANC
-889 TLPAGDYTY
+889 
-898 KATLKDCDDLSG
+898 
-910 SFTVAAAAVTVNLPF
+910 
-925 EKKLTFA
+925 
-932 DIFQGVEGIT
+932 QGIT
-942 ASNGTKGFKPIKS
+942 VSGDKGKFTIEG
-955 AAGNYLESNKSY
+955 AGKDSYLK
-967 YGTTSL
+967 TTETTTL
-973 TLTATKPCVISFEY
+973 ALTATK
-987 FAQGHEDNWDEDD
+987 N
-1000 SAFFT
+1000 
-1005 VKKGTTTLL
+1005 VK
-1014 TVYEENGWKTF
+1014 
-1025 STALNT
+1025 
-1031 GETLTLSFNEN
+1031 LSFSYIANAAGYVEGDWYYDEPDEYYYFTIKKN
-1042 GNSYYVRLKN
+1042 STQVKRAYSETSWKDFSVELTQGDVLTISYDGYTSYYYAALKN
-1052 FAVSPAY
+1052 FAAVPFYTLTLNTPDGATVVLKDRSGAEITGKNGAY
-1059 TITLTTTPTADKV
+1059 T
-1072 ELKDESGNK
+1072 
-1081 LTGSGG
+1081 
-1087 KYAVA
+1087 VA
-1092 PGTYTYT
+1092 AGTY
-1099 VSKKDY
+1099 
-1105 ETATGEITVT
+1105 A
-1115 DADVTQPVKLTAKPV
+1115 
-1130 ITLTA
+1130 
-1135 TPADATVKLEK
+1135 
-1146 GSLPA
+1146 
-1151 SPKTTDKETGVYTY
+1151 
-1165 VVEKGAEYTYTVS
+1165 YTVS

-1221 TVTHPVGGTIKPEAD
+1221 TVTHPVGGTIKPETD

-1242 LGETYAYTVAKADYI
+1242 LGETYAYTVTKADYI
-1257 TVSGSFTAAKNDT
+1257 PVHGSITAAEDKT
-1270 ITVTLTYAGAGWDG
+1270 LSFTLTYAGEGWDG
-1284 TTKTAPT
+1284 TAKTAPT
-1291 QDKSGVYL
+1291 QDKNGVYQ
-1299 IDTAAKLAWFADAV
+1299 IGTAAELAWFADAV
-1313 NGGQKAING
+1313 NKDGTTISG

-1333 PWTAIGTSS
+1333 TWTAIGTDS

-1347 TLDGDNYTVSGLVTT
+1347 TLDGDNYTVSGLAGTG
-1362 GLVGELAEGGVVENL
+1362 GLVYYLSANGTVKSLCVD
-1377 RVNCAIVS
+1377 CAIDG
-1385 TSSLLG
+1385 TSN
-1391 GVANSSAGTIRN
+1391 V
-1403 CMVSGSITFSS
+1403 
-1414 EGHNGASAIGGIAG
+1414 GGIADKSEG
-1428 RTTGNGV
+1428 RIENCLVSGYIKGGDDVIFGVGGIVGHGVAGNV

-1441 RAVVK
+1441 TADILFKYSRYAVQNGAGGIVG
-1446 DAYDNSTYGTSA
+1446 YTYGT
-1458 PLGGIAGYAY
+1458 
-1468 GVVENCYF
+1468 VENCYF
-1476 TGTLAVKK
+1476 AGNVHTNAKSVSAGGF
-1484 TQPNKIIQQK
+1484 
-1494 RGGLVGELN
+1494 GGLVGCARSN
-1503 ANAELKGSYVA
+1503 AVMKDCYTVGAVTGP
-1514 GEFAIADE
+1514 E
-1522 SKFGAV
+1522 SSFGAV

-1562 HTADYMRS
+1562 RTADYMRTP
-1570 AEFAVDMGMNQDD
+1570 EFAAEMGMHLDSGNS
-1583 GTLNGGFPVL
+1583 NGGFPVL
-1593 PWQGGTVL
+1593 PWQGGTPVDN
-1601 SADDLKAAAAAANAL
+1601 ADLKAAAAAANAL

-1631 ADWYAETVLGLY
+1631 ADWYAETVLGFY

-1656 KYGIEAPGEAVTNLH
+1656 KYGIEEPGEAVTDLH

-1685 LGLDAENADRLK
+1685 LGLDAENADLLK

-1707 GLTPVSGDPEEEEET
+1707 GLTPVSSDPEEEEEI
-1722 AQTYTACLTLP
+1722 AQTYTGFLTLP

-1743 GEKIVSLTWTADNAL
+1743 GEKTVSLAWTADNAL

-1789 TKTFTLCLWSENAEK
+1789 VKTFTLCLWSEKAEK
-1804 VQTLEDIAAEF
+1804 AQTLEDIAAEF
-1815 ARKNTAVQP
+1815 TRKNTAVQP
-1824 LQGMGLYDETNITQ
+1824 LEGVGLYDETNITQ

-1934 AAESLNWE
+1934 AAGSLNWE

-2000 NGTNGTGVGTVNRPL
+2000 NGTGVGTVNRPL
-2015 QPADGTAL
+2015 QPADGTPL
-2023 PEKSGKFRLIAR
+2023 PEKAGKFRLIAR

-2187 PFTQPELDGAA
+2187 PFTQQELDDAA
-2198 AFMTEALTGDVYWD
+2198 DFMTAARTEDAYWD

-2321 ESKERYKDFAQFYK
+2321 ESKERYKNFAQFYK
-2335 QPIHIDLTVI
+2335 QPIQIDLTVP
-2345 GEKNAADPNENQTL
+2345 GTTGQNDPNENQTL

-2374 FQGISDFTFTGKANE
+2374 FTGISGFTFTGKANE

-2431 GKSSGWMFGIAV
+2431 GKSSGWMFGLTLQ
-2443 KGGNETLP
+2443 GGTETLP
-2451 KTTLDNTYLKD
+2451 KTTLDNTHLKD

-2482 MVPGAEVPGFDE
+2482 AVPGAEVPGFDE

-2554 GILRKPDDKNTPVIT
+2554 GILRAPDDKNTPVIT
-2569 DNERIILALTAIGKD
+2569 DNERIALALTAIGKD
-2584 PTNVGDKNLLTALQD
+2584 PANVGGENLLKALQN
-2599 KDIMKVT
+2599 KDIMQVT
-2606 DTSKTDINGLVM
+2606 DTSNTDINGLVM

-2638 VLEQQNKDGSWSA
+2638 VLAQQNEDGSWRA

-2672 PYHKDGGNE
+2672 PYYKDGGNE

-2801 EWKVTVAATCT
+2801 EWQVTVAATCT

-2819 ICSICGVVEEKPVPA
+2819 ICSICGAVEEKSVPA
-2834 TGHKFS
+2834 TGHNFG

-2864 TKETMIVPSLGH
+2864 TEETMIVPSLGH

-2912 TEIAKDSWIIAALGH
+2912 TEIAKDSWVIAALGH

-2966 GKHTYVDGVCTTCGT
+2966 GKHTYVNGVCTVCGVK
-2981 RNPAGGIKGDD
+2981 NPMANVKGDD
-2992 LKVDSKDNTIVTGGG
+2992 IKVDSKDNTIVTGGG

-3022 EIKAAVENGSI
+3022 DIKAAVSDGA
-3033 VITVNN
+3033 ITV
-3039 TPILQLTKEDKESD
+3039 TVTDTLQLTNEQKAAD
-3053 GGKKALMQAGAAASG
+3053 GGKSALTEAAKTAGD
-3068 ELKKELDKLAEKLDA
+3068 EVKKELNKLAEKLDA

-3123 HSVTLTIPITDEL
+3123 HSVTVTIPITDEL

-3207 SGKKDSANTADDSQ
+3207 SGKTDSANTADDSQ

>member
-1 MRKRVISWLLTVVMV
+1 MKKRVISWLLTVVMA
-16 VSMLPTSVLADTLA
+16 VSLLPTSVLADTLA
-30 ADQEQ
+30 AEQEQ
-35 QTQQEQIA
+35 QTQQEQTA
-43 PADTE
+43 PADTDS
-48 NTVPAGNEETQEQQ
+48 NVPTEDEETQEQQ
-62 EPAEEVPVSR
+62 EPAAEVPVSR
-72 SARSGGAAP
+72 SARSGGAA
-81 MLAAAG
+81 LALAE
-87 AVQNIG
+87 G
-93 TAEEFAAMEPGGNY
+93 TVSSAKEFAAMDASGSY
-107 QLTADI
+107 TLTKDI
-113 TVTAPYANEFTDF
+113 IVTEPYASDF

-132 NGHTVTLAISGDSDY
+132 DGHTVTLNITASTANVG
-147 QALFAKLAAGAVV
+147 LFSKLAGGAVV
-160 KNVMVD
+160 KNVITA
-166 GEVTGTDNIGGIAG
+166 GSVTATGKNNVGGIAGVADTELGAITISNCKNEAAIEGNKVVGGILGGCTEDDYALTISACANEGNISGTRNIGGICG
-180 IATNATIIAC
+180 TLENAHFIK
-190 ANKATVA
+190 N
-197 ATGRY
+197 
-202 VGGLVGKGTG
+202 
-212 LTMTSCYNQGAVSST
+212 CYNSGTVTGSTIGGILGRGARGSSST
-227 RTRPINMGGI
+227 TDTPIL
-237 AGYVDGGASVENCYN
+237 ENCYN
-252 TGSITGSGSNT
+252 VGNIVYSNT
-263 AAVVGWD
+263 NGSAIVGTGY
-270 AATVK
+270 AKKPVEVK
-275 NCYYLESTYKVGA
+275 NCYALEGSAKAFVVNGVNA
-288 CGNDG
+288 ISNSDFK
-293 YTDPT
+293 
-298 VSKTDAEMRSGDIV
+298 SAEEMKS
-312 ALLGSAFMVKSGD
+312 AEFAATLGSAFQYNVGGYPTLKDPEPVVEKNVVSISVKSAKTTCYTGDELELSVTVTYDDNSSEVITKGFTVAGFDNTAPGKQTVTVTYKEKTDSIEIEVIKKPEFDDFFAGIVNSVEVTNDATYPYVVDMTDSDGLCLRSSNPDQGNTSSTSTITLKAKANVTLSFKYWGCNYDSSYAALTIVKNNSYNPEMRSWGSTQWKDFTIDLKKGDTLRLNLIKTYVSGD
-325 YPALSWETPTAA
+325 YY
-337 VKFTVSPANA
+337 VKLKDFTVSSLYEVKLTAEPEEADA
-347 VVEINGVKYTGSC
+347 VVALKDSTGAELKGTNGVYIVSAGE
-360 TVGLPVG
+360 
-367 DYTYTVSCPGYTQQT
+367 YTYTVSAYGYDTVTETINVAADVAKTVPLTKSAAYSVAFDISRPAGITADPTVTVKTNGKAVYTGDGTGCSLSNGSYAYTVACDGCDNAGGIFSVNGDKMNITVTLAKKAIFEDFFANCQGITVSGDKGKFTIEGAGKDSYLKTTETTTLALTATKNVKLSFSYIANAVGYVEGDWENDEPDEYYYFTIKKNSTQVKRAYSETSWKDFSVELTQGDVLTISYDGYTR
-382 GSVTVTGED
+382 D
-391 NPVANPN
+391 YY
-398 SVSVTLEKDAAKWVT
+398 AALKNFAAVP
-413 VTFTVTPENATLTL
+413 FYTLTL
-427 KDGETQVTP
+427 KTP
-436 TEGTTYKLLKGV
+436 AG
-448 TYTYTAVSD
+448 
-457 DEGYEPASGEVTP
+457 
-470 TADGTQ
+470 
-476 TVALKKVQ
+476 
-484 SIAVKNGST
+484 
-493 HKTEFEQGDALDT
+493 
-506 TGLTVTVTYS
+506 
-516 DNSTKDITEGFTVT
+516 
-530 GFNSV
+530 
-535 NVAENQTLTVHY
+535 
-547 KGAETTYSVK
+547 
-557 INKKLF
+557 
-563 PSKAFNALEGYATVE
+563 ATV
-578 YSHTGKYTAGDGKEF
+578 
-593 VDDAQEGA
+593 V
-601 LRSNSAGMNSTTVTV
+601 L
-616 TITFLEN
+616 
-623 APKMLLSF
+623 
-631 DYKVS
+631 
-636 SESNYD
+636 
-642 KLLVAQNRET
+642 
-652 KLTKSGTVAWTA
+652 
-664 DNSLTVKGGDIVTL
+664 
-678 TYSKDRST
+678 KDRS
-686 ASGSDCIW
+686 G
-694 LKNFTVSPLYTLTI
+694 
-708 APNQTDAT
+708 
-716 VTLKDKEGKTVSG
+716 
-729 SNGVFAVKA
+729 
-738 AADYT
+738 
-743 YTVTKK
+743 
-749 GYEPAT
+749 
-755 GKVTM
+755 
-760 SAENQTVNV
+760 AE
-769 TLVKLPVITLQFT
+769 I
-782 PDDAAVTLKQGNT
+782 
-795 TVYKESAASST
+795 T
-806 GKNVYIAAKNT
+806 GKN
-817 DYTYTVSKFGY
+817 
-828 ETATGMISVATGDVN
+828 
-843 KTVTLTEAAKY
+843 
-854 SVTFQITKP
+854 
-863 EGVSASPTVTVEY
+863 
-876 NGTKVYEGSGANC
+876 GA
-889 TLPAGDYTY
+889 Y
-898 KATLKDCDDLSG
+898 
-910 SFTVAAAAVTVNLPF
+910 TVAA
-925 EKKLTFA
+925 
-932 DIFQGVEGIT
+932 
-942 ASNGTKGFKPIKS
+942 
-955 AAGNYLESNKSY
+955 
-967 YGTTSL
+967 
-973 TLTATKPCVISFEY
+973 
-987 FAQGHEDNWDEDD
+987 
-1000 SAFFT
+1000 
-1005 VKKGTTTLL
+1005 
-1014 TVYEENGWKTF
+1014 
-1025 STALNT
+1025 
-1031 GETLTLSFNEN
+1031 
-1042 GNSYYVRLKN
+1042 
-1052 FAVSPAY
+1052 
-1059 TITLTTTPTADKV
+1059 
-1072 ELKDESGNK
+1072 
-1081 LTGSGG
+1081 
-1087 KYAVA
+1087 
-1092 PGTYTYT
+1092 GTY
-1099 VSKKDY
+1099 
-1105 ETATGEITVT
+1105 A
-1115 DADVTQPVKLTAKPV
+1115 
-1130 ITLTA
+1130 
-1135 TPADATVKLEK
+1135 
-1146 GSLPA
+1146 
-1151 SPKTTDKETGVYTY
+1151 
-1165 VVEKGAEYTYTVS
+1165 YTVS

-1206 CTLTFAVTPAENAKV
+1206 CTLTCAVTPAETAKV
-1221 TVTHPVGGTIKPEAD
+1221 TVTHPVGGTIKPETD

-1242 LGETYAYTVAKADYI
+1242 LGETYAYTVAKAGYI
-1257 TVSGSFTAAKNDT
+1257 PVHGSITAAEDKT
-1270 ITVTLTYAGAGWDG
+1270 LSFTLTYAGEGWDG
-1284 TTKTAPT
+1284 TAKTAPT
-1291 QDKSGVYL
+1291 QDKNGVYQ
-1299 IDTAAKLAWFADAV
+1299 IGTAAELAWFADAV
-1313 NGGQKAING
+1313 NKGGTTISG

-1333 PWTAIGTSS
+1333 TWTAIGTDS

-1347 TLDGDNYTVSGLVTT
+1347 TLDGDNYTVSGLAGTG
-1362 GLVGELAEGGVVENL
+1362 GLVYYLSANGTVKSLCVD
-1377 RVNCAIVS
+1377 CAIDG
-1385 TSSLLG
+1385 TSN
-1391 GVANSSAGTIRN
+1391 V
-1403 CMVSGSITFSS
+1403 
-1414 EGHNGASAIGGIAG
+1414 GGIADKSEG
-1428 RTTGNGV
+1428 RIENCLVSGYIKGGDDVIFGVGGIVGHGVAGNV

-1441 RAVVK
+1441 TADILFKYSRYAVQNGAGGIVG
-1446 DAYDNSTYGTSA
+1446 YTYGT
-1458 PLGGIAGYAY
+1458 
-1468 GVVENCYF
+1468 VENCYF
-1476 TGTLAVKK
+1476 AGNVHTNAKSVSAGGF
-1484 TQPNKIIQQK
+1484 
-1494 RGGLVGELN
+1494 GGLVGCARSN
-1503 ANAELKGSYVA
+1503 AVMKDCYTVGAVTGP
-1514 GEFAIADE
+1514 E
-1522 SKFGAV
+1522 SSFGAV

-1562 HTADYMRS
+1562 RTADYMRTP
-1570 AEFAVDMGMNQDD
+1570 EFAAEMGMHLDSGNS
-1583 GTLNGGFPVL
+1583 NGGFPVL
-1593 PWQGGTVL
+1593 PWQGGTPVDN
-1601 SADDLKAAAAAANAL
+1601 ADLKAAAAAANAL

-1631 ADWYAETVLGLY
+1631 ADWYAETVLRFY

-1656 KYGIEAPGEAVTNLH
+1656 KYGIEEPGEAVTDLH

-1782 QSGAATK
+1782 QSGTATK

-1824 LQGMGLYDETNITQ
+1824 LQGVGLYDETNITQ

-1879 DNGKITYFTGDGTAR
+1879 DNGDIEYFTGDGTAR

-1934 AAESLNWE
+1934 AAGSLNWE

-1974 LPSSI
+1974 LPSGI

-2015 QPADGTAL
+2015 QPADGTPL
-2023 PEKSGKFRLIAR
+2023 PEKAGKFRLIAR

-2120 GIMSDSYNQKV
+2120 GIMTDSYNQKV

-2136 TPDVLDFN
+2136 TPDVLGFN

-2151 RPLPGEKPVEA
+2151 RPLPGEEA
-2162 KYVVTIT
+2162 AEARYVVTIT

-2187 PFTQPELDGAA
+2187 PFTKQELDDAA
-2198 AFMTEALTGDVYWD
+2198 AFMTKALTENAYWN
-2212 GIKNKNTVKTKV
+2212 GIKNENTDKTKV

-2335 QPIHIDLTVI
+2335 QPIQIDLTVP
-2345 GEKNAADPNENQTL
+2345 GTTGQNDPNENQTL

-2374 FQGISDFTFTGKANE
+2374 FRGISDFTFTGKANE

-2482 MVPGAEVPGFDE
+2482 AVPGAEVPGFDE

-2584 PTNVGDKNLLTALQD
+2584 PANVGGENLLKALQN

-2638 VLEQQNKDGSWSA
+2638 ILTQQNEDGSWRV

-2672 PYHKDGGNE
+2672 PYYKDGGNE

-2938 CYASGHEADTYCK
+2938 CYVSGRTAETYCK
-2951 RCGIVITAGATIPAT
+2951 RCGLVLVPSTSIPAT

-3083 LRGDKSRKNAQLE
+3083 LRGDSSRKNAQLE
-3096 KVVDV
+3096 KIIDV
-3101 TVALVKTEGNE
+3101 TVELVKTNAVGSVES
-3112 IKTVAQLIELP
+3112 VAQLTELP
-3123 HSVTLTIPITDEL
+3123 RSVTVTVSITNEL
-3136 YAALQGKHVC
+3136 YDSLKDKRVC

>member
-1 MRKRVISWLLTVVMV
+1 MKKRVISWLLTVVMV
-16 VSMLPTSVLADTLA
+16 VSLLPTSVLADTLA
-30 ADQEQ
+30 AEQEQ
-35 QTQQEQIA
+35 QTQQEQTA
-43 PADTE
+43 PADTVS
-48 NTVPAGNEETQEQQ
+48 NVPTEDEETQEQQ
-62 EPAEEVPVSR
+62 EPAPETPVSR

-87 AVQNIG
+87 AVQDIG
-93 TAEEFAAMEPGGNY
+93 TAEAFAAMEPGGNY
-107 QLTADI
+107 QLTANI
-113 TVTAPYANEFTDF
+113 TVTAPYAKDYFT
-126 SGTFDG
+126 GTFDG
-132 NGHTVTLAISGDSDY
+132 NGYTVTLDITASTANVG
-147 QALFAKLAAGAVV
+147 LFSKLAGGAVV
-160 KNVMVD
+160 KNVITA
-166 GEVTGTDNIGGIAG
+166 GSVTTTGKK
-180 IATNATIIAC
+180 C
-190 ANKATVA
+190 VA
-197 ATGRY
+197 
-202 VGGLVGKGTG
+202 
-212 LTMTSCYNQGAVSST
+212 
-227 RTRPINMGGI
+227 GI
-237 AGYVDGGASVENCYN
+237 AGYATDNVKIENCKN
-252 TGSITGSGSNT
+252 TASITGNKNVGGILGEAYNNEESISVGIKNCANEGAVNGTGS
-263 AAVVGWD
+263 AVGGIVGKMEGQNSIID
-270 AATVK
+270 CYNRGNITGFNNYAGIVGQSTGALVATIK
-275 NCYYLESTYKVGA
+275 NCYSVGA
-288 CGNDG
+288 VTAYGASTNAGYALIGGGKNYALTNCYAIKQDG
-293 YTDPT
+293 LNLAYKGTNATTEECDLK
-298 VSKTDAEMRSGDIV
+298 SADDMKSAEF
-312 ALLGSAFMVKSGD
+312 AATLGSAFQYNVGGYPTLKDPEPVVEKNVVSISVKSAKTTCYTGDELELSVTVTYDDNSSEVITKGFTVAGFDSTAPGKQTVTVTYKEKTDSIKIEVIKKPEFDDFFAGIVNSVEVTNDATYPYVVDMTDSDGLCLRSSNPVQGNTSSTSTITLKAKANVTLSFKYWGCNYDSSYAALTIVKNNSYNPEMRSWGSTQWKDFTIDLKKGDTLRLNLIKTYVLGD
-325 YPALSWETPTAA
+325 YY
-337 VKFTVSPANA
+337 VKLKDFTVSSLYEVKLTAEPEEADA
-347 VVEINGVKYTGSC
+347 VVALKDSTGAELKGTNGVYIVSAGE
-360 TVGLPVG
+360 
-367 DYTYTVSCPGYTQQT
+367 YTYTVSAYGYDTVTETINVAADVAKTVPLTKSAAYSVAFDISRPAGITADPTVTVRTNGKAVYTGDGTGCSLSNGSYAYTVACDGCDNAGGIFSVNGDKVNITVTLAKKAIFEDFFANCQGITVSGDKGKFTIEGAGKDSYLKTTETTTLALTATKNMKLSFSYIANAAGYVEGDWYDDEPDAYYYFTIKKNSTQVKRADRETSWKDFSVELTQGDVLTISYDGYTRYYY
-382 GSVTVTGED
+382 
-391 NPVANPN
+391 
-398 SVSVTLEKDAAKWVT
+398 AALKNFAAVP
-413 VTFTVTPENATLTL
+413 FYTLTL
-427 KDGETQVTP
+427 KTPDG
-436 TEGTTYKLLKGV
+436 
-448 TYTYTAVSD
+448 
-457 DEGYEPASGEVTP
+457 
-470 TADGTQ
+470 
-476 TVALKKVQ
+476 
-484 SIAVKNGST
+484 
-493 HKTEFEQGDALDT
+493 
-506 TGLTVTVTYS
+506 
-516 DNSTKDITEGFTVT
+516 
-530 GFNSV
+530 
-535 NVAENQTLTVHY
+535 
-547 KGAETTYSVK
+547 
-557 INKKLF
+557 
-563 PSKAFNALEGYATVE
+563 ATV
-578 YSHTGKYTAGDGKEF
+578 
-593 VDDAQEGA
+593 V
-601 LRSNSAGMNSTTVTV
+601 L
-616 TITFLEN
+616 
-623 APKMLLSF
+623 
-631 DYKVS
+631 
-636 SESNYD
+636 
-642 KLLVAQNRET
+642 
-652 KLTKSGTVAWTA
+652 
-664 DNSLTVKGGDIVTL
+664 
-678 TYSKDRST
+678 KDRS
-686 ASGSDCIW
+686 G
-694 LKNFTVSPLYTLTI
+694 
-708 APNQTDAT
+708 
-716 VTLKDKEGKTVSG
+716 
-729 SNGVFAVKA
+729 
-738 AADYT
+738 
-743 YTVTKK
+743 
-749 GYEPAT
+749 
-755 GKVTM
+755 
-760 SAENQTVNV
+760 AE
-769 TLVKLPVITLQFT
+769 I
-782 PDDAAVTLKQGNT
+782 
-795 TVYKESAASST
+795 T
-806 GKNVYIAAKNT
+806 GKN
-817 DYTYTVSKFGY
+817 
-828 ETATGMISVATGDVN
+828 
-843 KTVTLTEAAKY
+843 
-854 SVTFQITKP
+854 
-863 EGVSASPTVTVEY
+863 
-876 NGTKVYEGSGANC
+876 GA
-889 TLPAGDYTY
+889 Y
-898 KATLKDCDDLSG
+898 
-910 SFTVAAAAVTVNLPF
+910 TVAA
-925 EKKLTFA
+925 
-932 DIFQGVEGIT
+932 
-942 ASNGTKGFKPIKS
+942 
-955 AAGNYLESNKSY
+955 
-967 YGTTSL
+967 
-973 TLTATKPCVISFEY
+973 
-987 FAQGHEDNWDEDD
+987 
-1000 SAFFT
+1000 
-1005 VKKGTTTLL
+1005 
-1014 TVYEENGWKTF
+1014 
-1025 STALNT
+1025 
-1031 GETLTLSFNEN
+1031 
-1042 GNSYYVRLKN
+1042 
-1052 FAVSPAY
+1052 
-1059 TITLTTTPTADKV
+1059 
-1072 ELKDESGNK
+1072 
-1081 LTGSGG
+1081 
-1087 KYAVA
+1087 
-1092 PGTYTYT
+1092 GTYTYT
-1099 VSKKDY
+1099 VSKYGY
-1105 ETATGEITVT
+1105 ETKTGTIKVEGG
-1115 DADVTQPVKLTAKPV
+1115 DVSKDVALTA
-1130 ITLTA
+1130 LTA
-1135 TPADATVKLEK
+1135 YQVKFVADPADA
-1146 GSLPA
+1146 S
-1151 SPKTTDKETGVYTY
+1151 
-1165 VVEKGAEYTYTVS
+1165 
-1178 KFGYE
+1178 
-1183 TETGS
+1183 
-1188 ITVNADVNK
+1188 
-1197 TVTLSELAS
+1197 VTL
-1206 CTLTFAVTPAENAKV
+1206 
-1221 TVTHPVGGTIKPEAD
+1221 THPVGGTIKPGAD

-1313 NGGQKAING
+1313 NGGQKAISG

-1333 PWTAIGTSS
+1333 TWTAIGTDS

-1347 TLDGDNYTVSGLVTT
+1347 TLDGDNYTVSGLAGTG
-1362 GLVGELAEGGVVENL
+1362 GLVYYLSANGTVKSLCVD
-1377 RVNCAIVS
+1377 CAIDG
-1385 TSSLLG
+1385 TSN
-1391 GVANSSAGTIRN
+1391 V
-1403 CMVSGSITFSS
+1403 
-1414 EGHNGASAIGGIAG
+1414 GGIADKSEG
-1428 RTTGNGV
+1428 RIENCLVSGYIKGGDDVIFGVGGIVGHGVAGNV

-1441 RAVVK
+1441 TADILFKYSRYAVQNGAGGIVG
-1446 DAYDNSTYGTSA
+1446 YTYGT
-1458 PLGGIAGYAY
+1458 
-1468 GVVENCYF
+1468 VENCYF
-1476 TGTLAVKK
+1476 AGNVHTNAKSVSAGGF
-1484 TQPNKIIQQK
+1484 
-1494 RGGLVGELN
+1494 GGLVGCARSN
-1503 ANAELKGSYVA
+1503 AVMKDCYTVGAVTGP
-1514 GEFAIADE
+1514 E
-1522 SKFGAV
+1522 SSFGAV

-1562 HTADYMRS
+1562 RTADYMRTP
-1570 AEFAVDMGMNQDD
+1570 EFAAEMGMHLDSGNS
-1583 GTLNGGFPVL
+1583 NGGFPVL
-1593 PWQGGTVL
+1593 PWQGGTPVDN
-1601 SADDLKAAAAAANAL
+1601 ADLKAAAAAANAL
-1616 ELRGMS
+1616 QLRGMS

-1631 ADWYAETVLGLY
+1631 ADWNAENVLGLY

-1648 NDKADLCE
+1648 SDKADLCE
-1656 KYGIEAPGEAVTNLH
+1656 KYGIEAPGEAVTDLH
-1671 DYFLNALQ
+1671 GYFLNALQ
-1679 KHFYKE
+1679 KHFYEE
-1685 LGLDAENADRLK
+1685 LGLDAENADLLK
-1697 ADATGVYQLR
+1697 VDANGVYQLR
-1707 GLTPVSGDPEEEEET
+1707 GLTPVSSDPEEEEEI
-1722 AQTYTACLTLP
+1722 AQTHTACLTLP
-1733 ASVTVPVEGS
+1733 ASVTVPVD
-1743 GEKIVSLTWTADNAL
+1743 GEEKTVSLTWTADNAL

-1789 TKTFTLCLWSENAEK
+1789 VKTFTLCLWSENAEK

-1815 ARKNTAVQP
+1815 TRKNTAVQP
-1824 LQGMGLYDETNITQ
+1824 LQGVGLYNETNITQ

-1865 KANGFDG
+1865 KANGFDD
-1872 TKVQYIA
+1872 TKVKYIA
-1879 DNGKITYFTGDGTAR
+1879 DNGNITYFTGDGTAR

-1934 AAESLNWE
+1934 AAGSLNWE

-2023 PEKSGKFRLIAR
+2023 PEKAGKFRLIAR

-2048 ITGDNGVEVYADVF
+2048 ITGDNGVEVYADVL

-2097 KPVDLTAVS
+2097 KPVDTTAVG
-2106 DDMQMPRPALLEEK
+2106 DDMQMPRPALLEK
-2120 GIMSDSYNQKV
+2120 AGIMTDSYNQKV

-2151 RPLPGEKPVEA
+2151 RPLPGEEA
-2162 KYVVTIT
+2162 AEARYVVTIT

-2180 EFSFTIQ
+2180 EFRFTIQ
-2187 PFTQPELDGAA
+2187 PFTQQELDGAA
-2198 AFMTEALTGDVYWD
+2198 VFMTKALTGDVYWN
-2212 GIKNKNTVKTKV
+2212 GIKNENTDKTKV

-2321 ESKERYKDFAQFYK
+2321 ESKERYKNFAQFYK
-2335 QPIHIDLTVI
+2335 QPIQIDLTVP
-2345 GEKNAADPNENQTL
+2345 GTTGQNDPNENQTL

-2374 FQGISDFTFTGKANE
+2374 FTGISGFTFTGKANE

-2431 GKSSGWMFGIAV
+2431 GKSSGWMFGLTLQ
-2443 KGGNETLP
+2443 GGTETLP

-2482 MVPGAEVPGFDE
+2482 AVPGAEVPGFDE

-2543 VAYVKANIGSD
+2543 VAYVKANIGSN

-2584 PTNVGDKNLLTALQD
+2584 PANVGGENLLKALQN
-2599 KDIMKVT
+2599 KDIMQVT
-2606 DTSKTDINGLVM
+2606 DTSNTDINGLVM

-2638 VLEQQNKDGSWSA
+2638 VLEQQNKDGSWRA

-2731 VEGKT
+2731 MEGKT

-2741 NLLQYRVA
+2741 NLLQYRVV

-2819 ICSICGVVEEKPVPA
+2819 ICSICGAVEEKPVPA

-2900 RCHKYFSDAAGK
+2900 RCHKFFSDAAGK
-2912 TEIAKDSWIIAALGH
+2912 TEIAKDSWVIAALGH

-2966 GKHTYVDGVCTTCGT
+2966 GKHTYVNGVCTTCGT

-3022 EIKAAVENGSI
+3022 EIKAAVSDGA
-3033 VITVNN
+3033 ITV
-3039 TPILQLTKEDKESD
+3039 TVTDTLQLTNEQKAAD
-3053 GGKKALMQAGAAASG
+3053 GGKSALTEAAKTAGD
-3068 ELKKELDKLAEKLDA
+3068 EVKKELNKLAEKLDA

-3123 HSVTLTIPITDEL
+3123 HSVTVTIPITDEL

-3227 SAVLAAAAVVV
+3227 SAVLAAAAVVA

>member
-1 MRKRVISWLLTVVMV
+1 MKKRVISWLLTVVMV
-16 VSMLPTSVLADTLA
+16 VSLLPTSVLADTLA

-43 PADTE
+43 PVDTE

-62 EPAEEVPVSR
+62 EPAEEVPVSQM
-72 SARSGGAAP
+72 ARSGGTAP

-93 TAEEFAAMEPGGNY
+93 TAEAFAAMEPDGNY

-113 TVTAPYANEFTDF
+113 TVTAPYGNDITGFTGF
-126 SGTFDG
+126 TGTFDG

-252 TGSITGSGSNT
+252 TGSITGSGDNT
-263 AAVVGWD
+263 AAVVGWN

-275 NCYYLESTYKVGA
+275 DCYYLESTYKVGS
-288 CGNDG
+288 CGKKGG

-312 ALLGSAFMVKSGD
+312 TLLGSAFMVKSGD

-337 VKFTVSPANA
+337 VSFTIQPENA
-347 VVEINGVKYTGSC
+347 VLTINGGTYTGST
-360 TVGLPVG
+360 TVALPAA
-367 DYTYTVSCPGYTQQT
+367 DAQYSYTVSCPGYTQQT
-382 GSVTVTGED
+382 GSVTVTNKD

-398 SVSVTLEKDAAKWVT
+398 SVSVTLEKDTSAWVT
-413 VTFTVTPENATLTL
+413 VTFN
-427 KDGETQVTP
+427 VTP
-436 TEGTTYKLLKGV
+436 TGAALTVKQGDTVIKPQSGGSYKLLKGV
-448 TYTYTAVSD
+448 EYTYTAVSD
-457 DEGYEPASGEVTP
+457 DEGYEPAAGTVTP
-470 TADGTQ
+470 TENSTQ

-484 SIAVKNGST
+484 SIAVTKAPT
-493 HKTEFEQGDALDT
+493 KTEYYKGDAELDL
-506 TGLTVTVTYS
+506 TGMVLTVNYEGTDEPRTIEGDYAAAGVTCEGFSTENPTDSQTVTVKYRGKTATFTIKVNDKLRFADFFTAISESITATDDTTSPFTPVQKPEGNYLESSNTSNYS
-516 DNSTKDITEGFTVT
+516 SSKITLKATKNVT
-530 GFNSV
+530 
-535 NVAENQTLTVHY
+535 
-547 KGAETTYSVK
+547 
-557 INKKLF
+557 
-563 PSKAFNALEGYATVE
+563 
-578 YSHTGKYTAGDGKEF
+578 
-593 VDDAQEGA
+593 
-601 LRSNSAGMNSTTVTV
+601 
-616 TITFLEN
+616 
-623 APKMLLSF
+623 LSF
-631 DYKVS
+631 DYLGSAS
-636 SESNYD
+636 SSSYYCF
-642 KLLVAQNRET
+642 
-652 KLTKSGTVAWTA
+652 
-664 DNSLTVKGGDIVTL
+664 TVKKGYTAVLSSYNSTTWKKCAVDMAVGDTVTL
-678 TYSKDRST
+678 TFEHPYSY
-686 ASGSDCIW
+686 GSHYSVK

-708 APNQTDAT
+708 APDQTDAT
-716 VTLKDKEGKTVSG
+716 VTLKDKEGKAVSG

-817 DYTYTVSKFGY
+817 AYTYTVSKFGY
-828 ETATGMISVATGDVN
+828 ETATGTINVATTDVN
-843 KTVTLTEAAKY
+843 KTVKLTELAKQT
-854 SVTFQITKP
+854 VTFNITKP
-863 EGVSASPTVTVEY
+863 EGVTAEPTITVTSGSITAY
-876 NGTKVYEGSGANC
+876 TGSGADC

-898 KATLKDCDDLSG
+898 TAKLDGCDTLTG
-910 SFTVAAAAVTVNLPF
+910 SFVVKAAKTIGLEFV
-925 EKKLTFA
+925 KSLTFDDFFA
-932 DIFQGVEGIT
+932 GLDGIT
-942 ASNGTKGFKPIKS
+942 AENGTRYGFEPVR
-955 AAGNYLESNKSY
+955 AAGGNYLESKKS
-967 YGTTSL
+967 YGTT
-973 TLTATKPCVISFEY
+973 TMKLTAGKPCVVSFQY
-987 FAQGHEDNWDEDD
+987 FSNGYKDYWDEYG
-1000 SAFFT
+1000 FT
-1005 VKKGTTTLL
+1005 VKNGSKTLL
-1014 TVYEENGWKTF
+1014 TAYDESEWKTF
-1025 STALNT
+1025 STVLKK
-1031 GETLTLSFNEN
+1031 GDELTLSFS
-1042 GNSYYVRLKN
+1042 GSDSYNVKLKD
-1052 FAVSPAY
+1052 FTVSPVY
-1059 TITLTTTPTADKV
+1059 TISLNVTGAEDCTVVLQDA
-1072 ELKDESGNK
+1072 SGAAI
-1081 LTGSGG
+1081 TGTDG
-1087 KYAVA
+1087 KYAV
-1092 PGTYTYT
+1092 
-1099 VSKKDY
+1099 
-1105 ETATGEITVT
+1105 
-1115 DADVTQPVKLTAKPV
+1115 
-1130 ITLTA
+1130 
-1135 TPADATVKLEK
+1135 PA
-1146 GSLPA
+1146 
-1151 SPKTTDKETGVYTY
+1151 GV
-1165 VVEKGAEYTYTVS
+1165 YTYTVS

-1183 TETGS
+1183 TKTGT
-1188 ITVNADVNK
+1188 IKVEGGDVSKDVALTALTAYQVKFNVAPEGAA
-1197 TVTLSELAS
+1197 VTL
-1206 CTLTFAVTPAENAKV
+1206 
-1221 TVTHPVGGTIKPEAD
+1221 THPVGGTITAD
-1236 GGYKLY
+1236 ENGAYIVY
-1242 LGETYAYTVAKADYI
+1242 AGETYAYTVAKAEYI

-1313 NGGQKAING
+1313 NKGDTTISG
-1322 KLTANINLNGK
+1322 KLTANINLNDK
-1333 PWTAIGTSS
+1333 AWTAIGTDS

-1347 TLDGDNYTVSGLVTT
+1347 TLDGDNYTVSGLAGTG
-1362 GLVGELAEGGVVENL
+1362 GLVYYLSANGTVKSLCVD
-1377 RVNCAIVS
+1377 CAIDG
-1385 TSSLLG
+1385 TSN
-1391 GVANSSAGTIRN
+1391 V
-1403 CMVSGSITFSS
+1403 
-1414 EGHNGASAIGGIAG
+1414 GGIADKSEG
-1428 RTTGNGV
+1428 RIENCLVSGYIKGGDDVIFGVGGIVGHGVAGNV

-1441 RAVVK
+1441 TADILFKYSRYAVQNGAGGIVG
-1446 DAYDNSTYGTSA
+1446 YTYGT
-1458 PLGGIAGYAY
+1458 
-1468 GVVENCYF
+1468 VENCYF
-1476 TGTLAVKK
+1476 AGNVHTNAKSVSAGGF
-1484 TQPNKIIQQK
+1484 
-1494 RGGLVGELN
+1494 GGLVGCARSN
-1503 ANAELKGSYVA
+1503 AVMKDCYTVGAVTGP
-1514 GEFAIADE
+1514 E
-1522 SKFGAV
+1522 SSFGAV

-1562 HTADYMRS
+1562 RTADYMRTP
-1570 AEFAVDMGMNQDD
+1570 EFAAEMGMHLDSGNS
-1583 GTLNGGFPVL
+1583 NGGFPVL
-1593 PWQGGTVL
+1593 PWQGGTPVDN
-1601 SADDLKAAAAAANAL
+1601 ADLKAAAAAANAL

-1631 ADWYAETVLGLY
+1631 ADWYAETVLRFY

-1656 KYGIEAPGEAVTNLH
+1656 KYGIEEPGEAVTDLH

-1685 LGLDAENADRLK
+1685 LGLDAENADLLK

-1707 GLTPVSGDPEEEEET
+1707 GLTPVSSDPEEEEEI
-1722 AQTYTACLTLP
+1722 AQTYTGFLTLP

-1743 GEKIVSLTWTADNAL
+1743 GEKTVSLAWTADNAL

-1815 ARKNTAVQP
+1815 TRKNTAVQP
-1824 LQGMGLYDETNITQ
+1824 LEGVGLYYETNITQ

-1934 AAESLNWE
+1934 AAGSLNWE

-2023 PEKSGKFRLIAR
+2023 PEKAGKFRLIAR

-2097 KPVDLTAVS
+2097 KPVDTTAVS

-2162 KYVVTIT
+2162 KYVVIIT

-2187 PFTQPELDGAA
+2187 PFTQPELDGAV
-2198 AFMTEALTGDVYWD
+2198 AFMTEARTEDAYWD
-2212 GIKNKNTVKTKV
+2212 GIKNKNTVKTEV

-2335 QPIHIDLTVI
+2335 QPIQIDLTVP
-2345 GEKNAADPNENQTL
+2345 GTTGQNDPNENQTL

-2374 FQGISDFTFTGKANE
+2374 FTGISGFTFTGKANE

-2482 MVPGAEVPGFDE
+2482 AVPGAEVPGFDE

-2505 AVSAPVVSYLF
+2505 VVSAPVVSYLF

-2543 VAYVKANIGSD
+2543 VAYVQKNMGAD
-2554 GILRKPDDKNTPVIT
+2554 GVLVDPESRNPTVT
-2569 DNERIILALTAIGKD
+2569 DNERIVLALTAIGKD
-2584 PTNVGDKNLLTALQD
+2584 PANVGGENLLKALQN
-2599 KDIMKVT
+2599 KDIMQVT
-2606 DTSKTDINGLVM
+2606 DTSNTDINGLVM

-2638 VLEQQNKDGSWSA
+2638 VLAQQNEDGSWRA

-2672 PYHKDGGNE
+2672 PYYKDGGNE

-2801 EWKVTVAATCT
+2801 EWQVTVAATCT

-2819 ICSICGVVEEKPVPA
+2819 ICSICGAVEEKPVPA
-2834 TGHKFS
+2834 TGHKFG

-2864 TKETMIVPSLGH
+2864 TEETMIVPSLGH

-2900 RCHKYFSDAAGK
+2900 RCHKFFSDAAGK
-2912 TEIAKDSWIIAALGH
+2912 TEIAKDSWVIAALGH

-2966 GKHTYVDGVCTTCGT
+2966 GKHTYVNGVCTVCGVK
-2981 RNPAGGIKGDD
+2981 NPMANVKGDD
-2992 LKVDSKDNTIVTGGG
+2992 IKVDSKDNTIVTGGG
-3007 LTIKTDKPVTDEKLA
+3007 LVIKADDTITGEVLA
-3022 EIKAAVENGSI
+3022 DIKAAVSDGA
-3033 VITVNN
+3033 ITV
-3039 TPILQLTKEDKESD
+3039 TVTDTLQLTNEQKAAD
-3053 GGKKALMQAGAAASG
+3053 GGKSALTEAAKMAGD
-3068 ELKKELDKLAEKLDA
+3068 EVKKELNKLAEKLDA

-3123 HSVTLTIPITDEL
+3123 HSVTVTIPITDEL